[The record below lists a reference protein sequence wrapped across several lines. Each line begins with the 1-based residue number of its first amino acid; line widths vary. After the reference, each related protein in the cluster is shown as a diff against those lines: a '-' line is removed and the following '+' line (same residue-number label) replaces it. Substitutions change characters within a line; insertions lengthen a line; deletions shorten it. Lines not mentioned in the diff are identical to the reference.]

1 MKKFFGKLGKKK
13 GEPGRPTPPP
23 SPNLGAV
30 TEWLY
35 VGYEV
40 REKDLP
46 KLHKA
51 VWNDDLVKVKSLVKK
66 DVNGLDKENRTP
78 LHLACVKGSKPI
90 VQELLEWHA
99 KPNIGDNE
107 GKTPL
112 LKAVE
117 CKKEDCVMLLLQHTA
132 DVDTRDRLG
141 DTAVHVAVKN
151 SFTNILRLLIKS
163 GADINIRNKS
173 GFAPLHL
180 AVMNKKDEVT
190 KILLQNKAD
199 FDVMDGDGRTPLMYA
214 CYEGAITQV
223 KDLITV
229 GADTQIKDTKGFN
242 AEDIAN
248 QKGQHACSHLLIE
261 HNNKQ
266 SGSVASTPRMPSIS
280 SRTTTPR
287 QESSDLMFG
296 LPATNMA
303 NDYDSD
309 EDGTFSKSAG
319 DDSWKS
325 DADMSLSL
333 HGKRSG
339 GLKLPSPTLDDT
351 DEEVEMP
358 REEGATPKVNL
369 AKALNRITTGSD
381 ASDNEAL
388 RSCLRKNS
396 SFSDKEGD
404 SEGHEIPVK
413 RLSAKSI
420 QSVTSAEIEWSDE
433 DENSPVNTPR
443 KSSSSKVSFIDK
455 DVSEIHEITAT
466 ESETD
471 DGGEYQ
477 GSEAKRPKYDH
488 TFQQQQN
495 SGYTPTGLT
504 GVAND
509 ELSQQKLKVENE
521 YANSTDFMKDIG
533 LEDDDVDDF
542 TSTPDI
548 SEMSEPIETA
558 PKPPENPPAQSK
570 HHDSDWDSTEPGVT
584 PRTQKSIL
592 KTSNRQYEGEAQ
604 QQIQQKKP
612 LSPRSDEETSEWDS
626 DVEDMLDPKKKKD
639 INEGMNI
646 DQESPRH
653 LGKRFEVRGDG
664 SVSGIGDSPIVIRE
678 TQDLTEDNIPKT
690 PVTLEKETP
699 KAVIEE
705 SEDEQQN
712 IIDFD
717 RTDSWD
723 SDTDGFNTGDE
734 QVDGNK
740 MFEIGED
747 GSIQGVGMSPIE
759 LHDDEDQE
767 VDSEV
772 AEVFKAEDEKS
783 LSYKEDIS
791 HSVKQILP
799 SPGEG
804 QDEGQPS
811 KEFNLVLDEGR
822 ESQGFDLDVH
832 DDDQDS
838 SSRKNQ
844 EEMESQR
851 PSFEER
857 QEAVEEF
864 AEQSIS
870 QNIGGHSEFT
880 LHSVLDTCLSLV
892 SGCFLFTLHSV
903 LDTCSSLVSGCFLF
917 TLHSVLDTCSSLVSG
932 CFLFTLHSVL
942 DTCLSLV
949 LDVVSS
955 HFTQHW
961 THAHHWFLDV
971 VCSHSAQYWT
981 HVHHW
986 FVDVFCSLSTQYWT
1000 HVHNWFL
1007 DVVCSHS
1014 AQYWTHVHHWF
1025 LDVVCSH
1032 FTQYWTHVHHWFLDV
1047 VCSHS
1052 AQYWTHVHHWFVDV
1066 FCSHF
1071 TQYWTHVHHW
1081 FVDVFCSHFT
1091 QYWTHVYH
1099 WFLDIAC
1106 SLSTQY
1112 WTHVHNWFLDVVCS
1126 HFTKYWT
1133 ESGGSNWDSSNDAAT
1148 PRGPPSRLT
1157 TSAIVVGVDEDEED
1171 EDFDEEA
1178 EVPVQVPV
1186 HQEIVEEP
1194 HQEVI
1199 EETVDALNHTGGSH
1213 ISYVTTDS
1221 HSSKN
1226 TVIQVTKDQDHDQP
1240 EDIEDEDSEWDSDED
1255 IDCVDNVSPP
1265 IGVSPIVRG
1274 SEFSVEEEEEED
1286 EESVSEW
1293 ELERLREKE
1302 HKQKLEEEA
1311 ERRREEEL
1319 ERQREAKRLAEQEEW
1334 EELHRQEQLRREE
1347 EEEALRQKLEK
1358 EEALKRQM
1366 EEDAQRQ
1373 RMEEE
1378 ARRQQ
1383 QEEAHRQQLEE
1394 EAHKQHLE
1402 EEAHRQQLEEE
1413 AHRQKEETQ
1422 KKEQIQKNGSDKL
1435 TKKSS
1440 FKDEE
1445 TSSPRRF
1452 EMRRVNL
1459 LSVTDFLKSTKSE
1472 IYKANVTINKT
1483 QQKEGTSSKP
1493 VVEESLEKAD
1503 DLMSFTA
1510 PVSAPVVKETAS
1522 AVQSS
1527 YSATP
1532 IVEETIQK
1540 EDKSRSYTSMKGQ
1553 VEEGVTSFSSR
1564 QPIKTTNTKRDVEKS
1579 IDPSKEQKRRP
1590 MSLESIDITADDDDE
1605 SVDMDHVG
1613 DPERQDMGSYLRTLP
1628 SSYSAYKY
1636 NGVFDDDLISL
1647 TSTEVDD
1654 SMTYQP
1660 NTPYGKDI
1668 LANMNLSDPGTVL
1681 KLQDH
1686 MHEQNKRLDHE
1697 RNARITMENKYKSL
1711 FKEKNEL
1718 QKKAEGLNQ
1727 QRSNLEQEKL
1737 DLETRIRNL
1746 DYKLSEES
1754 EMRKNAETLL
1764 SKTKDQLNKKEE
1776 QYTSEIEAKQAAEL
1790 QMRNLQMELRSAN
1803 NSIKQLEEEKE
1814 EYQQQAQHEKNARQ
1828 MQEQINEEQHRLHEQ
1843 LQFKQAE
1850 IASKQFDAENQLE
1863 VADEDRK
1870 HAHDSLSILRAEL
1883 TALKSELEKERDD
1896 VMKLLSCLV
1905 KVRNFRVGDLKNENK
1920 MTEDA
1925 LTKATMAH
1933 SLQLESLKTRLQ
1945 SSSWEVDKA
1954 EQARS
1959 EVERRLQYEKEE
1971 WTKQLENS
1979 QKDNTLLKDQQQT
1992 LLHRLSS
1999 LEAKLNSVENELHVA
2014 NTSLLERTNQLQQ
2027 CQKDLE
2033 YYKSAQDNYD
2043 QNYKLEKEHNS
2054 KLQTKV
2060 EGLQEKVTGFQHENL
2075 TLKQQLESLQHVLSD
2090 RSGEDAHEKFTSML
2104 ASLKTENEKARLN
2117 LEERNSSLSEQ
2128 VTKLKDENRSLEGRR
2143 SNLEQDNQRLNR
2155 EYTDMFKK
2163 LSVAEASHEVSS
2175 KAKEHLDSEKHKLAM
2190 DLERTQQKYETAQQ
2204 KCLELQTRVTEIT
2217 EHVKKAENVR
2227 DQARAELM
2235 NTSLNQDEGNK
2246 IRQDLEGTLHHIQI
2260 DNARLDA
2267 ELKHE
2272 RQRVE
2277 QLQKDLQDS
2286 QKVRSSLEALCSNL
2300 KSTNNMLEDKRE
2312 HVQSDNSMDVSQYE
2326 KQRQEALS
2334 HLEEERRK
2342 ARKATEKVKI
2352 AETKLE
2358 AEQEKNVELQK
2369 ELATMKG
2376 YLKMAKRKLKV
2387 LDTSDSRVNTII
2399 TEFDKERLTMEGT
2412 LSEARQQIA
2421 SLQQTLESE
2430 VDEKEKLHSKNVDL
2444 QTKIASLK
2452 HLEKNVD
2459 KLEKSKYKLEE
2470 DYKMYKAKIEN
2481 GYVNKDELNQK
2492 EKELE
2497 AHYRLQLNRK
2507 LDEINNY
2514 LEQQARARERLDN
2527 SRDETEYKIKD
2538 ARRKLE
2544 DENTSLKIQNEQ
2556 IKAQKDSKEMEAK
2569 RFRDLY
2575 DSEMQWRM
2583 RLSEQLVR
2591 TTDKAYGYKS
2601 KLVAERQ
2608 RGRIQN
2614 NLSFSSPV
2622 NGNALDYSRLSMNG
2636 DDILSNRLRVELDRS
2651 IAKHLEAAPHDNIQP
2666 AIRTHDDSIMNSSF
2680 AKSSAE
2686 YLELLKRKYCV

>member
-23 SPNLGAV
+23 SPNLSNLGAIGAAGGF
-30 TEWLY
+30 Y

-78 LHLACVKGSKPI
+78 LHLACVKGNKPV

-163 GADINIRNKS
+163 GADITIRNKN

-180 AVMNKKDEVT
+180 AVKNKKDEVT
-190 KILLQNKAD
+190 KILLQNRAD
-199 FDVMDGDGRTPLMYA
+199 FDVMDADGRTPLMYA

-287 QESSDLMFG
+287 QDNTSDLMFG

-333 HGKRSG
+333 HGKRTG
-339 GLKLPSPTLDDT
+339 GLKLPSPTL
-351 DEEVEMP
+351 
-358 REEGATPKVNL
+358 GATPKVNL
-369 AKALNRITTGSD
+369 AKALNRLSTGSD
-381 ASDNEAL
+381 ASDNEAR

-404 SEGHEIPVK
+404 SHSEGHDIPVK

-443 KSSSSKVSFIDK
+443 KSSASKVSFIDK

-495 SGYTPTGLT
+495 TGYTPTVLT

-509 ELSQQKLKVENE
+509 ELSQQKMKVENE
-521 YANSTDFMKDIG
+521 YANGTDFMKDIG
-533 LEDDDVDDF
+533 LDDDDDF

-558 PKPPENPPAQSK
+558 PKPPENQRAQSK
-570 HHDSDWDSTEPGVT
+570 QHDSDWDSTEPGVT

-592 KTSNRQYEGEAQ
+592 KTSNRLNEGEAQ
-604 QQIQQKKP
+604 QQIQQKKQP

-639 INEGMNI
+639 KNESMDI
-646 DQESPRH
+646 EQESPRH
-653 LGKRFEVRGDG
+653 LGKRYEVHGDG

-678 TQDLTEDNIPKT
+678 TQDLTDNNIPKT

-699 KAVIEE
+699 EAMIED
-705 SEDEQQN
+705 SEEEQQSIAKLN
-712 IIDFD
+712 KEQQSLARQNMMDSPFD

-723 SDTDGFNTGDE
+723 SDTEGGITEDE

-740 MFEIGED
+740 MFEIGDD

-759 LHDDEDQE
+759 LHEDEDQE

-772 AEVFKAEDEKS
+772 AEVFKAEDDKS

-799 SPGEG
+799 SPGEDG
-804 QDEGQPS
+804 GGCQMPQESDLG
-811 KEFNLVLDEGR
+811 LDEGR
-822 ESQGFDLDVH
+822 ESQGFDLDV
-832 DDDQDS
+832 DDDDGQDS
-838 SSRKNQ
+838 SSRKDQ
-844 EEMESQR
+844 GGIEGQK
-851 PSFEER
+851 PSIVER
-857 QEAVEEF
+857 HEVVEEF
-864 AEQSIS
+864 VEQSIS
-870 QNIGGHSEFT
+870 QNIGGHS
-880 LHSVLDTCLSLV
+880 
-892 SGCFLFTLHSV
+892 
-903 LDTCSSLVSGCFLF
+903 
-917 TLHSVLDTCSSLVSG
+917 
-932 CFLFTLHSVL
+932 
-942 DTCLSLV
+942 
-949 LDVVSS
+949 
-955 HFTQHW
+955 
-961 THAHHWFLDV
+961 
-971 VCSHSAQYWT
+971 
-981 HVHHW
+981 
-986 FVDVFCSLSTQYWT
+986 
-1000 HVHNWFL
+1000 
-1007 DVVCSHS
+1007 
-1014 AQYWTHVHHWF
+1014 
-1025 LDVVCSH
+1025 
-1032 FTQYWTHVHHWFLDV
+1032 
-1047 VCSHS
+1047 
-1052 AQYWTHVHHWFVDV
+1052 
-1066 FCSHF
+1066 
-1071 TQYWTHVHHW
+1071 
-1081 FVDVFCSHFT
+1081 
-1091 QYWTHVYH
+1091 
-1099 WFLDIAC
+1099 
-1106 SLSTQY
+1106 
-1112 WTHVHNWFLDVVCS
+1112 
-1126 HFTKYWT
+1126 

-1157 TSAIVVGVDEDEED
+1157 TSAIVVGIDEDED
-1171 EDFDEEA
+1171 DDDFDEEA
-1178 EVPVQVPV
+1178 EVPVQ
-1186 HQEIVEEP
+1186 
-1194 HQEVI
+1194 QEVI
-1199 EETVDALNHTGGSH
+1199 EKQQQEVIEQTVDALNHTGGSH
-1213 ISYVTTDS
+1213 ISYVTTES

-1226 TVIQVTKDQDHDQP
+1226 TVIQATKDQDQDQP
-1240 EDIEDEDSEWDSDED
+1240 EDVDDEDSEWDSDED

-1274 SEFSVEEEEEED
+1274 SEFSVEEEEDEDD

-1302 HKQKLEEEA
+1302 RKQKLEEEA

-1319 ERQREAKRLAEQEEW
+1319 ERQREAERLVEQEEW
-1334 EELHRQEQLRREE
+1334 EELQRLEQLRRKE
-1347 EEEALRQKLEK
+1347 EEEALKQKLEE
-1358 EEALKRQM
+1358 EEALKRQK

-1378 ARRQQ
+1378 AQRQHLEEAHRQQ
-1383 QEEAHRQQLEE
+1383 LEQEAHRQQLEQEAHRKQLEQEAHRQQLEE
-1394 EAHKQHLE
+1394 EAQRQE
-1402 EEAHRQQLEEE
+1402 EE
-1413 AHRQKEETQ
+1413 KQ
-1422 KKEQIQKNGSDKL
+1422 KKEQILKNGSDKL
-1435 TKKSS
+1435 TKKNS

-1445 TSSPRRF
+1445 NSSPRRF

-1459 LSVTDFLKSTKSE
+1459 LSVTDFLKSSKSE
-1472 IYKANVTINKT
+1472 IYKANVTLNKT
-1483 QQKEGTSSKP
+1483 QQKEGTNAKP
-1493 VVEESLEKAD
+1493 VVEESLEKTD

-1527 YSATP
+1527 YSAPP

-1540 EDKSRSYTSMKGQ
+1540 EDKSRSYTQMKGQ

-1564 QPIKTTNTKRDVEKS
+1564 QPVKTTNTKRDVEKS
-1579 IDPSKEQKRRP
+1579 LDPSKEQKRRP
-1590 MSLESIDITADDDDE
+1590 MSVESIDITADDDDE

-1636 NGVFDDDLISL
+1636 NGIFDDDLISL

-1654 SMTYQP
+1654 SMAYP
-1660 NTPYGKDI
+1660 SNTPYGKDI

-1697 RNARITMENKYKSL
+1697 RNARITTENKYKSL
-1711 FKEKNEL
+1711 LKEKNEL
-1718 QKKAEGLNQ
+1718 QKKSDGLNQ
-1727 QRSNLEQEKL
+1727 QRANLEQEKL

-1764 SKTKDQLNKKEE
+1764 SKTKEQLNKKEE

-1803 NSIKQLEEEKE
+1803 NSIKQLEEEKD
-1814 EYQQQAQHEKNARQ
+1814 EYQQQVQHEKNARQ

-1843 LQFKQAE
+1843 LTFKQAE

-1883 TALKSELEKERDD
+1883 TALKSELEKERKRRRDEAS
-1896 VMKLLSCLV
+1896 MMSGESEELQG
-1905 KVRNFRVGDLKNENK
+1905 RIEDLKNENK

-1933 SLQLESLKTRLQ
+1933 SLQVSNLNTEITIINSQYEKERASKEKVDAELESLKTRLQ

-1971 WTKQLENS
+1971 WTKQLESS

-1999 LEAKLNSVENELHVA
+1999 LESKLNSVENELHVV

-2043 QNYKLEKEHNS
+2043 QNYKLEKELNS

-2060 EGLQEKVTGFQHENL
+2060 ESLQEKVTGFQHENL

-2104 ASLKTENEKARLN
+2104 ASLKSENEKARLN

-2128 VTKLKDENRSLEGRR
+2128 VTRLKDENRSLEGRR
-2143 SNLEQDNQRLNR
+2143 GNLEQDNQRLNR

-2175 KAKEHLDSEKHKLAM
+2175 K
-2190 DLERTQQKYETAQQ
+2190 
-2204 KCLELQTRVTEIT
+2204 
-2217 EHVKKAENVR
+2217 
-2227 DQARAELM
+2227 
-2235 NTSLNQDEGNK
+2235 
-2246 IRQDLEGTLHHIQI
+2246 QDLEGTLHHIQI

-2286 QKVRSSLEALCSNL
+2286 QKVRNSLESLCSNL
-2300 KSTNNMLEDKRE
+2300 KSANNMLEDKRE

-2358 AEQEKNVELQK
+2358 AEQEKNIELQK

-2387 LDTSDSRVNTII
+2387 LDTSDSRVNTIT

-2412 LSEARQQIA
+2412 LSEARQQA
-2421 SLQQTLESE
+2421 R
-2430 VDEKEKLHSKNVDL
+2430 
-2444 QTKIASLK
+2444 
-2452 HLEKNVD
+2452 
-2459 KLEKSKYKLEE
+2459 
-2470 DYKMYKAKIEN
+2470 MEN

-2614 NLSFSSPV
+2614 NLSFSTPV
-2622 NGNALDYSRLSMNG
+2622 NGNAMDYSRLSMNG

-2666 AIRTHDDSIMNSSF
+2666 VIRTHDDSFMNSSF

>member
-23 SPNLGAV
+23 SPNLSNLGAIGAAGGF
-30 TEWLY
+30 Y

-78 LHLACVKGSKPI
+78 LHLACVKGNKPV

-163 GADINIRNKS
+163 GADINIKNKN

-180 AVMNKKDEVT
+180 AVKNKKDEVT
-190 KILLQNKAD
+190 KILLQNRAD
-199 FDVMDGDGRTPLMYA
+199 FDVMDADGRTPLMYA

-287 QESSDLMFG
+287 QENNSDLMFG

-333 HGKRSG
+333 HGKRTG
-339 GLKLPSPTLDDT
+339 GFKLPSPTLDDT

-358 REEGATPKVNL
+358 RDEGATPKVNL
-369 AKALNRITTGSD
+369 AKALNRLSTGSD

-404 SEGHEIPVK
+404 SHSEGHDIPVK

-477 GSEAKRPKYDH
+477 GSEAKRPKYDN

-495 SGYTPTGLT
+495 TGYTPTGLT

-509 ELSQQKLKVENE
+509 ELSQQKMKVENE
-521 YANSTDFMKDIG
+521 YANGTDFMKDIG
-533 LEDDDVDDF
+533 LDDDDVDDF

-558 PKPPENPPAQSK
+558 PKPPENQRAQSK
-570 HHDSDWDSTEPGVT
+570 QHDSDWDSTEPGVT

-592 KTSNRQYEGEAQ
+592 KTSNRQNEGEAQ
-604 QQIQQKKP
+604 QQIQQKKQP

-626 DVEDMLDPKKKKD
+626 DVEDMLDPKKKKEKIESMD
-639 INEGMNI
+639 IE
-646 DQESPRH
+646 QESPRH
-653 LGKRFEVRGDG
+653 LGKRYEVHGDG

-678 TQDLTEDNIPKT
+678 TQDLTDDNIPET

-699 KAVIEE
+699 EAMIED
-705 SEDEQQN
+705 SEEEQQSIAKQN
-712 IIDFD
+712 KEQQSLARQNVIDSPFD

-723 SDTDGFNTGDE
+723 SDTDGGLTEDE

-740 MFEIGED
+740 MFEIGDD
-747 GSIQGVGMSPIE
+747 GSIQGVGMSPIQ
-759 LHDDEDQE
+759 LHEDDEDQE

-772 AEVFKAEDEKS
+772 AEVFKAEDDKS
-783 LSYKEDIS
+783 MSYKEDIS

-799 SPGEG
+799 SPGEDVG
-804 QDEGQPS
+804 EGQLPQES
-811 KEFNLVLDEGR
+811 DLGLDEGR
-822 ESQGFDLDVH
+822 QSQGFDLDVQ
-832 DDDQDS
+832 DDDQDTS
-838 SSRKNQ
+838 SKTDQ
-844 EEMESQR
+844 EGIEGQR
-851 PSFEER
+851 PSIVER
-857 QEAVEEF
+857 HEAVEEF
-864 AEQSIS
+864 VEQSIS
-870 QNIGGHSEFT
+870 QNIGGHS
-880 LHSVLDTCLSLV
+880 
-892 SGCFLFTLHSV
+892 
-903 LDTCSSLVSGCFLF
+903 
-917 TLHSVLDTCSSLVSG
+917 
-932 CFLFTLHSVL
+932 
-942 DTCLSLV
+942 
-949 LDVVSS
+949 
-955 HFTQHW
+955 
-961 THAHHWFLDV
+961 
-971 VCSHSAQYWT
+971 
-981 HVHHW
+981 
-986 FVDVFCSLSTQYWT
+986 
-1000 HVHNWFL
+1000 
-1007 DVVCSHS
+1007 
-1014 AQYWTHVHHWF
+1014 
-1025 LDVVCSH
+1025 
-1032 FTQYWTHVHHWFLDV
+1032 
-1047 VCSHS
+1047 
-1052 AQYWTHVHHWFVDV
+1052 
-1066 FCSHF
+1066 
-1071 TQYWTHVHHW
+1071 
-1081 FVDVFCSHFT
+1081 
-1091 QYWTHVYH
+1091 
-1099 WFLDIAC
+1099 
-1106 SLSTQY
+1106 
-1112 WTHVHNWFLDVVCS
+1112 
-1126 HFTKYWT
+1126 

-1157 TSAIVVGVDEDEED
+1157 TSAIVVGIDEDEDD

-1178 EVPVQVPV
+1178 EVPEQVPV
-1186 HQEIVEEP
+1186 QQEVVEKQQ
-1194 HQEVI
+1194 QEVI
-1199 EETVDALNHTGGSH
+1199 EQTVDALNHTGGSH
-1213 ISYVTTDS
+1213 ISYVTTES

-1226 TVIQVTKDQDHDQP
+1226 TVIKVTKEQAQDQP
-1240 EDIEDEDSEWDSDED
+1240 EDVDDEDSEWDSDED

-1274 SEFSVEEEEEED
+1274 SEFSVEEEEDEED

-1293 ELERLREKE
+1293 EVERLREKE
-1302 HKQKLEEEA
+1302 RKQKLEEEA

-1319 ERQREAKRLAEQEEW
+1319 ERQREAERLVEQEEW
-1334 EELHRQEQLRREE
+1334 EELQRQEQLRREE
-1347 EEEALRQKLEK
+1347 EEEALRQKLEE
-1358 EEALKRQM
+1358 EEALKRKK

-1378 ARRQQ
+1378 AQRQQ
-1383 QEEAHRQQLEE
+1383 LEEAHRQQVEQEAHRQQLEQE
-1394 EAHKQHLE
+1394 SHRKQLEQEAHK
-1402 EEAHRQQLEEE
+1402 QQLEEE
-1413 AHRQKEETQ
+1413 AQRQEEEKQ
-1422 KKEQIQKNGSDKL
+1422 KKEQMQKNGSDKL
-1435 TKKSS
+1435 TKKNS

-1445 TSSPRRF
+1445 NSSPRR
-1452 EMRRVNL
+1452 
-1459 LSVTDFLKSTKSE
+1459 
-1472 IYKANVTINKT
+1472 IYKANVTLNKT
-1483 QQKEGTSSKP
+1483 QQKEGINAKP
-1493 VVEESLEKAD
+1493 VVEESLEKTD

-1527 YSATP
+1527 YTAPP

-1540 EDKSRSYTSMKGQ
+1540 EDKSRSYTQMKGQ
-1553 VEEGVTSFSSR
+1553 VEEGITSFSSR
-1564 QPIKTTNTKRDVEKS
+1564 QPVKTTNTKRDVEKS
-1579 IDPSKEQKRRP
+1579 LDPSKEQKRRP
-1590 MSLESIDITADDDDE
+1590 MSVESIDITADDDDE

-1636 NGVFDDDLISL
+1636 NGIFDDDLISL

-1654 SMTYQP
+1654 SMAYP
-1660 NTPYGKDI
+1660 SNTPYGKDI

-1697 RNARITMENKYKSL
+1697 RNARITTENKYKSL
-1711 FKEKNEL
+1711 LKEKNVL
-1718 QKKAEGLNQ
+1718 QKKSDGLNQ
-1727 QRSNLEQEKL
+1727 QRANLEQEKL

-1764 SKTKDQLNKKEE
+1764 SKTKEQLNKKEE
-1776 QYTSEIEAKQAAEL
+1776 QYTCEIEAKQAAEL

-1803 NSIKQLEEEKE
+1803 NSIKQLEEEKD
-1814 EYQQQAQHEKNARQ
+1814 EYQQQVQHEKNARQ

-1843 LQFKQAE
+1843 LTFKQAE

-1883 TALKSELEKERDD
+1883 TALKTELEKERKRRRDEAS
-1896 VMKLLSCLV
+1896 MMSGESEELQG
-1905 KVRNFRVGDLKNENK
+1905 RIEDLKNENK

-1933 SLQLESLKTRLQ
+1933 SLQVSNLNTEITIINSQYEKERASKEKVDAELESLKTRLQ

-1971 WTKQLENS
+1971 WTKQLESS

-1999 LEAKLNSVENELHVA
+1999 LESKLNSVENELHVV

-2043 QNYKLEKEHNS
+2043 QNYKLEKELNS

-2060 EGLQEKVTGFQHENL
+2060 ESLQEKVTGFQHENL

-2104 ASLKTENEKARLN
+2104 ASLKSENEKARLN
-2117 LEERNSSLSEQ
+2117 MEERNSSLSEQ
-2128 VTKLKDENRSLEGRR
+2128 VTRLKDENRSLEGRR
-2143 SNLEQDNQRLNR
+2143 GNLEQDNQRLNR

-2175 KAKEHLDSEKHKLAM
+2175 KAKEHLESEKHKLAM

-2204 KCLELQTRVTEIT
+2204 KCLELQTRVTEVT

-2227 DQARAELM
+2227 DQARAELL
-2235 NTSLNQDEGNK
+2235 NTSVNQDEGNK

-2286 QKVRSSLEALCSNL
+2286 QKVRNSLESLCSNL
-2300 KSTNNMLEDKRE
+2300 KSANNMLEDKRE
-2312 HVQSDNSMDVSQYE
+2312 HVQSDNSMDDEVSTRVLLTQEAEENKELWEKEVISRSKLGLRVSQYE

-2342 ARKATEKVKI
+2342 ARKATEKVKV

-2358 AEQEKNVELQK
+2358 VEQEKNIELQK

-2387 LDTSDSRVNTII
+2387 LDSSDSRVNTIT

-2412 LSEARQQIA
+2412 LSEARQQQA
-2421 SLQQTLESE
+2421 
-2430 VDEKEKLHSKNVDL
+2430 
-2444 QTKIASLK
+2444 
-2452 HLEKNVD
+2452 
-2459 KLEKSKYKLEE
+2459 
-2470 DYKMYKAKIEN
+2470 KMEN

-2614 NLSFSSPV
+2614 NLSFSTPV
-2622 NGNALDYSRLSMNG
+2622 NGNAMDYSRLSMNG

>member
-23 SPNLGAV
+23 SPNLGAIGATGGV
-30 TEWLY
+30 Y

-51 VWNDDLVKVKSLVKK
+51 VWNDDLAKVKSLVKK
-66 DVNGLDKENRTP
+66 DANGLDKENRTP

-117 CKKEDCVMLLLQHTA
+117 CKNEDCVMLLLQHTA

-151 SFTNILRLLIKS
+151 SYTNILRLLIKS
-163 GADINIRNKS
+163 GAEINIRNKS

-180 AVMNKKDEVT
+180 AVKNKKDEVT

-280 SRTTTPR
+280 SRTNTPR

-333 HGKRSG
+333 HGKRTG

-404 SEGHEIPVK
+404 SEGHDIPVK

-509 ELSQQKLKVENE
+509 ELSQQKLRVENE
-521 YANSTDFMKDIG
+521 YANGTDFMKDIG

-558 PKPPENPPAQSK
+558 PKPPENPPTQSK
-570 HHDSDWDSTEPGVT
+570 QHDSDWDSTEPGIT

-592 KTSNRQYEGEAQ
+592 KTSNRQYEGETQ
-604 QQIQQKKP
+604 QQIQPKKQP

-639 INEGMNI
+639 IKEGMNI

-653 LGKRFEVRGDG
+653 LGKRYEVHGDG

-690 PVTLEKETP
+690 PVSLEKETP
-699 KAVIEE
+699 KAMIEE

-723 SDTDGFNTGDE
+723 SDTDGFNTADE

-772 AEVFKAEDEKS
+772 AEVFKAEDDKS

-832 DDDQDS
+832 DEDHDS
-838 SSRKNQ
+838 SSIKNQ
-844 EEMESQR
+844 EELESQR
-851 PSFEER
+851 PSFIGR

-864 AEQSIS
+864 VEQSIS
-870 QNIGGHSEFT
+870 QNIGGHS
-880 LHSVLDTCLSLV
+880 
-892 SGCFLFTLHSV
+892 
-903 LDTCSSLVSGCFLF
+903 
-917 TLHSVLDTCSSLVSG
+917 
-932 CFLFTLHSVL
+932 
-942 DTCLSLV
+942 
-949 LDVVSS
+949 
-955 HFTQHW
+955 
-961 THAHHWFLDV
+961 
-971 VCSHSAQYWT
+971 
-981 HVHHW
+981 
-986 FVDVFCSLSTQYWT
+986 
-1000 HVHNWFL
+1000 
-1007 DVVCSHS
+1007 
-1014 AQYWTHVHHWF
+1014 
-1025 LDVVCSH
+1025 
-1032 FTQYWTHVHHWFLDV
+1032 
-1047 VCSHS
+1047 
-1052 AQYWTHVHHWFVDV
+1052 
-1066 FCSHF
+1066 
-1071 TQYWTHVHHW
+1071 
-1081 FVDVFCSHFT
+1081 
-1091 QYWTHVYH
+1091 
-1099 WFLDIAC
+1099 
-1106 SLSTQY
+1106 
-1112 WTHVHNWFLDVVCS
+1112 
-1126 HFTKYWT
+1126 

-1171 EDFDEEA
+1171 DDFDEEA

-1186 HQEIVEEP
+1186 HKEVVEEP
-1194 HQEVI
+1194 QQEVM

-1226 TVIQVTKDQDHDQP
+1226 TVIQVTKDQDQDQP
-1240 EDIEDEDSEWDSDED
+1240 EDEEDEDSEWDSDED

-1274 SEFSVEEEEEED
+1274 SEFSVEEEEDED

-1319 ERQREAKRLAEQEEW
+1319 ERQREAERLAEQEEW
-1334 EELHRQEQLRREE
+1334 EELQRQEQLKREE
-1347 EEEALRQKLEK
+1347 EEEALRQKLEE

-1383 QEEAHRQQLEE
+1383 LEEAHRQQLEE

-1413 AHRQKEETQ
+1413 AHRQEEERQ

-1435 TKKSS
+1435 TKKNS

-1472 IYKANVTINKT
+1472 IYKANVTMNKA

-1553 VEEGVTSFSSR
+1553 VEESVTSFSSR

-1579 IDPSKEQKRRP
+1579 IDSSKEQKRRP

-1605 SVDMDHVG
+1605 SVDMDHVA

-1636 NGVFDDDLISL
+1636 NGFFDDDLISL

-1718 QKKAEGLNQ
+1718 QKKADGLNQ

-1883 TALKSELEKERDD
+1883 TALKSELEKERKRRRDEAS
-1896 VMKLLSCLV
+1896 MMSGESEELQG
-1905 KVRNFRVGDLKNENK
+1905 RIEDLKNENK

-1933 SLQLESLKTRLQ
+1933 SLQVSNLNTEITIINSQYEKERASKEKVDAELESLKTRLQ

-2143 SNLEQDNQRLNR
+2143 GNLEQDNQRLNR

-2286 QKVRSSLEALCSNL
+2286 QKVRSSMEALCSNL
-2300 KSTNNMLEDKRE
+2300 KSANNMLEDKRE
-2312 HVQSDNSMDVSQYE
+2312 HVQSDNSMDDEVTTRVLLTQEAEENKELWEKEVISRSKLGLRVSQYE

-2376 YLKMAKRKLKV
+2376 YLKMAKRKLKDPESV

-2430 VDEKEKLHSKNVDL
+2430 ADEKEKLHSKNVHL

-2459 KLEKSKYKLEE
+2459 KLENSKYKLEE

-2481 GYVNKDELNQK
+2481 SYVNKDELNQK

-2601 KLVAERQ
+2601 KLVSAERQ

>member
-23 SPNLGAV
+23 SPNLSNLGAIGAAGGF
-30 TEWLY
+30 Y

-78 LHLACVKGSKPI
+78 LHLACVKGNKPV

-163 GADINIRNKS
+163 GADINIRNKN

-180 AVMNKKDEVT
+180 AVKNKKDEVT
-190 KILLQNKAD
+190 KILLQNRAD
-199 FDVMDGDGRTPLMYA
+199 FDVMDADGRTPLMYA

-287 QESSDLMFG
+287 QDNTSDLMFG

-333 HGKRSG
+333 HGK
-339 GLKLPSPTLDDT
+339 
-351 DEEVEMP
+351 
-358 REEGATPKVNL
+358 GATPKVNL
-369 AKALNRITTGSD
+369 AKALNRLSTGSD
-381 ASDNEAL
+381 ASDNE
-388 RSCLRKNS
+388 
-396 SFSDKEGD
+396 DKEGD
-404 SEGHEIPVK
+404 SHSEGHDIPVK

-443 KSSSSKVSFIDK
+443 KSSASKVSFIDK

-495 SGYTPTGLT
+495 TGYTPTGLT

-509 ELSQQKLKVENE
+509 ELSQQKMKVENE
-521 YANSTDFMKDIG
+521 YANGTDFMKDIG
-533 LEDDDVDDF
+533 LDDDDDF

-558 PKPPENPPAQSK
+558 PKPPENQRAQGK
-570 HHDSDWDSTEPGVT
+570 QHDSDWDSTEPGVT

-592 KTSNRQYEGEAQ
+592 KTSNRQNEGEAQ
-604 QQIQQKKP
+604 QQIQQKKQP

-639 INEGMNI
+639 KNESMDI
-646 DQESPRH
+646 EQESPRH
-653 LGKRFEVRGDG
+653 LGKRYEVHGDG

-678 TQDLTEDNIPKT
+678 TQDLTDNNIPKT

-699 KAVIEE
+699 EAMIED
-705 SEDEQQN
+705 SEEEQQSIAKLN
-712 IIDFD
+712 KEQQSLARQNMIDSPFD

-723 SDTDGFNTGDE
+723 SDTEGGITEDE

-740 MFEIGED
+740 MFEIGDD

-759 LHDDEDQE
+759 LHEDEDQE

-772 AEVFKAEDEKS
+772 AEVFKAEDDKS

-799 SPGEG
+799 SPGEDG
-804 QDEGQPS
+804 GECQMPQESDLG
-811 KEFNLVLDEGR
+811 LDEGR
-822 ESQGFDLDVH
+822 ESQGFDLD

-838 SSRKNQ
+838 SSRKDQ
-844 EEMESQR
+844 GGMEGQK
-851 PSFEER
+851 PSIVER
-857 QEAVEEF
+857 HEVVEEF
-864 AEQSIS
+864 VEQSIS
-870 QNIGGHSEFT
+870 QNIGGHS
-880 LHSVLDTCLSLV
+880 
-892 SGCFLFTLHSV
+892 
-903 LDTCSSLVSGCFLF
+903 
-917 TLHSVLDTCSSLVSG
+917 
-932 CFLFTLHSVL
+932 
-942 DTCLSLV
+942 
-949 LDVVSS
+949 
-955 HFTQHW
+955 
-961 THAHHWFLDV
+961 
-971 VCSHSAQYWT
+971 
-981 HVHHW
+981 
-986 FVDVFCSLSTQYWT
+986 
-1000 HVHNWFL
+1000 
-1007 DVVCSHS
+1007 
-1014 AQYWTHVHHWF
+1014 
-1025 LDVVCSH
+1025 
-1032 FTQYWTHVHHWFLDV
+1032 
-1047 VCSHS
+1047 
-1052 AQYWTHVHHWFVDV
+1052 
-1066 FCSHF
+1066 
-1071 TQYWTHVHHW
+1071 
-1081 FVDVFCSHFT
+1081 
-1091 QYWTHVYH
+1091 
-1099 WFLDIAC
+1099 
-1106 SLSTQY
+1106 
-1112 WTHVHNWFLDVVCS
+1112 
-1126 HFTKYWT
+1126 

-1157 TSAIVVGVDEDEED
+1157 TSAIVVGIDEDED
-1171 EDFDEEA
+1171 DDDFDEEA
-1178 EVPVQVPV
+1178 EVPEQVPV
-1186 HQEIVEEP
+1186 Q
-1194 HQEVI
+1194 QEVI
-1199 EETVDALNHTGGSH
+1199 EKQQQEVIEQTVDALNHTGGSH
-1213 ISYVTTDS
+1213 ISYVTTES

-1226 TVIQVTKDQDHDQP
+1226 TVIQATKDQDQDQP
-1240 EDIEDEDSEWDSDED
+1240 EDVDDEDSEWDSDED

-1274 SEFSVEEEEEED
+1274 SEFSVEEEEDEDD

-1302 HKQKLEEEA
+1302 RKQKLEEEA

-1319 ERQREAKRLAEQEEW
+1319 ERQREAERLVEQEEW
-1334 EELHRQEQLRREE
+1334 EELQRLEQLRRREE
-1347 EEEALRQKLEK
+1347 EEALKQKLEE
-1358 EEALKRQM
+1358 EEALKRQK

-1378 ARRQQ
+1378 AHRQQ
-1383 QEEAHRQQLEE
+1383 LEQEAHRQQLEQ
-1394 EAHKQHLE
+1394 EAHRKQLEQEAHRQQLE

-1413 AHRQKEETQ
+1413 AQRQEEEKQ
-1422 KKEQIQKNGSDKL
+1422 KKEQILKNGSDKL
-1435 TKKSS
+1435 TKKNS

-1445 TSSPRRF
+1445 NSSPRR
-1452 EMRRVNL
+1452 
-1459 LSVTDFLKSTKSE
+1459 
-1472 IYKANVTINKT
+1472 IYKANVTLNKT
-1483 QQKEGTSSKP
+1483 QQKEGTNAKP
-1493 VVEESLEKAD
+1493 VVEESLEKTD

-1527 YSATP
+1527 YSAPP

-1540 EDKSRSYTSMKGQ
+1540 EDKSRSYTQMKGQ

-1564 QPIKTTNTKRDVEKS
+1564 QPVKTTNTKRDVEKS
-1579 IDPSKEQKRRP
+1579 LDPSKEQKRRP
-1590 MSLESIDITADDDDE
+1590 MSVESIDITADDDDE

-1636 NGVFDDDLISL
+1636 NGIFDDDLISL

-1654 SMTYQP
+1654 SMAYP
-1660 NTPYGKDI
+1660 SNTPYGKDI

-1697 RNARITMENKYKSL
+1697 RNARITTENKYKSL
-1711 FKEKNEL
+1711 LKEKNEL
-1718 QKKAEGLNQ
+1718 QKKSDGLNQ
-1727 QRSNLEQEKL
+1727 QRANLEQEKL

-1764 SKTKDQLNKKEE
+1764 SKTKEQLNKKEE

-1803 NSIKQLEEEKE
+1803 NSIKQLEEEKD
-1814 EYQQQAQHEKNARQ
+1814 EYQQQVQHEKNARQ

-1843 LQFKQAE
+1843 LTFKQAE

-1883 TALKSELEKERDD
+1883 TALKSELEKERKRRRDEAS
-1896 VMKLLSCLV
+1896 MMSGESEELQG
-1905 KVRNFRVGDLKNENK
+1905 RIEDLKNENK

-1933 SLQLESLKTRLQ
+1933 SLQVSNLNTEITIINSQYEKERASKEKVDAELESLKTRLQ

-1971 WTKQLENS
+1971 WTKQLESS

-1999 LEAKLNSVENELHVA
+1999 LESKLNSVENELHVV

-2043 QNYKLEKEHNS
+2043 QNYKLEKELNS

-2060 EGLQEKVTGFQHENL
+2060 ESLQEKVTGFQHENL

-2104 ASLKTENEKARLN
+2104 ASLKSENEKARLN

-2128 VTKLKDENRSLEGRR
+2128 VTRLKDENRSLEGRR
-2143 SNLEQDNQRLNR
+2143 GNLEQDNQRLNR

-2227 DQARAELM
+2227 DQARAELL
-2235 NTSLNQDEGNK
+2235 NTSVNQDEGNK

-2286 QKVRSSLEALCSNL
+2286 QKVRNSLESLCSNL
-2300 KSTNNMLEDKRE
+2300 KSANNMLEDKRE

-2358 AEQEKNVELQK
+2358 VEQEKNVELQK

-2387 LDTSDSRVNTII
+2387 LDTSDSRVNTIT

-2412 LSEARQQIA
+2412 LSEARQQA
-2421 SLQQTLESE
+2421 
-2430 VDEKEKLHSKNVDL
+2430 
-2444 QTKIASLK
+2444 
-2452 HLEKNVD
+2452 
-2459 KLEKSKYKLEE
+2459 
-2470 DYKMYKAKIEN
+2470 KMEN

-2601 KLVAERQ
+2601 NAERQ

-2614 NLSFSSPV
+2614 NLSFSTPV
-2622 NGNALDYSRLSMNG
+2622 NGNAMDYSRLSMNG

-2666 AIRTHDDSIMNSSF
+2666 VIRTHDDSIMNSSF

>member
-23 SPNLGAV
+23 SPNLSNLGAIGAAGGF
-30 TEWLY
+30 Y

-78 LHLACVKGSKPI
+78 LHLACVKGNKPV

-163 GADINIRNKS
+163 GADITIRNKN

-180 AVMNKKDEVT
+180 AVKNKKDEVT
-190 KILLQNKAD
+190 KILLQNRAD
-199 FDVMDGDGRTPLMYA
+199 FDVMDADGRTPLMYA

-287 QESSDLMFG
+287 QDNTSDLMFG

-333 HGKRSG
+333 HGKRTG
-339 GLKLPSPTLDDT
+339 GLKLPSPTL
-351 DEEVEMP
+351 
-358 REEGATPKVNL
+358 GATPKVNL
-369 AKALNRITTGSD
+369 AKALNRLSTGSD
-381 ASDNEAL
+381 ASDNE
-388 RSCLRKNS
+388 
-396 SFSDKEGD
+396 DKEGD
-404 SEGHEIPVK
+404 SHSEGHDIPVK

-443 KSSSSKVSFIDK
+443 KSSASKVSFIDK

-495 SGYTPTGLT
+495 TGYTPTVLT

-509 ELSQQKLKVENE
+509 ELSQQKMKVENE
-521 YANSTDFMKDIG
+521 YANGTDFMKDIG
-533 LEDDDVDDF
+533 LDDDDDF

-558 PKPPENPPAQSK
+558 PKPPENQRAQSK
-570 HHDSDWDSTEPGVT
+570 QHDSDWDSTEPGVT

-592 KTSNRQYEGEAQ
+592 KTSNRLNEGEAQ
-604 QQIQQKKP
+604 QQIQQKKQP

-626 DVEDMLDPKKKKD
+626 DVEDMLDPKK
-639 INEGMNI
+639 
-646 DQESPRH
+646 
-653 LGKRFEVRGDG
+653 
-664 SVSGIGDSPIVIRE
+664 
-678 TQDLTEDNIPKT
+678 
-690 PVTLEKETP
+690 
-699 KAVIEE
+699 
-705 SEDEQQN
+705 
-712 IIDFD
+712 
-717 RTDSWD
+717 
-723 SDTDGFNTGDE
+723 
-734 QVDGNK
+734 
-740 MFEIGED
+740 
-747 GSIQGVGMSPIE
+747 
-759 LHDDEDQE
+759 
-767 VDSEV
+767 
-772 AEVFKAEDEKS
+772 
-783 LSYKEDIS
+783 
-791 HSVKQILP
+791 
-799 SPGEG
+799 
-804 QDEGQPS
+804 
-811 KEFNLVLDEGR
+811 
-822 ESQGFDLDVH
+822 
-832 DDDQDS
+832 
-838 SSRKNQ
+838 
-844 EEMESQR
+844 
-851 PSFEER
+851 
-857 QEAVEEF
+857 
-864 AEQSIS
+864 
-870 QNIGGHSEFT
+870 
-880 LHSVLDTCLSLV
+880 
-892 SGCFLFTLHSV
+892 
-903 LDTCSSLVSGCFLF
+903 
-917 TLHSVLDTCSSLVSG
+917 
-932 CFLFTLHSVL
+932 
-942 DTCLSLV
+942 
-949 LDVVSS
+949 
-955 HFTQHW
+955 
-961 THAHHWFLDV
+961 
-971 VCSHSAQYWT
+971 
-981 HVHHW
+981 
-986 FVDVFCSLSTQYWT
+986 
-1000 HVHNWFL
+1000 
-1007 DVVCSHS
+1007 
-1014 AQYWTHVHHWF
+1014 
-1025 LDVVCSH
+1025 
-1032 FTQYWTHVHHWFLDV
+1032 
-1047 VCSHS
+1047 
-1052 AQYWTHVHHWFVDV
+1052 
-1066 FCSHF
+1066 
-1071 TQYWTHVHHW
+1071 
-1081 FVDVFCSHFT
+1081 
-1091 QYWTHVYH
+1091 
-1099 WFLDIAC
+1099 
-1106 SLSTQY
+1106 
-1112 WTHVHNWFLDVVCS
+1112 
-1126 HFTKYWT
+1126 
-1133 ESGGSNWDSSNDAAT
+1133 SGGSNWDSSNDAAT

-1157 TSAIVVGVDEDEED
+1157 TSAIVVGIDEDED
-1171 EDFDEEA
+1171 DDDFDEEA
-1178 EVPVQVPV
+1178 EVPVQ
-1186 HQEIVEEP
+1186 
-1194 HQEVI
+1194 QEVI
-1199 EETVDALNHTGGSH
+1199 EKQQQEVIEQTVDALNHTGGSH
-1213 ISYVTTDS
+1213 ISYVTTES

-1226 TVIQVTKDQDHDQP
+1226 TVIQATKDQDQDQP
-1240 EDIEDEDSEWDSDED
+1240 EDVDDEDSEWDSDED

-1274 SEFSVEEEEEED
+1274 SEFSVEEEEDEDD

-1302 HKQKLEEEA
+1302 RKQKLEEEA

-1319 ERQREAKRLAEQEEW
+1319 ERQREAERLVEQEEW
-1334 EELHRQEQLRREE
+1334 EELQRLEQLRRKE
-1347 EEEALRQKLEK
+1347 EEEALKQKLEE
-1358 EEALKRQM
+1358 EEALKRQK

-1378 ARRQQ
+1378 AQRQHLEEAHRQQ
-1383 QEEAHRQQLEE
+1383 LEQEAHRQQLEQEAHRKQLEQEAHRQQLEE
-1394 EAHKQHLE
+1394 EAQRQE
-1402 EEAHRQQLEEE
+1402 EE
-1413 AHRQKEETQ
+1413 KQ
-1422 KKEQIQKNGSDKL
+1422 KKEQILKNGSDKL
-1435 TKKSS
+1435 TKKNS

-1445 TSSPRRF
+1445 NSSPRRF

-1459 LSVTDFLKSTKSE
+1459 LSVTDFLKSSKSE
-1472 IYKANVTINKT
+1472 IYKANVTLNKT
-1483 QQKEGTSSKP
+1483 QQKEGTNAKP
-1493 VVEESLEKAD
+1493 VVEESLEKTD

-1527 YSATP
+1527 YSAPP

-1540 EDKSRSYTSMKGQ
+1540 EDKSRSYTQMKGQ

-1564 QPIKTTNTKRDVEKS
+1564 QPVKTTNTKRDVEKS
-1579 IDPSKEQKRRP
+1579 LDPSKEQKRRP
-1590 MSLESIDITADDDDE
+1590 MSVESIDITADDDDE

-1636 NGVFDDDLISL
+1636 NGIFDDDLISL

-1654 SMTYQP
+1654 SMAYP
-1660 NTPYGKDI
+1660 SNTPYGKDI

-1697 RNARITMENKYKSL
+1697 RNARITTENKYKSL
-1711 FKEKNEL
+1711 LKEKNEL
-1718 QKKAEGLNQ
+1718 QKKSDGLNQ
-1727 QRSNLEQEKL
+1727 QRANLEQEKL

-1764 SKTKDQLNKKEE
+1764 SKTKEQLNKKEE

-1803 NSIKQLEEEKE
+1803 NSIKQLEEEKD
-1814 EYQQQAQHEKNARQ
+1814 EYQQQVQHEKNARQ

-1843 LQFKQAE
+1843 LTFKQAE

-1883 TALKSELEKERDD
+1883 TALKSELEKERKRRRDEAS
-1896 VMKLLSCLV
+1896 MMSGESEELQG
-1905 KVRNFRVGDLKNENK
+1905 RIEDLKNENK

-1933 SLQLESLKTRLQ
+1933 SLQVSNLNTEITIINSQYEKERASKEKVDAELESLKTRLQ

-1971 WTKQLENS
+1971 WTKQLESS

-1999 LEAKLNSVENELHVA
+1999 LESKLNSVENELHVV

-2043 QNYKLEKEHNS
+2043 QNYKLEKELNS

-2060 EGLQEKVTGFQHENL
+2060 ESLQEKVTGFQHENL

-2104 ASLKTENEKARLN
+2104 ASLKSENEKARLN

-2128 VTKLKDENRSLEGRR
+2128 VTRLKDENRSLEGRR
-2143 SNLEQDNQRLNR
+2143 GNLEQDNQRLNR

-2227 DQARAELM
+2227 DQARAELL
-2235 NTSLNQDEGNK
+2235 NTSVNQDEGNK

-2286 QKVRSSLEALCSNL
+2286 QKVRNSLESLCSNL
-2300 KSTNNMLEDKRE
+2300 KSANNMLEDKRE
-2312 HVQSDNSMDVSQYE
+2312 HVQSDNSMDDEVSTRVLLTQEAEENKELWEKEVISRSKLGLRVSQYE

-2358 AEQEKNVELQK
+2358 AEQEKNIELQK

-2376 YLKMAKRKLKV
+2376 YLKMAKRKLKDPESV
-2387 LDTSDSRVNTII
+2387 LDTSDSRVNTIT

-2421 SLQQTLESE
+2421 SLQQTVESE
-2430 VDEKEKLHSKNVDL
+2430 VDEKEKLHSKNVLL

-2459 KLEKSKYKLEE
+2459 KLEKSKYRLEE
-2470 DYKMYKAKIEN
+2470 DYKMYKQARMEN

-2614 NLSFSSPV
+2614 NLSFSTPV
-2622 NGNALDYSRLSMNG
+2622 NGNAMDYSRLSMNG

-2666 AIRTHDDSIMNSSF
+2666 VIRTHDDSFMNSSF

>member
-23 SPNLGAV
+23 SPNLSNLGAIGAAGGF
-30 TEWLY
+30 Y

-78 LHLACVKGSKPI
+78 LHLACVKGNKPV

-163 GADINIRNKS
+163 GADINIRNKN

-180 AVMNKKDEVT
+180 AVKNKKDEVT
-190 KILLQNKAD
+190 KILLQNRAD
-199 FDVMDGDGRTPLMYA
+199 FDVMDADGRTPLMYA

-287 QESSDLMFG
+287 QDNTSDLMFG

-333 HGKRSG
+333 HGKRTG

-358 REEGATPKVNL
+358 RDEGATPKVNL
-369 AKALNRITTGSD
+369 AKALNRLSTGSD
-381 ASDNEAL
+381 ASDNEAR

-404 SEGHEIPVK
+404 SHSEGHDIPVK

-443 KSSSSKVSFIDK
+443 KSSASKVSFIDK

-495 SGYTPTGLT
+495 TGYTPTGLT

-509 ELSQQKLKVENE
+509 ELSQQKMKVENE
-521 YANSTDFMKDIG
+521 YANGTDFMKDIG
-533 LEDDDVDDF
+533 LDDDDVDDF

-558 PKPPENPPAQSK
+558 PKPPENQRAQGK
-570 HHDSDWDSTEPGVT
+570 QHDSDWDSTEPGVT

-592 KTSNRQYEGEAQ
+592 KTSNRQNEGEAQ
-604 QQIQQKKP
+604 QQIQQKKQP

-626 DVEDMLDPKKKKD
+626 DVEDMLDPKK
-639 INEGMNI
+639 
-646 DQESPRH
+646 
-653 LGKRFEVRGDG
+653 
-664 SVSGIGDSPIVIRE
+664 
-678 TQDLTEDNIPKT
+678 
-690 PVTLEKETP
+690 
-699 KAVIEE
+699 
-705 SEDEQQN
+705 
-712 IIDFD
+712 
-717 RTDSWD
+717 
-723 SDTDGFNTGDE
+723 
-734 QVDGNK
+734 
-740 MFEIGED
+740 
-747 GSIQGVGMSPIE
+747 
-759 LHDDEDQE
+759 
-767 VDSEV
+767 
-772 AEVFKAEDEKS
+772 
-783 LSYKEDIS
+783 
-791 HSVKQILP
+791 
-799 SPGEG
+799 
-804 QDEGQPS
+804 
-811 KEFNLVLDEGR
+811 
-822 ESQGFDLDVH
+822 
-832 DDDQDS
+832 
-838 SSRKNQ
+838 
-844 EEMESQR
+844 
-851 PSFEER
+851 
-857 QEAVEEF
+857 
-864 AEQSIS
+864 
-870 QNIGGHSEFT
+870 
-880 LHSVLDTCLSLV
+880 
-892 SGCFLFTLHSV
+892 
-903 LDTCSSLVSGCFLF
+903 
-917 TLHSVLDTCSSLVSG
+917 
-932 CFLFTLHSVL
+932 
-942 DTCLSLV
+942 
-949 LDVVSS
+949 
-955 HFTQHW
+955 
-961 THAHHWFLDV
+961 
-971 VCSHSAQYWT
+971 
-981 HVHHW
+981 
-986 FVDVFCSLSTQYWT
+986 
-1000 HVHNWFL
+1000 
-1007 DVVCSHS
+1007 
-1014 AQYWTHVHHWF
+1014 
-1025 LDVVCSH
+1025 
-1032 FTQYWTHVHHWFLDV
+1032 
-1047 VCSHS
+1047 
-1052 AQYWTHVHHWFVDV
+1052 
-1066 FCSHF
+1066 
-1071 TQYWTHVHHW
+1071 
-1081 FVDVFCSHFT
+1081 
-1091 QYWTHVYH
+1091 
-1099 WFLDIAC
+1099 
-1106 SLSTQY
+1106 
-1112 WTHVHNWFLDVVCS
+1112 
-1126 HFTKYWT
+1126 
-1133 ESGGSNWDSSNDAAT
+1133 SGGSNWDSSNDAAT

-1157 TSAIVVGVDEDEED
+1157 TSAIVVGIDEDED
-1171 EDFDEEA
+1171 DDDFDEEA
-1178 EVPVQVPV
+1178 EVPEQVPV
-1186 HQEIVEEP
+1186 Q
-1194 HQEVI
+1194 QEVI
-1199 EETVDALNHTGGSH
+1199 EKQQQEVIEQTVDALNHTGGSH
-1213 ISYVTTDS
+1213 ISYVTTES

-1226 TVIQVTKDQDHDQP
+1226 TVIQATKDQDQDQP
-1240 EDIEDEDSEWDSDED
+1240 EDVDDEDSEWDSDED

-1274 SEFSVEEEEEED
+1274 SEFSVEEEEDEDD

-1302 HKQKLEEEA
+1302 RKQKLEEEA

-1319 ERQREAKRLAEQEEW
+1319 ERQREAERLVEQEEW
-1334 EELHRQEQLRREE
+1334 EELQRLEQLRRKE
-1347 EEEALRQKLEK
+1347 EEEALKQKLEE
-1358 EEALKRQM
+1358 EEALKRQK

-1378 ARRQQ
+1378 AQRQHLEEAHRQQ
-1383 QEEAHRQQLEE
+1383 LEQEAHRQQLEQEAHRKQLEQEAHRQQLEEAHRQQLEE
-1394 EAHKQHLE
+1394 EAQRQE
-1402 EEAHRQQLEEE
+1402 EE
-1413 AHRQKEETQ
+1413 KQ
-1422 KKEQIQKNGSDKL
+1422 KKEQILKNGSDKL
-1435 TKKSS
+1435 TKKNS

-1445 TSSPRRF
+1445 NSSPRRF

-1459 LSVTDFLKSTKSE
+1459 LSVTDFLKSSKSE
-1472 IYKANVTINKT
+1472 IYKANVTLNKT
-1483 QQKEGTSSKP
+1483 QQKEGTNAKP
-1493 VVEESLEKAD
+1493 VVEESLEKTD

-1527 YSATP
+1527 YSAPP

-1540 EDKSRSYTSMKGQ
+1540 EDKSRSYTQMKGQ

-1564 QPIKTTNTKRDVEKS
+1564 QPVKTTNTKRDVEKS
-1579 IDPSKEQKRRP
+1579 LDPSKEQKRRP
-1590 MSLESIDITADDDDE
+1590 MSVESIDITADDDDE

-1636 NGVFDDDLISL
+1636 NGIFDDDLISL

-1654 SMTYQP
+1654 SMAYP
-1660 NTPYGKDI
+1660 SNTPYGKDI

-1697 RNARITMENKYKSL
+1697 RNARITTENKYKSL
-1711 FKEKNEL
+1711 LKEKNEL
-1718 QKKAEGLNQ
+1718 QKKSDGLNQ
-1727 QRSNLEQEKL
+1727 QRANLEQEKL

-1764 SKTKDQLNKKEE
+1764 SKTKEQLNKKEE

-1803 NSIKQLEEEKE
+1803 NSIKQITEIKKKLEEEKD
-1814 EYQQQAQHEKNARQ
+1814 EYQQQVQHEKNARQ

-1843 LQFKQAE
+1843 LTFKQAE

-1883 TALKSELEKERDD
+1883 TALKSELEKERKRRRDEAS
-1896 VMKLLSCLV
+1896 MMSGESEELQG
-1905 KVRNFRVGDLKNENK
+1905 RIEDLKNENK

-1933 SLQLESLKTRLQ
+1933 SLQVSNLNTEITIINSQYEKERASKEKVDAELESLKTRLQ

-1971 WTKQLENS
+1971 WTKQLESS

-1999 LEAKLNSVENELHVA
+1999 LESKLNSVENELHVV

-2043 QNYKLEKEHNS
+2043 QNYKLEKELNS

-2060 EGLQEKVTGFQHENL
+2060 ESLQEKVTGFQHENL

-2104 ASLKTENEKARLN
+2104 ASLKSENEKARLN

-2128 VTKLKDENRSLEGRR
+2128 VTRLKDENRSLEGRR
-2143 SNLEQDNQRLNR
+2143 GNLEQDNQRLNR

-2227 DQARAELM
+2227 DQARAELL
-2235 NTSLNQDEGNK
+2235 NTSVNQDEGNK

-2286 QKVRSSLEALCSNL
+2286 QKVRNSLESLCSNL
-2300 KSTNNMLEDKRE
+2300 KSANNMLEDKRE
-2312 HVQSDNSMDVSQYE
+2312 HVQSDNSMDDEVSTRVLLTQEAEENKELWEKEVISRSKLGLRVSQYE

-2358 AEQEKNVELQK
+2358 AEQEKNIELQK

-2376 YLKMAKRKLKV
+2376 YLKMAKRKLKDPESV
-2387 LDTSDSRVNTII
+2387 LDTSDSRVNTIT

-2421 SLQQTLESE
+2421 SLQQTVESE
-2430 VDEKEKLHSKNVDL
+2430 VDEKEKLHSKNVLL

-2452 HLEKNVD
+2452 HLEKNID
-2459 KLEKSKYKLEE
+2459 KLEKSKYRLEE
-2470 DYKMYKAKIEN
+2470 DYKMYKAKMEN

-2614 NLSFSSPV
+2614 NLSFSTPV
-2622 NGNALDYSRLSMNG
+2622 NGNAMDYSRLSMNG

-2666 AIRTHDDSIMNSSF
+2666 VIRTHDDSIMNSSF

>member
-23 SPNLGAV
+23 SPNLSNLGAIGAAGGF
-30 TEWLY
+30 Y

-78 LHLACVKGSKPI
+78 LHLACVKGNKPV

-163 GADINIRNKS
+163 GADINIRNKN

-180 AVMNKKDEVT
+180 AVKNKKDEVT
-190 KILLQNKAD
+190 KILLQNRAD
-199 FDVMDGDGRTPLMYA
+199 FDVMDADGRTPLMYA

-287 QESSDLMFG
+287 QDNTSDLMFG

-333 HGKRSG
+333 HGKRTG

-358 REEGATPKVNL
+358 RDEGATPKVNL
-369 AKALNRITTGSD
+369 AKALNRLSTGSD
-381 ASDNEAL
+381 ASDNEAR

-404 SEGHEIPVK
+404 SHSEGHDIPVK

-443 KSSSSKVSFIDK
+443 KSSASKVSFIDK

-495 SGYTPTGLT
+495 TGYTPTGLT

-509 ELSQQKLKVENE
+509 ELSQQKMK
-521 YANSTDFMKDIG
+521 DFMKDIG
-533 LEDDDVDDF
+533 LDDDDVDDF

-558 PKPPENPPAQSK
+558 PKPPENQRAQGK
-570 HHDSDWDSTEPGVT
+570 QHDSDWDSTEPGVT

-592 KTSNRQYEGEAQ
+592 KTSNRQNEGEAQ
-604 QQIQQKKP
+604 QQIQQKKQP

-626 DVEDMLDPKKKKD
+626 DVEDMLDPKK
-639 INEGMNI
+639 
-646 DQESPRH
+646 
-653 LGKRFEVRGDG
+653 
-664 SVSGIGDSPIVIRE
+664 
-678 TQDLTEDNIPKT
+678 
-690 PVTLEKETP
+690 
-699 KAVIEE
+699 
-705 SEDEQQN
+705 
-712 IIDFD
+712 
-717 RTDSWD
+717 
-723 SDTDGFNTGDE
+723 
-734 QVDGNK
+734 
-740 MFEIGED
+740 
-747 GSIQGVGMSPIE
+747 
-759 LHDDEDQE
+759 
-767 VDSEV
+767 
-772 AEVFKAEDEKS
+772 
-783 LSYKEDIS
+783 
-791 HSVKQILP
+791 
-799 SPGEG
+799 
-804 QDEGQPS
+804 
-811 KEFNLVLDEGR
+811 
-822 ESQGFDLDVH
+822 
-832 DDDQDS
+832 
-838 SSRKNQ
+838 
-844 EEMESQR
+844 
-851 PSFEER
+851 
-857 QEAVEEF
+857 
-864 AEQSIS
+864 
-870 QNIGGHSEFT
+870 
-880 LHSVLDTCLSLV
+880 
-892 SGCFLFTLHSV
+892 
-903 LDTCSSLVSGCFLF
+903 
-917 TLHSVLDTCSSLVSG
+917 
-932 CFLFTLHSVL
+932 
-942 DTCLSLV
+942 
-949 LDVVSS
+949 
-955 HFTQHW
+955 
-961 THAHHWFLDV
+961 
-971 VCSHSAQYWT
+971 
-981 HVHHW
+981 
-986 FVDVFCSLSTQYWT
+986 
-1000 HVHNWFL
+1000 
-1007 DVVCSHS
+1007 
-1014 AQYWTHVHHWF
+1014 
-1025 LDVVCSH
+1025 
-1032 FTQYWTHVHHWFLDV
+1032 
-1047 VCSHS
+1047 
-1052 AQYWTHVHHWFVDV
+1052 
-1066 FCSHF
+1066 
-1071 TQYWTHVHHW
+1071 
-1081 FVDVFCSHFT
+1081 
-1091 QYWTHVYH
+1091 
-1099 WFLDIAC
+1099 
-1106 SLSTQY
+1106 
-1112 WTHVHNWFLDVVCS
+1112 
-1126 HFTKYWT
+1126 
-1133 ESGGSNWDSSNDAAT
+1133 SGGSNWDSSNDAAT

-1157 TSAIVVGVDEDEED
+1157 TSAIVVGIDEDED
-1171 EDFDEEA
+1171 DDDFDEEA
-1178 EVPVQVPV
+1178 EVPEQVPV
-1186 HQEIVEEP
+1186 Q
-1194 HQEVI
+1194 QEVI
-1199 EETVDALNHTGGSH
+1199 EKQQQEVIEQTVDALNHTGGSH
-1213 ISYVTTDS
+1213 ISYVTTES

-1226 TVIQVTKDQDHDQP
+1226 TVIQATKDQDQDQP
-1240 EDIEDEDSEWDSDED
+1240 EDVDDEDSEWDSDED

-1274 SEFSVEEEEEED
+1274 SEFSVEEEEDEDD

-1302 HKQKLEEEA
+1302 RKQKLEEEA

-1319 ERQREAKRLAEQEEW
+1319 ERQREAERLVEQEEW
-1334 EELHRQEQLRREE
+1334 EELQRLEQLRRKE
-1347 EEEALRQKLEK
+1347 EEEALKQKLEE
-1358 EEALKRQM
+1358 EEALKRQK

-1378 ARRQQ
+1378 AQRQHLEEAHRQQ
-1383 QEEAHRQQLEE
+1383 LEQEAHRQQLEQEAHRKQLEQEAHRQQLEEAHRQQLEE
-1394 EAHKQHLE
+1394 EAQRQE
-1402 EEAHRQQLEEE
+1402 EE
-1413 AHRQKEETQ
+1413 KQ
-1422 KKEQIQKNGSDKL
+1422 KKEQILKNGSDKL
-1435 TKKSS
+1435 TKKNS

-1445 TSSPRRF
+1445 NSSPRRF

-1459 LSVTDFLKSTKSE
+1459 LSVTDFLKSSKSE
-1472 IYKANVTINKT
+1472 IYKANVTLNKT
-1483 QQKEGTSSKP
+1483 QQKEGTNAKP
-1493 VVEESLEKAD
+1493 VVEESLEKTD

-1527 YSATP
+1527 YSAPP

-1540 EDKSRSYTSMKGQ
+1540 EDKSRSYTQMKGQ

-1564 QPIKTTNTKRDVEKS
+1564 QPVKTTNTKRDVEKS
-1579 IDPSKEQKRRP
+1579 LDPSKEQKRRP
-1590 MSLESIDITADDDDE
+1590 MSVESIDITADDDDE

-1636 NGVFDDDLISL
+1636 NGIFDDDLISL

-1654 SMTYQP
+1654 SMAYP
-1660 NTPYGKDI
+1660 SNTPYGKDI

-1697 RNARITMENKYKSL
+1697 RNARITTENKYKSL
-1711 FKEKNEL
+1711 LKEKNEL
-1718 QKKAEGLNQ
+1718 QKKSDGLNQ
-1727 QRSNLEQEKL
+1727 QRANLEQEKL

-1764 SKTKDQLNKKEE
+1764 SKTKEQLNKKEE

-1803 NSIKQLEEEKE
+1803 NSIKQITEIKKKLEEEKD
-1814 EYQQQAQHEKNARQ
+1814 EYQQQVQHEKNARQ

-1843 LQFKQAE
+1843 LTFKQAE

-1883 TALKSELEKERDD
+1883 TALKSELEKERKRRRDEAS
-1896 VMKLLSCLV
+1896 MMSGESEELQG
-1905 KVRNFRVGDLKNENK
+1905 RIEDLKNENK

-1933 SLQLESLKTRLQ
+1933 SLQVSNLNTEITIINSQYEKERASKEKVDAELESLKTRLQ

-1971 WTKQLENS
+1971 WTKQLESS

-1999 LEAKLNSVENELHVA
+1999 LESKLNSVENELHVV

-2043 QNYKLEKEHNS
+2043 QNYKLEKELNS

-2060 EGLQEKVTGFQHENL
+2060 ESLQEKVTGFQHENL

-2104 ASLKTENEKARLN
+2104 ASLKSENEKARLN

-2128 VTKLKDENRSLEGRR
+2128 VTRLKDENRSLEGRR
-2143 SNLEQDNQRLNR
+2143 GNLEQDNQRLNR

-2227 DQARAELM
+2227 DQARAELL
-2235 NTSLNQDEGNK
+2235 NTSVNQDEGNK

-2286 QKVRSSLEALCSNL
+2286 QKVRNSLESLCSNL
-2300 KSTNNMLEDKRE
+2300 KSANNMLEDKRE
-2312 HVQSDNSMDVSQYE
+2312 HVQSDNSMDDEVSTRVLLTQEAEENKELWEKEVISRSKLGLRVSQYE

-2358 AEQEKNVELQK
+2358 AEQEKNIELQK

-2376 YLKMAKRKLKV
+2376 YLKMAKRKLKDPESV
-2387 LDTSDSRVNTII
+2387 LDTSDSRVNTIT

-2421 SLQQTLESE
+2421 SLQQTVESE
-2430 VDEKEKLHSKNVDL
+2430 VDEKEKLHSKNVLL

-2452 HLEKNVD
+2452 HLEKNID
-2459 KLEKSKYKLEE
+2459 KLEKSKYRLEE
-2470 DYKMYKAKIEN
+2470 DYKMYKAKMEN

-2614 NLSFSSPV
+2614 NLSFSTPV
-2622 NGNALDYSRLSMNG
+2622 NGNAMDYSRLSMNG

-2666 AIRTHDDSIMNSSF
+2666 VIRTHDDSIMNSSF

>member
-23 SPNLGAV
+23 SPNLGAIGATGGV
-30 TEWLY
+30 Y

-51 VWNDDLVKVKSLVKK
+51 VWNDDLAKVKSLVKK
-66 DVNGLDKENRTP
+66 DANGLDKENRTP

-117 CKKEDCVMLLLQHTA
+117 CKNEDCVMLLLQHTA

-151 SFTNILRLLIKS
+151 SYTNILRLLIKS
-163 GADINIRNKS
+163 GAEINIRNKS

-180 AVMNKKDEVT
+180 AVKNKKDEVT

-280 SRTTTPR
+280 SRTNTPR

-333 HGKRSG
+333 HGKRTG

-404 SEGHEIPVK
+404 SEGHDIPVK

-509 ELSQQKLKVENE
+509 ELSQQKLRVENE
-521 YANSTDFMKDIG
+521 YANGTDFMKDIG

-558 PKPPENPPAQSK
+558 PKPPENPPTQSK
-570 HHDSDWDSTEPGVT
+570 QHDSDWDSTEPGIT

-592 KTSNRQYEGEAQ
+592 KTSNRQYEGETQ
-604 QQIQQKKP
+604 QQIQPKKQP

-639 INEGMNI
+639 IKEGMNI

-653 LGKRFEVRGDG
+653 LGKRYEVHGDG

-690 PVTLEKETP
+690 PVSLEKETP
-699 KAVIEE
+699 KAMIEE

-723 SDTDGFNTGDE
+723 SDTDGFNTADE

-772 AEVFKAEDEKS
+772 AEVFKAEDDKS

-832 DDDQDS
+832 DEDHDS
-838 SSRKNQ
+838 SSIKNQ
-844 EEMESQR
+844 EELESQR
-851 PSFEER
+851 PSFIGR

-864 AEQSIS
+864 VEQSIS
-870 QNIGGHSEFT
+870 QNIGGHS
-880 LHSVLDTCLSLV
+880 
-892 SGCFLFTLHSV
+892 
-903 LDTCSSLVSGCFLF
+903 
-917 TLHSVLDTCSSLVSG
+917 
-932 CFLFTLHSVL
+932 
-942 DTCLSLV
+942 
-949 LDVVSS
+949 
-955 HFTQHW
+955 
-961 THAHHWFLDV
+961 
-971 VCSHSAQYWT
+971 
-981 HVHHW
+981 
-986 FVDVFCSLSTQYWT
+986 
-1000 HVHNWFL
+1000 
-1007 DVVCSHS
+1007 
-1014 AQYWTHVHHWF
+1014 
-1025 LDVVCSH
+1025 
-1032 FTQYWTHVHHWFLDV
+1032 
-1047 VCSHS
+1047 
-1052 AQYWTHVHHWFVDV
+1052 
-1066 FCSHF
+1066 
-1071 TQYWTHVHHW
+1071 
-1081 FVDVFCSHFT
+1081 
-1091 QYWTHVYH
+1091 
-1099 WFLDIAC
+1099 
-1106 SLSTQY
+1106 
-1112 WTHVHNWFLDVVCS
+1112 
-1126 HFTKYWT
+1126 

-1171 EDFDEEA
+1171 DDFDEEA

-1186 HQEIVEEP
+1186 HKEVVEEP
-1194 HQEVI
+1194 QQEVM

-1226 TVIQVTKDQDHDQP
+1226 TVIQVTKDQDQDQP
-1240 EDIEDEDSEWDSDED
+1240 EDEEDEDSEWDSDED

-1274 SEFSVEEEEEED
+1274 SEFSVEEEEDED

-1319 ERQREAKRLAEQEEW
+1319 ERQREAERLAEQEEW
-1334 EELHRQEQLRREE
+1334 EELQRQEQLKREE
-1347 EEEALRQKLEK
+1347 EEEALRQKLEE

-1383 QEEAHRQQLEE
+1383 LEEAHRQQLEE

-1413 AHRQKEETQ
+1413 AHRQEEERQ

-1435 TKKSS
+1435 TKKNS

-1472 IYKANVTINKT
+1472 IYKANVTMNKA

-1553 VEEGVTSFSSR
+1553 VEESVTSFSSR

-1579 IDPSKEQKRRP
+1579 IDSSKEQKRRP

-1605 SVDMDHVG
+1605 SVDMDHVA

-1636 NGVFDDDLISL
+1636 NGFFDDDLISL

-1718 QKKAEGLNQ
+1718 QKKADGLNQ

-1883 TALKSELEKERDD
+1883 TALKSELEKERKRRRDEAS
-1896 VMKLLSCLV
+1896 MMSGESEELQG
-1905 KVRNFRVGDLKNENK
+1905 RIEDLKNENK

-1933 SLQLESLKTRLQ
+1933 SLQVSNLNTEITIINSQYEKERASKEKVDAELESLKTRLQ

-2143 SNLEQDNQRLNR
+2143 GNLEQDNQRLNR

-2286 QKVRSSLEALCSNL
+2286 QKVRSSMEALCSNL
-2300 KSTNNMLEDKRE
+2300 KSANNMLEDKRE
-2312 HVQSDNSMDVSQYE
+2312 HVQSDNSMDDEVTTRVLLTQEAEENKELWEKEVISRSKLGLRVSQYE

-2430 VDEKEKLHSKNVDL
+2430 ADEKEKLHSKNVHL

-2459 KLEKSKYKLEE
+2459 KLENSKYKLEE

-2481 GYVNKDELNQK
+2481 SYVNKDELNQK

>member
-23 SPNLGAV
+23 SPNLGAIGATGGV
-30 TEWLY
+30 Y

-51 VWNDDLVKVKSLVKK
+51 VWNDDLAKVKSLVKK
-66 DVNGLDKENRTP
+66 DANGLDKENRTP

-117 CKKEDCVMLLLQHTA
+117 CKNEDCVMLLLQHTA

-151 SFTNILRLLIKS
+151 SYTNILRLLIKS
-163 GADINIRNKS
+163 GAEINIRNKS

-180 AVMNKKDEVT
+180 AVKNKKDEVT

-280 SRTTTPR
+280 SRTNTPR

-333 HGKRSG
+333 HGKRTG

-404 SEGHEIPVK
+404 SEGHDIPVK

-509 ELSQQKLKVENE
+509 ELSQQKLRVENE
-521 YANSTDFMKDIG
+521 YANGTDFMKDIG

-558 PKPPENPPAQSK
+558 PKPPENPPTQSK
-570 HHDSDWDSTEPGVT
+570 QHDSDWDSTEPGIT

-592 KTSNRQYEGEAQ
+592 KTSNRQYEGETQ
-604 QQIQQKKP
+604 QQIQPKKQP

-639 INEGMNI
+639 IKEGMNI

-653 LGKRFEVRGDG
+653 LGKRYEVHGDG

-690 PVTLEKETP
+690 PVSLEKETP
-699 KAVIEE
+699 KAMIEE

-723 SDTDGFNTGDE
+723 SDTDGFNTADE

-772 AEVFKAEDEKS
+772 AEVFKAEDDKS

-832 DDDQDS
+832 DEDHDS
-838 SSRKNQ
+838 SSIKNQ
-844 EEMESQR
+844 EELESQR
-851 PSFEER
+851 PSFIGR

-864 AEQSIS
+864 VEQSIS
-870 QNIGGHSEFT
+870 QNIGGHS
-880 LHSVLDTCLSLV
+880 
-892 SGCFLFTLHSV
+892 
-903 LDTCSSLVSGCFLF
+903 
-917 TLHSVLDTCSSLVSG
+917 
-932 CFLFTLHSVL
+932 
-942 DTCLSLV
+942 
-949 LDVVSS
+949 
-955 HFTQHW
+955 
-961 THAHHWFLDV
+961 
-971 VCSHSAQYWT
+971 
-981 HVHHW
+981 
-986 FVDVFCSLSTQYWT
+986 
-1000 HVHNWFL
+1000 
-1007 DVVCSHS
+1007 
-1014 AQYWTHVHHWF
+1014 
-1025 LDVVCSH
+1025 
-1032 FTQYWTHVHHWFLDV
+1032 
-1047 VCSHS
+1047 
-1052 AQYWTHVHHWFVDV
+1052 
-1066 FCSHF
+1066 
-1071 TQYWTHVHHW
+1071 
-1081 FVDVFCSHFT
+1081 
-1091 QYWTHVYH
+1091 
-1099 WFLDIAC
+1099 
-1106 SLSTQY
+1106 
-1112 WTHVHNWFLDVVCS
+1112 
-1126 HFTKYWT
+1126 

-1171 EDFDEEA
+1171 DDFDEEA

-1186 HQEIVEEP
+1186 HKEVVEEP
-1194 HQEVI
+1194 QQEVM

-1226 TVIQVTKDQDHDQP
+1226 TVIQVTKDQDQDQP
-1240 EDIEDEDSEWDSDED
+1240 EDEEDEDSEWDSDED

-1274 SEFSVEEEEEED
+1274 SEFSVEEEEDED

-1319 ERQREAKRLAEQEEW
+1319 ERQREAERLAEQEEW
-1334 EELHRQEQLRREE
+1334 EELQRQEQLKREE
-1347 EEEALRQKLEK
+1347 EEEALRQKLEE

-1383 QEEAHRQQLEE
+1383 LEEAHRQQLEE

-1413 AHRQKEETQ
+1413 AHRQEEERQ

-1435 TKKSS
+1435 TKKNS

-1472 IYKANVTINKT
+1472 IYKANVTMNKA

-1553 VEEGVTSFSSR
+1553 VEESVTSFSSR

-1579 IDPSKEQKRRP
+1579 IDSSKEQKRRP

-1605 SVDMDHVG
+1605 SVDMDHVA

-1636 NGVFDDDLISL
+1636 NGFFDDDLISL

-1718 QKKAEGLNQ
+1718 QKKADGLNQ

-1803 NSIKQLEEEKE
+1803 NSIKQMRDSIEKKKKLEEEKE

-1850 IASKQFDAENQLE
+1850 IASKQESVPFDAENQLE

-1883 TALKSELEKERDD
+1883 TALKSELEKERKRRRDEAS
-1896 VMKLLSCLV
+1896 MMSGESEELQG
-1905 KVRNFRVGDLKNENK
+1905 RIEDLKNENK

-1933 SLQLESLKTRLQ
+1933 SLQVSNLNTEITIINSQYEKERASKEKVDAELESLKTRLQ

-2143 SNLEQDNQRLNR
+2143 GNLEQDNQRLNR

-2286 QKVRSSLEALCSNL
+2286 QKVRSSMEALCSNL
-2300 KSTNNMLEDKRE
+2300 KSANNMLEDKRE
-2312 HVQSDNSMDVSQYE
+2312 HVQSDNSMDDEVTTRVLLTQEAEENKELWEKEVISRSKLGLRVSQYE

-2430 VDEKEKLHSKNVDL
+2430 ADEKEKLHSKNVHL

-2459 KLEKSKYKLEE
+2459 KLENSKYKLEE

-2481 GYVNKDELNQK
+2481 SYVNKDELNQK

>member
-23 SPNLGAV
+23 SPNLSNLGAIGAAGGF
-30 TEWLY
+30 Y

-78 LHLACVKGSKPI
+78 LHLACVKGNKPV

-163 GADINIRNKS
+163 GADINIKNKN

-180 AVMNKKDEVT
+180 AVKNKKDEVT
-190 KILLQNKAD
+190 KILLQNRAD
-199 FDVMDGDGRTPLMYA
+199 FDVMDADGRTPLMYA

-287 QESSDLMFG
+287 QENNSDLMFG

-333 HGKRSG
+333 HGKRTG
-339 GLKLPSPTLDDT
+339 GFKLPSPTLDDT

-358 REEGATPKVNL
+358 RDEGATPKVNL
-369 AKALNRITTGSD
+369 AKALNRLSTGSD

-404 SEGHEIPVK
+404 SHSEGHDIPVK

-477 GSEAKRPKYDH
+477 GSEAKRPKYDN

-495 SGYTPTGLT
+495 TGYTPTGLT

-509 ELSQQKLKVENE
+509 ELSQQKMKVENE
-521 YANSTDFMKDIG
+521 YANGTDFMKDIG
-533 LEDDDVDDF
+533 LDDDDVDDF

-558 PKPPENPPAQSK
+558 PKPPENQRAQSK
-570 HHDSDWDSTEPGVT
+570 QHDSDWDSTEPGVT

-592 KTSNRQYEGEAQ
+592 KTSNRQNEGEAQ
-604 QQIQQKKP
+604 QQIQQKKQP

-626 DVEDMLDPKKKKD
+626 DVEDMLDPKKKKEKIESMD
-639 INEGMNI
+639 IE
-646 DQESPRH
+646 QESPRH
-653 LGKRFEVRGDG
+653 LGKRYEVHGDG

-678 TQDLTEDNIPKT
+678 TQDLTDDNIPET

-699 KAVIEE
+699 EAMIED
-705 SEDEQQN
+705 SEEEQQSIAKQN
-712 IIDFD
+712 KEQQSLARQNVIDSPFD

-723 SDTDGFNTGDE
+723 SDTDGGLTEDE

-740 MFEIGED
+740 MFEIGDD
-747 GSIQGVGMSPIE
+747 GSIQGVGMSPIQ
-759 LHDDEDQE
+759 LHEDDEDQE

-772 AEVFKAEDEKS
+772 AEVFKAEDDKS
-783 LSYKEDIS
+783 MSYKEDIS

-799 SPGEG
+799 SPGEDVG
-804 QDEGQPS
+804 EGQLPQES
-811 KEFNLVLDEGR
+811 DLGLDEGR
-822 ESQGFDLDVH
+822 QSQGFDLDVQ
-832 DDDQDS
+832 DDDQDTS
-838 SSRKNQ
+838 SKTDQ
-844 EEMESQR
+844 EGIEGQR
-851 PSFEER
+851 PSIVER
-857 QEAVEEF
+857 HEAVEEF
-864 AEQSIS
+864 VEQSIS
-870 QNIGGHSEFT
+870 QNIGGHS
-880 LHSVLDTCLSLV
+880 
-892 SGCFLFTLHSV
+892 
-903 LDTCSSLVSGCFLF
+903 
-917 TLHSVLDTCSSLVSG
+917 
-932 CFLFTLHSVL
+932 
-942 DTCLSLV
+942 
-949 LDVVSS
+949 
-955 HFTQHW
+955 
-961 THAHHWFLDV
+961 
-971 VCSHSAQYWT
+971 
-981 HVHHW
+981 
-986 FVDVFCSLSTQYWT
+986 
-1000 HVHNWFL
+1000 
-1007 DVVCSHS
+1007 
-1014 AQYWTHVHHWF
+1014 
-1025 LDVVCSH
+1025 
-1032 FTQYWTHVHHWFLDV
+1032 
-1047 VCSHS
+1047 
-1052 AQYWTHVHHWFVDV
+1052 
-1066 FCSHF
+1066 
-1071 TQYWTHVHHW
+1071 
-1081 FVDVFCSHFT
+1081 
-1091 QYWTHVYH
+1091 
-1099 WFLDIAC
+1099 
-1106 SLSTQY
+1106 
-1112 WTHVHNWFLDVVCS
+1112 
-1126 HFTKYWT
+1126 

-1157 TSAIVVGVDEDEED
+1157 TSAIVVGIDEDEDD

-1178 EVPVQVPV
+1178 EVPEQVPV
-1186 HQEIVEEP
+1186 QQEVVEKQQ
-1194 HQEVI
+1194 QEVI
-1199 EETVDALNHTGGSH
+1199 EQTVDALNHTGGSH
-1213 ISYVTTDS
+1213 ISYVTTES

-1226 TVIQVTKDQDHDQP
+1226 TVIKVTKEQAQDQP
-1240 EDIEDEDSEWDSDED
+1240 EDVDDEDSEWDSDED

-1274 SEFSVEEEEEED
+1274 SEFSVEEEEDEED

-1293 ELERLREKE
+1293 EVERLREKE
-1302 HKQKLEEEA
+1302 RKQKLEEEA

-1319 ERQREAKRLAEQEEW
+1319 ERQREAERLVEQEEW
-1334 EELHRQEQLRREE
+1334 EELQRQEQLRREE
-1347 EEEALRQKLEK
+1347 EEEALRQKLEE
-1358 EEALKRQM
+1358 EEALKRKK

-1378 ARRQQ
+1378 AQRQQ
-1383 QEEAHRQQLEE
+1383 LEEAHRQQVEQEAHRQQLEQE
-1394 EAHKQHLE
+1394 SHRKQLEQEAHK
-1402 EEAHRQQLEEE
+1402 QQLEEE
-1413 AHRQKEETQ
+1413 AQRQEEEKQ
-1422 KKEQIQKNGSDKL
+1422 KKEQMQKNGSDKL
-1435 TKKSS
+1435 TKKNS

-1445 TSSPRRF
+1445 NSSPRR
-1452 EMRRVNL
+1452 
-1459 LSVTDFLKSTKSE
+1459 
-1472 IYKANVTINKT
+1472 IYKANVTLNKT
-1483 QQKEGTSSKP
+1483 QQKEGINAKP
-1493 VVEESLEKAD
+1493 VVEESLEKTD

-1527 YSATP
+1527 YTAPP

-1540 EDKSRSYTSMKGQ
+1540 EDKSRSYTQMKGQ
-1553 VEEGVTSFSSR
+1553 VEEGITSFSSR
-1564 QPIKTTNTKRDVEKS
+1564 QPVKTTNTKRDVEKS
-1579 IDPSKEQKRRP
+1579 LDPSKEQKRRP
-1590 MSLESIDITADDDDE
+1590 MSVESIDITADDDDE

-1636 NGVFDDDLISL
+1636 NGIFDDDLISL

-1654 SMTYQP
+1654 SMAYP
-1660 NTPYGKDI
+1660 SNTPYGKDI

-1697 RNARITMENKYKSL
+1697 RNARITTENKYKSL
-1711 FKEKNEL
+1711 LKEKNVL
-1718 QKKAEGLNQ
+1718 QKKSDGLNQ
-1727 QRSNLEQEKL
+1727 QRANLEQEKL

-1764 SKTKDQLNKKEE
+1764 SKTKEQLNKKEE
-1776 QYTSEIEAKQAAEL
+1776 QYTCEIEAKQAAEL

-1803 NSIKQLEEEKE
+1803 NSIKQLEEEKD
-1814 EYQQQAQHEKNARQ
+1814 EYQQQVQHEKNARQ

-1843 LQFKQAE
+1843 LTFKQAE

-1883 TALKSELEKERDD
+1883 TALKTELEKERKRRRDEAS
-1896 VMKLLSCLV
+1896 MMSGESEELQG
-1905 KVRNFRVGDLKNENK
+1905 RIEDLKNENK

-1933 SLQLESLKTRLQ
+1933 SLQVSNLNTEITIINSQYEKERASKEKVDAELESLKTRLQ

-1971 WTKQLENS
+1971 WTKQLESS

-1999 LEAKLNSVENELHVA
+1999 LESKLNSVENELHVV

-2043 QNYKLEKEHNS
+2043 QNYKLEKELNS

-2060 EGLQEKVTGFQHENL
+2060 ESLQEKVTGFQHENL

-2104 ASLKTENEKARLN
+2104 ASLKSENEKARLN
-2117 LEERNSSLSEQ
+2117 MEERNSSLSEQ
-2128 VTKLKDENRSLEGRR
+2128 VTRLKDENRSLEGRR
-2143 SNLEQDNQRLNR
+2143 GNLEQDNQRLNR

-2175 KAKEHLDSEKHKLAM
+2175 KAKEHLESEKHKLAM

-2204 KCLELQTRVTEIT
+2204 KCLELQTRVTEVT

-2227 DQARAELM
+2227 DQARAELL
-2235 NTSLNQDEGNK
+2235 NTSVNQDEGNK

-2286 QKVRSSLEALCSNL
+2286 QKVRNSLESLCSNL
-2300 KSTNNMLEDKRE
+2300 KSANNMLEDKRE
-2312 HVQSDNSMDVSQYE
+2312 HVQSDNSMDDEVSTRVLLTQEAEENKELWEKEVISRSKLGLRVSQYE

-2342 ARKATEKVKI
+2342 ARKATEKVKV

-2358 AEQEKNVELQK
+2358 VEQEKNIELQK

-2376 YLKMAKRKLKV
+2376 YLKMAKRKLK
-2387 LDTSDSRVNTII
+2387 
-2399 TEFDKERLTMEGT
+2399 
-2412 LSEARQQIA
+2412 A
-2421 SLQQTLESE
+2421 
-2430 VDEKEKLHSKNVDL
+2430 
-2444 QTKIASLK
+2444 
-2452 HLEKNVD
+2452 
-2459 KLEKSKYKLEE
+2459 
-2470 DYKMYKAKIEN
+2470 KMEN

-2614 NLSFSSPV
+2614 NLSFSTPV
-2622 NGNALDYSRLSMNG
+2622 NGNAMDYSRLSMNG

>member
-23 SPNLGAV
+23 SPNLSNLGAIGAAGGF
-30 TEWLY
+30 Y

-78 LHLACVKGSKPI
+78 LHLACVKGNKPV

-163 GADINIRNKS
+163 GADINIRNKN

-180 AVMNKKDEVT
+180 AVKNKKDEVT
-190 KILLQNKAD
+190 KILLQNRAD
-199 FDVMDGDGRTPLMYA
+199 FDVMDADGRTPLMYA

-287 QESSDLMFG
+287 QDNTSDLMFG

-333 HGKRSG
+333 HGK
-339 GLKLPSPTLDDT
+339 
-351 DEEVEMP
+351 
-358 REEGATPKVNL
+358 GATPKVNL
-369 AKALNRITTGSD
+369 AKALNRLSTGSD
-381 ASDNEAL
+381 ASDNE
-388 RSCLRKNS
+388 
-396 SFSDKEGD
+396 DKEGD
-404 SEGHEIPVK
+404 SHSEGHDIPVK

-443 KSSSSKVSFIDK
+443 KSSASKVSFIDK

-495 SGYTPTGLT
+495 TGYTPTGLT

-509 ELSQQKLKVENE
+509 ELSQQKMKVENE
-521 YANSTDFMKDIG
+521 YANGTDFMKDIG
-533 LEDDDVDDF
+533 LDDDDDF

-558 PKPPENPPAQSK
+558 PKPPENQRAQGK
-570 HHDSDWDSTEPGVT
+570 QHDSDWDSTEPGVT

-592 KTSNRQYEGEAQ
+592 KTSNRQNEGEAQ
-604 QQIQQKKP
+604 QQIQQKKQP

-639 INEGMNI
+639 KNESMDI
-646 DQESPRH
+646 EQESPRH
-653 LGKRFEVRGDG
+653 LGKRYEVHGDG

-678 TQDLTEDNIPKT
+678 TQDLTDNNIPKT

-699 KAVIEE
+699 EAMIED
-705 SEDEQQN
+705 SEEEQQSIAKLN
-712 IIDFD
+712 KEQQSLARQNMIDSPFD

-723 SDTDGFNTGDE
+723 SDTEGGITEDE

-740 MFEIGED
+740 MFEIGDD

-759 LHDDEDQE
+759 LHEDEDQE

-772 AEVFKAEDEKS
+772 AEVFKAEDDKS

-799 SPGEG
+799 SPGEDG
-804 QDEGQPS
+804 GECQMPQESDLG
-811 KEFNLVLDEGR
+811 LDEGR
-822 ESQGFDLDVH
+822 ESQGFDLD

-838 SSRKNQ
+838 SSRKDQ
-844 EEMESQR
+844 GGMEGQK
-851 PSFEER
+851 PSIVER
-857 QEAVEEF
+857 HEVVEEF
-864 AEQSIS
+864 VEQSIS
-870 QNIGGHSEFT
+870 QNIGGHS
-880 LHSVLDTCLSLV
+880 
-892 SGCFLFTLHSV
+892 
-903 LDTCSSLVSGCFLF
+903 
-917 TLHSVLDTCSSLVSG
+917 
-932 CFLFTLHSVL
+932 
-942 DTCLSLV
+942 
-949 LDVVSS
+949 
-955 HFTQHW
+955 
-961 THAHHWFLDV
+961 
-971 VCSHSAQYWT
+971 
-981 HVHHW
+981 
-986 FVDVFCSLSTQYWT
+986 
-1000 HVHNWFL
+1000 
-1007 DVVCSHS
+1007 
-1014 AQYWTHVHHWF
+1014 
-1025 LDVVCSH
+1025 
-1032 FTQYWTHVHHWFLDV
+1032 
-1047 VCSHS
+1047 
-1052 AQYWTHVHHWFVDV
+1052 
-1066 FCSHF
+1066 
-1071 TQYWTHVHHW
+1071 
-1081 FVDVFCSHFT
+1081 
-1091 QYWTHVYH
+1091 
-1099 WFLDIAC
+1099 
-1106 SLSTQY
+1106 
-1112 WTHVHNWFLDVVCS
+1112 
-1126 HFTKYWT
+1126 

-1157 TSAIVVGVDEDEED
+1157 TSAIVVGIDEDED
-1171 EDFDEEA
+1171 DDDFDEEA
-1178 EVPVQVPV
+1178 EVPEQVPV
-1186 HQEIVEEP
+1186 Q
-1194 HQEVI
+1194 QEVI
-1199 EETVDALNHTGGSH
+1199 EKQQQEVIEQTVDALNHTGGSH
-1213 ISYVTTDS
+1213 ISYVTTES

-1226 TVIQVTKDQDHDQP
+1226 TVIQATKDQDQDQP
-1240 EDIEDEDSEWDSDED
+1240 EDVDDEDSEWDSDED

-1274 SEFSVEEEEEED
+1274 SEFSVEEEEDEDD

-1302 HKQKLEEEA
+1302 RKQKLEEEA

-1319 ERQREAKRLAEQEEW
+1319 ERQREAERLVEQEEW
-1334 EELHRQEQLRREE
+1334 EELQRLEQLRRREE
-1347 EEEALRQKLEK
+1347 EEALKQKLEE
-1358 EEALKRQM
+1358 EEALKRQK

-1378 ARRQQ
+1378 AHRQQ
-1383 QEEAHRQQLEE
+1383 LEQEAHRQQLEQ
-1394 EAHKQHLE
+1394 EAHRKQLEQEAHRQQLE

-1413 AHRQKEETQ
+1413 AQRQEEEKQ
-1422 KKEQIQKNGSDKL
+1422 KKEQILKNGSDKL
-1435 TKKSS
+1435 TKKNS

-1445 TSSPRRF
+1445 NSSPRRF

-1459 LSVTDFLKSTKSE
+1459 LSVTDFLKSSKSE
-1472 IYKANVTINKT
+1472 IYKANVTLNKT
-1483 QQKEGTSSKP
+1483 QQKEGTNAKP
-1493 VVEESLEKAD
+1493 VVEESLEKTD

-1527 YSATP
+1527 YSAPP

-1540 EDKSRSYTSMKGQ
+1540 EDKSRSYTQMKGQ

-1564 QPIKTTNTKRDVEKS
+1564 QPVKTTNTKRDVEKS
-1579 IDPSKEQKRRP
+1579 LDPSKEQKRRP
-1590 MSLESIDITADDDDE
+1590 MSVESIDITADDDDE

-1636 NGVFDDDLISL
+1636 NGIFDDDLISL

-1654 SMTYQP
+1654 SMAYP
-1660 NTPYGKDI
+1660 SNTPYGKDI

-1697 RNARITMENKYKSL
+1697 RNARITTENKYKSL
-1711 FKEKNEL
+1711 LKEKNEL
-1718 QKKAEGLNQ
+1718 QKKSDGLNQ
-1727 QRSNLEQEKL
+1727 QRANLEQEKL

-1764 SKTKDQLNKKEE
+1764 SKTKEQLNKKEE

-1803 NSIKQLEEEKE
+1803 NSIKQLEEEKD
-1814 EYQQQAQHEKNARQ
+1814 EYQQQVQHEKNARQ

-1843 LQFKQAE
+1843 LTFKQAE

-1883 TALKSELEKERDD
+1883 TALKSELEKERKRRRDEAS
-1896 VMKLLSCLV
+1896 MMSGESEELQG
-1905 KVRNFRVGDLKNENK
+1905 RIEDLKNENK

-1933 SLQLESLKTRLQ
+1933 SLQVSNLNTEITIINSQYEKERASKEKVDAELESLKTRLQ

-1971 WTKQLENS
+1971 WTKQLESS

-1999 LEAKLNSVENELHVA
+1999 LESKLNSVENELHVV

-2043 QNYKLEKEHNS
+2043 QNYKLEKELNS

-2060 EGLQEKVTGFQHENL
+2060 ESLQEKVTGFQHENL

-2104 ASLKTENEKARLN
+2104 ASLKSENEKARLN

-2128 VTKLKDENRSLEGRR
+2128 VTRLKDENRSLEGRR
-2143 SNLEQDNQRLNR
+2143 GNLEQDNQRLNR

-2175 KAKEHLDSEKHKLAM
+2175 K
-2190 DLERTQQKYETAQQ
+2190 
-2204 KCLELQTRVTEIT
+2204 
-2217 EHVKKAENVR
+2217 
-2227 DQARAELM
+2227 
-2235 NTSLNQDEGNK
+2235 
-2246 IRQDLEGTLHHIQI
+2246 QDLEGTLHHIQI

-2286 QKVRSSLEALCSNL
+2286 QKVRNSLESLCSNL
-2300 KSTNNMLEDKRE
+2300 KSANNMLEDKRE

-2358 AEQEKNVELQK
+2358 VEQEKNVELQK

-2387 LDTSDSRVNTII
+2387 LDTSDSRVNTIT

-2412 LSEARQQIA
+2412 LSEARQQA
-2421 SLQQTLESE
+2421 
-2430 VDEKEKLHSKNVDL
+2430 
-2444 QTKIASLK
+2444 
-2452 HLEKNVD
+2452 
-2459 KLEKSKYKLEE
+2459 
-2470 DYKMYKAKIEN
+2470 KMEN

-2601 KLVAERQ
+2601 NAERQ

-2614 NLSFSSPV
+2614 NLSFSTPV
-2622 NGNALDYSRLSMNG
+2622 NGNAMDYSRLSMNG

-2666 AIRTHDDSIMNSSF
+2666 VIRTHDDSIMNSSF

>member
-23 SPNLGAV
+23 SPNLGAIGATGGV
-30 TEWLY
+30 Y

-51 VWNDDLVKVKSLVKK
+51 VWNDDLAKVKSLVKK
-66 DVNGLDKENRTP
+66 DANGLDKENRTP

-117 CKKEDCVMLLLQHTA
+117 CKNEDCVMLLLQHTA

-151 SFTNILRLLIKS
+151 SYTNILRLLIKS
-163 GADINIRNKS
+163 GAEINIRNKS

-180 AVMNKKDEVT
+180 AVKNKKDEVT

-280 SRTTTPR
+280 SRTNTPR

-333 HGKRSG
+333 HGKRTG

-404 SEGHEIPVK
+404 SEGHDIPVK

-509 ELSQQKLKVENE
+509 ELSQQKLRVENE
-521 YANSTDFMKDIG
+521 YANGTDFMKDIG

-558 PKPPENPPAQSK
+558 PKPPENPPTQSK
-570 HHDSDWDSTEPGVT
+570 QHDSDWDSTEPGIT

-592 KTSNRQYEGEAQ
+592 KTSNRQYEGETQ
-604 QQIQQKKP
+604 QQIQPKKQP

-639 INEGMNI
+639 IKEGMNI

-653 LGKRFEVRGDG
+653 LGKRYEVHGDG

-690 PVTLEKETP
+690 PVSLEKETP
-699 KAVIEE
+699 KAMIEE

-723 SDTDGFNTGDE
+723 SDTDGFNTADE

-772 AEVFKAEDEKS
+772 AEVFKAEDDKS

-832 DDDQDS
+832 DEDHDS
-838 SSRKNQ
+838 SSIKNQ
-844 EEMESQR
+844 EELESQR
-851 PSFEER
+851 PSFIGR

-864 AEQSIS
+864 VEQSIS
-870 QNIGGHSEFT
+870 QNIGGHS
-880 LHSVLDTCLSLV
+880 
-892 SGCFLFTLHSV
+892 
-903 LDTCSSLVSGCFLF
+903 
-917 TLHSVLDTCSSLVSG
+917 
-932 CFLFTLHSVL
+932 
-942 DTCLSLV
+942 
-949 LDVVSS
+949 
-955 HFTQHW
+955 
-961 THAHHWFLDV
+961 
-971 VCSHSAQYWT
+971 
-981 HVHHW
+981 
-986 FVDVFCSLSTQYWT
+986 
-1000 HVHNWFL
+1000 
-1007 DVVCSHS
+1007 
-1014 AQYWTHVHHWF
+1014 
-1025 LDVVCSH
+1025 
-1032 FTQYWTHVHHWFLDV
+1032 
-1047 VCSHS
+1047 
-1052 AQYWTHVHHWFVDV
+1052 
-1066 FCSHF
+1066 
-1071 TQYWTHVHHW
+1071 
-1081 FVDVFCSHFT
+1081 
-1091 QYWTHVYH
+1091 
-1099 WFLDIAC
+1099 
-1106 SLSTQY
+1106 
-1112 WTHVHNWFLDVVCS
+1112 
-1126 HFTKYWT
+1126 

-1171 EDFDEEA
+1171 DDFDEEA

-1186 HQEIVEEP
+1186 HKEVVEEP
-1194 HQEVI
+1194 QQEVM

-1226 TVIQVTKDQDHDQP
+1226 TVIQVTKDQDQDQP
-1240 EDIEDEDSEWDSDED
+1240 EDEEDEDSEWDSDED

-1274 SEFSVEEEEEED
+1274 SEFSVEEEEDED

-1319 ERQREAKRLAEQEEW
+1319 ERQREAERLAEQEEW
-1334 EELHRQEQLRREE
+1334 EELQRQEQLKREE
-1347 EEEALRQKLEK
+1347 EEEALRQKLEE

-1383 QEEAHRQQLEE
+1383 LEEAHRQQLEE

-1413 AHRQKEETQ
+1413 AHRQEEERQ

-1435 TKKSS
+1435 TKKNS

-1472 IYKANVTINKT
+1472 IYKANVTMNKA

-1553 VEEGVTSFSSR
+1553 VEESVTSFSSR

-1579 IDPSKEQKRRP
+1579 IDSSKEQKRRP

-1605 SVDMDHVG
+1605 SVDMDHVA

-1636 NGVFDDDLISL
+1636 NGFFDDDLISL

-1718 QKKAEGLNQ
+1718 QKKADGLNQ

-1803 NSIKQLEEEKE
+1803 NSIKQMRDSIEKKKKLEEEKE

-1850 IASKQFDAENQLE
+1850 IASKQESVPFDAENQLE

-1883 TALKSELEKERDD
+1883 TALKSELEKERKRRRDEAS
-1896 VMKLLSCLV
+1896 MMSGESEELQG
-1905 KVRNFRVGDLKNENK
+1905 RIEDLKNENK

-1933 SLQLESLKTRLQ
+1933 SLQVSNLNTEITIINSQYEKERASKEKVDAELESLKTRLQ

-2143 SNLEQDNQRLNR
+2143 GNLEQDNQRLNR

-2286 QKVRSSLEALCSNL
+2286 QKVRSSMEALCSNL
-2300 KSTNNMLEDKRE
+2300 KSANNMLEDKRE
-2312 HVQSDNSMDVSQYE
+2312 DEVTTRVLLTQEAEENKELWEKEVISRSKLGLRVSQYE

-2430 VDEKEKLHSKNVDL
+2430 ADEKEKLHSKNVHL

-2459 KLEKSKYKLEE
+2459 KLENSKYKLEE

-2481 GYVNKDELNQK
+2481 SYVNKDELNQK

>member
-23 SPNLGAV
+23 SPNLGAIGATGGV
-30 TEWLY
+30 Y

-51 VWNDDLVKVKSLVKK
+51 VWNDDLAKVKSLVKK
-66 DVNGLDKENRTP
+66 DANGLDKENRTP

-117 CKKEDCVMLLLQHTA
+117 CKNEDCVMLLLQHTA

-151 SFTNILRLLIKS
+151 SYTNILRLLIKS
-163 GADINIRNKS
+163 GAEINIRNKS

-180 AVMNKKDEVT
+180 AVKNKKDEVT

-280 SRTTTPR
+280 SRTNTPR

-333 HGKRSG
+333 HGKRTG

-404 SEGHEIPVK
+404 SEGHDIPVK

-509 ELSQQKLKVENE
+509 ELSQQKLRVENE
-521 YANSTDFMKDIG
+521 YANGTDFMKDIG

-558 PKPPENPPAQSK
+558 PKPPENPPTQSK
-570 HHDSDWDSTEPGVT
+570 QHDSDWDSTEPGIT

-592 KTSNRQYEGEAQ
+592 KTSNRQYEGETQ
-604 QQIQQKKP
+604 QQIQPKKQP

-639 INEGMNI
+639 IKEGMNI

-653 LGKRFEVRGDG
+653 LGKRYEVHGDG

-690 PVTLEKETP
+690 PVSLEKETP
-699 KAVIEE
+699 KAMIEE

-723 SDTDGFNTGDE
+723 SDTDGFNTADE

-772 AEVFKAEDEKS
+772 AEVFKAEDDKS

-832 DDDQDS
+832 DEDHDS
-838 SSRKNQ
+838 SSIKNQ
-844 EEMESQR
+844 EELESQR
-851 PSFEER
+851 PSFIGR

-864 AEQSIS
+864 VEQSIS
-870 QNIGGHSEFT
+870 QNIGGHS
-880 LHSVLDTCLSLV
+880 
-892 SGCFLFTLHSV
+892 
-903 LDTCSSLVSGCFLF
+903 
-917 TLHSVLDTCSSLVSG
+917 
-932 CFLFTLHSVL
+932 
-942 DTCLSLV
+942 
-949 LDVVSS
+949 
-955 HFTQHW
+955 
-961 THAHHWFLDV
+961 
-971 VCSHSAQYWT
+971 
-981 HVHHW
+981 
-986 FVDVFCSLSTQYWT
+986 
-1000 HVHNWFL
+1000 
-1007 DVVCSHS
+1007 
-1014 AQYWTHVHHWF
+1014 
-1025 LDVVCSH
+1025 
-1032 FTQYWTHVHHWFLDV
+1032 
-1047 VCSHS
+1047 
-1052 AQYWTHVHHWFVDV
+1052 
-1066 FCSHF
+1066 
-1071 TQYWTHVHHW
+1071 
-1081 FVDVFCSHFT
+1081 
-1091 QYWTHVYH
+1091 
-1099 WFLDIAC
+1099 
-1106 SLSTQY
+1106 
-1112 WTHVHNWFLDVVCS
+1112 
-1126 HFTKYWT
+1126 

-1171 EDFDEEA
+1171 DDFDEEA

-1186 HQEIVEEP
+1186 HKEVVEEP
-1194 HQEVI
+1194 QQEVM

-1226 TVIQVTKDQDHDQP
+1226 TVIQVTKDQDQDQP
-1240 EDIEDEDSEWDSDED
+1240 EDEEDEDSEWDSDED

-1274 SEFSVEEEEEED
+1274 SEFSVEEEEDED

-1319 ERQREAKRLAEQEEW
+1319 ERQREAERLAEQEEW
-1334 EELHRQEQLRREE
+1334 EELQRQEQLKREE
-1347 EEEALRQKLEK
+1347 EEEALRQKLEE

-1383 QEEAHRQQLEE
+1383 LEEAHRQQLEE

-1413 AHRQKEETQ
+1413 AHRQEEERQ

-1435 TKKSS
+1435 TKKNS

-1472 IYKANVTINKT
+1472 IYKANVTMNKA

-1553 VEEGVTSFSSR
+1553 VEESVTSFSSR

-1579 IDPSKEQKRRP
+1579 IDSSKEQKRRP

-1605 SVDMDHVG
+1605 SVDMDHVA

-1636 NGVFDDDLISL
+1636 NGFFDDDLISL

-1718 QKKAEGLNQ
+1718 QKKADGLNQ

-1803 NSIKQLEEEKE
+1803 NSIKQMRDSIEKKKKLEEEKE

-1850 IASKQFDAENQLE
+1850 IASKQESVPFDAENQLE

-1883 TALKSELEKERDD
+1883 TALKSELEKERKRRRDEAS
-1896 VMKLLSCLV
+1896 MMSGESEELQG
-1905 KVRNFRVGDLKNENK
+1905 RIEDLKNENK

-1933 SLQLESLKTRLQ
+1933 SLQVSNLNTEITIINSQYEKERASKEKVDAELESLKTRLQ

-2143 SNLEQDNQRLNR
+2143 GNLEQDNQRLNR

-2286 QKVRSSLEALCSNL
+2286 QKVRSSMEALCSNL
-2300 KSTNNMLEDKRE
+2300 KSANNMLEDKRE
-2312 HVQSDNSMDVSQYE
+2312 HVQSDNSMDDEVTTRVLLTQEAEENKELWEKEVISRSKLGLRVSQYE

-2412 LSEARQQIA
+2412 LSEARQQ
-2421 SLQQTLESE
+2421 
-2430 VDEKEKLHSKNVDL
+2430 
-2444 QTKIASLK
+2444 
-2452 HLEKNVD
+2452 
-2459 KLEKSKYKLEE
+2459 
-2470 DYKMYKAKIEN
+2470 AKIEN
-2481 GYVNKDELNQK
+2481 SYVNKDELNQK

-2601 KLVAERQ
+2601 KLVSAERQ

>member
-23 SPNLGAV
+23 SPNLGAIGATGGV
-30 TEWLY
+30 Y

-51 VWNDDLVKVKSLVKK
+51 VWNDDLAKVKSLVKK
-66 DVNGLDKENRTP
+66 DANGLDKENRTP

-117 CKKEDCVMLLLQHTA
+117 CKNEDCVMLLLQHTA

-151 SFTNILRLLIKS
+151 SYTNILRLLIKS
-163 GADINIRNKS
+163 GAEINIRNKS

-180 AVMNKKDEVT
+180 AVKNKKDEVT

-280 SRTTTPR
+280 SRTNTPR

-333 HGKRSG
+333 HGKRTG

-404 SEGHEIPVK
+404 SEGHDIPVK

-509 ELSQQKLKVENE
+509 ELSQQKLRVENE
-521 YANSTDFMKDIG
+521 YANGTDFMKDIG

-558 PKPPENPPAQSK
+558 PKPPENPPTQSK
-570 HHDSDWDSTEPGVT
+570 QHDSDWDSTEPGIT

-592 KTSNRQYEGEAQ
+592 KTSNRQYEGETQ
-604 QQIQQKKP
+604 QQIQPKKQP

-639 INEGMNI
+639 IKEGMNI

-653 LGKRFEVRGDG
+653 LGKRYEVHGDG

-690 PVTLEKETP
+690 PVSLEKETP
-699 KAVIEE
+699 KAMIEE

-723 SDTDGFNTGDE
+723 SDTDGFNTADE

-772 AEVFKAEDEKS
+772 AEVFKAEDDKS

-832 DDDQDS
+832 DEDHDS
-838 SSRKNQ
+838 SSIKNQ
-844 EEMESQR
+844 EELESQR
-851 PSFEER
+851 PSFIGR

-864 AEQSIS
+864 VEQSIS
-870 QNIGGHSEFT
+870 QNIGGHS
-880 LHSVLDTCLSLV
+880 
-892 SGCFLFTLHSV
+892 
-903 LDTCSSLVSGCFLF
+903 
-917 TLHSVLDTCSSLVSG
+917 
-932 CFLFTLHSVL
+932 
-942 DTCLSLV
+942 
-949 LDVVSS
+949 
-955 HFTQHW
+955 
-961 THAHHWFLDV
+961 
-971 VCSHSAQYWT
+971 
-981 HVHHW
+981 
-986 FVDVFCSLSTQYWT
+986 
-1000 HVHNWFL
+1000 
-1007 DVVCSHS
+1007 
-1014 AQYWTHVHHWF
+1014 
-1025 LDVVCSH
+1025 
-1032 FTQYWTHVHHWFLDV
+1032 
-1047 VCSHS
+1047 
-1052 AQYWTHVHHWFVDV
+1052 
-1066 FCSHF
+1066 
-1071 TQYWTHVHHW
+1071 
-1081 FVDVFCSHFT
+1081 
-1091 QYWTHVYH
+1091 
-1099 WFLDIAC
+1099 
-1106 SLSTQY
+1106 
-1112 WTHVHNWFLDVVCS
+1112 
-1126 HFTKYWT
+1126 

-1171 EDFDEEA
+1171 DDFDEEA

-1186 HQEIVEEP
+1186 HKEVVEEP
-1194 HQEVI
+1194 QQEVM

-1226 TVIQVTKDQDHDQP
+1226 TVIQVTKDQDQDQP
-1240 EDIEDEDSEWDSDED
+1240 EDEEDEDSEWDSDED

-1274 SEFSVEEEEEED
+1274 SEFSVEEEEDED

-1319 ERQREAKRLAEQEEW
+1319 ERQREAERLAEQEEW
-1334 EELHRQEQLRREE
+1334 EELQRQEQLKREE
-1347 EEEALRQKLEK
+1347 EEEALRQKLEE

-1383 QEEAHRQQLEE
+1383 LEEAHRQQLEE

-1413 AHRQKEETQ
+1413 AHRQEEERQ

-1435 TKKSS
+1435 TKKNS

-1472 IYKANVTINKT
+1472 IYKANVTMNKA

-1553 VEEGVTSFSSR
+1553 VEESVTSFSSR

-1579 IDPSKEQKRRP
+1579 IDSSKEQKRRP

-1605 SVDMDHVG
+1605 SVDMDHVA

-1636 NGVFDDDLISL
+1636 NGFFDDDLISL

-1718 QKKAEGLNQ
+1718 QKKADGLNQ

-1850 IASKQFDAENQLE
+1850 IASKQESVPFDAENQLE

-1883 TALKSELEKERDD
+1883 TALKSELEKERKRRRDEAS
-1896 VMKLLSCLV
+1896 MMSGESEELQG
-1905 KVRNFRVGDLKNENK
+1905 RIEDLKNENK

-1933 SLQLESLKTRLQ
+1933 SLQVSNLNTEITIINSQYEKERASKEKVDAELESLKTRLQ

-2143 SNLEQDNQRLNR
+2143 GNLEQDNQRLNR

-2286 QKVRSSLEALCSNL
+2286 QKVRSSMEALCSNL
-2300 KSTNNMLEDKRE
+2300 KSANNMLEDKRE
-2312 HVQSDNSMDVSQYE
+2312 HVQSDNSMDDEVTTRVLLTQEAEENKELWEKEVISRSKLGLRVSQYE

-2376 YLKMAKRKLKV
+2376 YLKMAKRKLKDPESV

-2430 VDEKEKLHSKNVDL
+2430 ADEKEKLHSKNVHL

-2459 KLEKSKYKLEE
+2459 KLENSKYKLEE

-2481 GYVNKDELNQK
+2481 SYVNKDELNQK

-2601 KLVAERQ
+2601 KLVSAERQ

>member
-23 SPNLGAV
+23 SPNLSNLGAIGAAGGF
-30 TEWLY
+30 Y

-78 LHLACVKGSKPI
+78 LHLACVKGNKPV

-163 GADINIRNKS
+163 GADITIRNKN

-180 AVMNKKDEVT
+180 AVKNKKDEVT
-190 KILLQNKAD
+190 KILLQNRAD
-199 FDVMDGDGRTPLMYA
+199 FDVMDADGRTPLMYA

-287 QESSDLMFG
+287 QDNTSDLMFG

-333 HGKRSG
+333 HGKRTG
-339 GLKLPSPTLDDT
+339 GLKLPSPTL
-351 DEEVEMP
+351 
-358 REEGATPKVNL
+358 GATPKVNL
-369 AKALNRITTGSD
+369 AKALNRLSTGSD
-381 ASDNEAL
+381 ASDNEAR

-404 SEGHEIPVK
+404 SHSEGHDIPVK

-443 KSSSSKVSFIDK
+443 KSSASKVSFIDK

-495 SGYTPTGLT
+495 TGYTPTVLT

-509 ELSQQKLKVENE
+509 ELSQQKMKVENE
-521 YANSTDFMKDIG
+521 YANGTDFMKDIG
-533 LEDDDVDDF
+533 LDDDDDF

-558 PKPPENPPAQSK
+558 PKPPENQRAQSK
-570 HHDSDWDSTEPGVT
+570 QHDSDWDSTEPGVT

-592 KTSNRQYEGEAQ
+592 KTSNRLNEGEAQ
-604 QQIQQKKP
+604 QQIQQKKQP

-639 INEGMNI
+639 KNESMDI
-646 DQESPRH
+646 EQESPRH
-653 LGKRFEVRGDG
+653 LGKRYEVHGDG

-678 TQDLTEDNIPKT
+678 TQDLTDNNIPKT

-699 KAVIEE
+699 EAMIED
-705 SEDEQQN
+705 SEEEQQSIAKLN
-712 IIDFD
+712 KEQQSLARQNMMDSPFD

-723 SDTDGFNTGDE
+723 SDTEGGITEDE

-740 MFEIGED
+740 MFEIGDD

-759 LHDDEDQE
+759 LHEDEDQE

-772 AEVFKAEDEKS
+772 AEVFKAEDDKS

-799 SPGEG
+799 SPGEDG
-804 QDEGQPS
+804 GGCQMPQESDLG
-811 KEFNLVLDEGR
+811 LDEGR
-822 ESQGFDLDVH
+822 ESQGFDLDV
-832 DDDQDS
+832 DDDDGQDS
-838 SSRKNQ
+838 SSRKDQ
-844 EEMESQR
+844 GGIEGQK
-851 PSFEER
+851 PSIVER
-857 QEAVEEF
+857 HEVVEEF
-864 AEQSIS
+864 VEQSIS
-870 QNIGGHSEFT
+870 QNIGGHS
-880 LHSVLDTCLSLV
+880 
-892 SGCFLFTLHSV
+892 
-903 LDTCSSLVSGCFLF
+903 
-917 TLHSVLDTCSSLVSG
+917 
-932 CFLFTLHSVL
+932 
-942 DTCLSLV
+942 
-949 LDVVSS
+949 
-955 HFTQHW
+955 
-961 THAHHWFLDV
+961 
-971 VCSHSAQYWT
+971 
-981 HVHHW
+981 
-986 FVDVFCSLSTQYWT
+986 
-1000 HVHNWFL
+1000 
-1007 DVVCSHS
+1007 
-1014 AQYWTHVHHWF
+1014 
-1025 LDVVCSH
+1025 
-1032 FTQYWTHVHHWFLDV
+1032 
-1047 VCSHS
+1047 
-1052 AQYWTHVHHWFVDV
+1052 
-1066 FCSHF
+1066 
-1071 TQYWTHVHHW
+1071 
-1081 FVDVFCSHFT
+1081 
-1091 QYWTHVYH
+1091 
-1099 WFLDIAC
+1099 
-1106 SLSTQY
+1106 
-1112 WTHVHNWFLDVVCS
+1112 
-1126 HFTKYWT
+1126 

-1157 TSAIVVGVDEDEED
+1157 TSAIVVGIDEDED
-1171 EDFDEEA
+1171 DDDFDEEA
-1178 EVPVQVPV
+1178 EVPVQ
-1186 HQEIVEEP
+1186 
-1194 HQEVI
+1194 QEVI
-1199 EETVDALNHTGGSH
+1199 EKQQQEVIEQTVDALNHTGGSH
-1213 ISYVTTDS
+1213 ISYVTTES

-1226 TVIQVTKDQDHDQP
+1226 TVIQATKDQDQDQP
-1240 EDIEDEDSEWDSDED
+1240 EDVDDEDSEWDSDED

-1274 SEFSVEEEEEED
+1274 SEFSVEEEEDEDD

-1302 HKQKLEEEA
+1302 RKQKLEEEA

-1319 ERQREAKRLAEQEEW
+1319 ERQREAERLVEQEEW
-1334 EELHRQEQLRREE
+1334 EELQRLEQLRRKE
-1347 EEEALRQKLEK
+1347 EEEALKQKLEE
-1358 EEALKRQM
+1358 EEALKRQK

-1378 ARRQQ
+1378 AQRQHLEEAHRQQ
-1383 QEEAHRQQLEE
+1383 LEQEAHRQQLEQEAHRKQLEQEAHRQQLEE
-1394 EAHKQHLE
+1394 EAQRQE
-1402 EEAHRQQLEEE
+1402 EE
-1413 AHRQKEETQ
+1413 KQ
-1422 KKEQIQKNGSDKL
+1422 KKEQILKNGSDKL
-1435 TKKSS
+1435 TKKNS

-1445 TSSPRRF
+1445 NSSPRRF

-1459 LSVTDFLKSTKSE
+1459 LSVTDFLKSSKSE
-1472 IYKANVTINKT
+1472 IYKANVTLNKT
-1483 QQKEGTSSKP
+1483 QQKEGTNAKP
-1493 VVEESLEKAD
+1493 VVEESLEKTD

-1527 YSATP
+1527 YSAPP

-1540 EDKSRSYTSMKGQ
+1540 EDKSRSYTQMKGQ

-1564 QPIKTTNTKRDVEKS
+1564 QPVKTTNTKRDVEKS
-1579 IDPSKEQKRRP
+1579 LDPSKEQKRRP
-1590 MSLESIDITADDDDE
+1590 MSVESIDITADDDDE

-1636 NGVFDDDLISL
+1636 NGIFDDDLISL

-1654 SMTYQP
+1654 SMAYP
-1660 NTPYGKDI
+1660 SNTPYGKDI

-1697 RNARITMENKYKSL
+1697 RNARITTENKYKSL
-1711 FKEKNEL
+1711 LKEKNEL
-1718 QKKAEGLNQ
+1718 QKKSDGLNQ
-1727 QRSNLEQEKL
+1727 QRANLEQEKL

-1764 SKTKDQLNKKEE
+1764 SKTKEQLNKKEE

-1803 NSIKQLEEEKE
+1803 NSIKQLEEEKD
-1814 EYQQQAQHEKNARQ
+1814 EYQQQVQHEKNARQ

-1843 LQFKQAE
+1843 LTFKQAE

-1883 TALKSELEKERDD
+1883 TALKSELEKERKRRRDEAS
-1896 VMKLLSCLV
+1896 MMSGESEELQG
-1905 KVRNFRVGDLKNENK
+1905 RIEDLKNENK

-1933 SLQLESLKTRLQ
+1933 SLQVSNLNTEITIINSQYEKERASKEKVDAELESLKTRLQ

-1971 WTKQLENS
+1971 WTKQLESS

-1999 LEAKLNSVENELHVA
+1999 LESKLNSVENELHVV

-2043 QNYKLEKEHNS
+2043 QNYKLEKELNS

-2060 EGLQEKVTGFQHENL
+2060 ESLQEKVTGFQHENL

-2104 ASLKTENEKARLN
+2104 ASLKSENEKARLN

-2128 VTKLKDENRSLEGRR
+2128 VTRLKDENRSLEGRR
-2143 SNLEQDNQRLNR
+2143 GNLEQDNQRLNR

-2227 DQARAELM
+2227 DQARAELL
-2235 NTSLNQDEGNK
+2235 NTSVNQDEGNK

-2286 QKVRSSLEALCSNL
+2286 QKVRNSLESLCSNL
-2300 KSTNNMLEDKRE
+2300 KSANNMLEDKRE
-2312 HVQSDNSMDVSQYE
+2312 HVQSDNSMDDEVSTRVLLTQEAEENKELWEKEVISRSKLGLRVSQYE

-2358 AEQEKNVELQK
+2358 AEQEKNIELQK

-2376 YLKMAKRKLKV
+2376 YLKMAKRKLKDPESV
-2387 LDTSDSRVNTII
+2387 LDTSDSRVNTIT

-2421 SLQQTLESE
+2421 SLQQTVESE
-2430 VDEKEKLHSKNVDL
+2430 VDEKEKLHSKNVLL

-2459 KLEKSKYKLEE
+2459 KLEKSKYRLEE
-2470 DYKMYKAKIEN
+2470 DYKMYKQARMEN

-2614 NLSFSSPV
+2614 NLSFSTPV
-2622 NGNALDYSRLSMNG
+2622 NGNAMDYSRLSMNG

-2666 AIRTHDDSIMNSSF
+2666 VIRTHDDSFMNSSF

>member
-23 SPNLGAV
+23 SPNLSNLGAIGAAGGF
-30 TEWLY
+30 Y

-78 LHLACVKGSKPI
+78 LHLACVKGNKPV

-163 GADINIRNKS
+163 GADINIRNKN

-180 AVMNKKDEVT
+180 AVKNKKDEVT
-190 KILLQNKAD
+190 KILLQNRAD
-199 FDVMDGDGRTPLMYA
+199 FDVMDADGRTPLMYA

-287 QESSDLMFG
+287 QDNTSDLMFG

-333 HGKRSG
+333 HGK
-339 GLKLPSPTLDDT
+339 
-351 DEEVEMP
+351 
-358 REEGATPKVNL
+358 GATPKVNL
-369 AKALNRITTGSD
+369 AKALNRLSTGSD
-381 ASDNEAL
+381 ASDNE
-388 RSCLRKNS
+388 
-396 SFSDKEGD
+396 DKEGD
-404 SEGHEIPVK
+404 SHSEGHDIPVK

-443 KSSSSKVSFIDK
+443 KSSASKVSFIDK

-495 SGYTPTGLT
+495 TGYTPTGLT

-509 ELSQQKLKVENE
+509 ELSQQKMKVENE
-521 YANSTDFMKDIG
+521 YANGTDFMKDIG
-533 LEDDDVDDF
+533 LDDDDDF

-558 PKPPENPPAQSK
+558 PKPPENQRAQGK
-570 HHDSDWDSTEPGVT
+570 QHDSDWDSTEPGVT

-592 KTSNRQYEGEAQ
+592 KTSNRQNEGEAQ
-604 QQIQQKKP
+604 QQIQQKKQP

-639 INEGMNI
+639 KNESMDI
-646 DQESPRH
+646 EQESPRH
-653 LGKRFEVRGDG
+653 LGKRYEVHGDG

-678 TQDLTEDNIPKT
+678 TQDLTDNNIPKT

-699 KAVIEE
+699 EAMIED
-705 SEDEQQN
+705 SEEEQQSIAKLN
-712 IIDFD
+712 KEQQSLARQNMIDSPFD

-723 SDTDGFNTGDE
+723 SDTEGGITEDE

-740 MFEIGED
+740 MFEIGDD

-759 LHDDEDQE
+759 LHEDEDQE

-772 AEVFKAEDEKS
+772 AEVFKAEDDKS

-799 SPGEG
+799 SPGEDG
-804 QDEGQPS
+804 GECQMPQESDLG
-811 KEFNLVLDEGR
+811 LDEGR
-822 ESQGFDLDVH
+822 ESQGFDLD

-838 SSRKNQ
+838 SSRKDQ
-844 EEMESQR
+844 GGMEGQK
-851 PSFEER
+851 PSIVER
-857 QEAVEEF
+857 HEVVEEF
-864 AEQSIS
+864 VEQSIS
-870 QNIGGHSEFT
+870 QNIGGHS
-880 LHSVLDTCLSLV
+880 
-892 SGCFLFTLHSV
+892 
-903 LDTCSSLVSGCFLF
+903 
-917 TLHSVLDTCSSLVSG
+917 
-932 CFLFTLHSVL
+932 
-942 DTCLSLV
+942 
-949 LDVVSS
+949 
-955 HFTQHW
+955 
-961 THAHHWFLDV
+961 
-971 VCSHSAQYWT
+971 
-981 HVHHW
+981 
-986 FVDVFCSLSTQYWT
+986 
-1000 HVHNWFL
+1000 
-1007 DVVCSHS
+1007 
-1014 AQYWTHVHHWF
+1014 
-1025 LDVVCSH
+1025 
-1032 FTQYWTHVHHWFLDV
+1032 
-1047 VCSHS
+1047 
-1052 AQYWTHVHHWFVDV
+1052 
-1066 FCSHF
+1066 
-1071 TQYWTHVHHW
+1071 
-1081 FVDVFCSHFT
+1081 
-1091 QYWTHVYH
+1091 
-1099 WFLDIAC
+1099 
-1106 SLSTQY
+1106 
-1112 WTHVHNWFLDVVCS
+1112 
-1126 HFTKYWT
+1126 

-1157 TSAIVVGVDEDEED
+1157 TSAIVVGIDEDED
-1171 EDFDEEA
+1171 DDDFDEEA
-1178 EVPVQVPV
+1178 EVPEQVPV
-1186 HQEIVEEP
+1186 Q
-1194 HQEVI
+1194 QEVI
-1199 EETVDALNHTGGSH
+1199 EKQQQEVIEQTVDALNHTGGSH
-1213 ISYVTTDS
+1213 ISYVTTES

-1226 TVIQVTKDQDHDQP
+1226 TVIQATKDQDQDQP
-1240 EDIEDEDSEWDSDED
+1240 EDVDDEDSEWDSDED

-1274 SEFSVEEEEEED
+1274 SEFSVEEEEDEDD

-1302 HKQKLEEEA
+1302 RKQKLEEEA

-1319 ERQREAKRLAEQEEW
+1319 ERQREAERLVEQEEW
-1334 EELHRQEQLRREE
+1334 EELQRLEQLRRREE
-1347 EEEALRQKLEK
+1347 EEALKQKLEE
-1358 EEALKRQM
+1358 EEALKRQK

-1378 ARRQQ
+1378 AHRQQ
-1383 QEEAHRQQLEE
+1383 LEQEAHRQQLEQ
-1394 EAHKQHLE
+1394 EAHRKQLEQEAHRQQLE

-1413 AHRQKEETQ
+1413 AQRQEEEKQ
-1422 KKEQIQKNGSDKL
+1422 KKEQILKNGSDKL
-1435 TKKSS
+1435 TKKNS

-1445 TSSPRRF
+1445 NSSPRRF

-1459 LSVTDFLKSTKSE
+1459 LSVTDFLKSSKSE
-1472 IYKANVTINKT
+1472 IYKANVTLNKT
-1483 QQKEGTSSKP
+1483 QQKEGTNAKP
-1493 VVEESLEKAD
+1493 VVEESLEKTD

-1527 YSATP
+1527 YSAPP

-1540 EDKSRSYTSMKGQ
+1540 EDKSRSYTQMKGQ

-1564 QPIKTTNTKRDVEKS
+1564 QPVKTTNTKRDVEKS
-1579 IDPSKEQKRRP
+1579 LDPSKEQKRRP
-1590 MSLESIDITADDDDE
+1590 MSVESIDITADDDDE

-1636 NGVFDDDLISL
+1636 NGIFDDDLISL

-1654 SMTYQP
+1654 SMAYP
-1660 NTPYGKDI
+1660 SNTPYGKDI

-1697 RNARITMENKYKSL
+1697 RNARITTENKYKSL
-1711 FKEKNEL
+1711 LKEKNEL
-1718 QKKAEGLNQ
+1718 QKKSDGLNQ
-1727 QRSNLEQEKL
+1727 QRANLEQEKL

-1764 SKTKDQLNKKEE
+1764 SKTKEQLNKKEE

-1803 NSIKQLEEEKE
+1803 NSIKQLEEEKD
-1814 EYQQQAQHEKNARQ
+1814 EYQQQVQHEKNARQ

-1843 LQFKQAE
+1843 LTFKQAE

-1883 TALKSELEKERDD
+1883 TALKSELEKERKRRRDEAS
-1896 VMKLLSCLV
+1896 MMSGESEELQG
-1905 KVRNFRVGDLKNENK
+1905 RIEDLKNENK

-1933 SLQLESLKTRLQ
+1933 SLQVSNLNTEITIINSQYEKERASKEKVDAELESLKTRLQ

-1971 WTKQLENS
+1971 WTKQLESS

-1999 LEAKLNSVENELHVA
+1999 LESKLNSVENELHVV

-2043 QNYKLEKEHNS
+2043 QNYKLEKELNS

-2060 EGLQEKVTGFQHENL
+2060 ESLQEKVTGFQHENL

-2104 ASLKTENEKARLN
+2104 ASLKSENEKARLN

-2128 VTKLKDENRSLEGRR
+2128 VTRLKDENRSLEGRR
-2143 SNLEQDNQRLNR
+2143 GNLEQDNQRLNR

-2227 DQARAELM
+2227 DQARAELL
-2235 NTSLNQDEGNK
+2235 NTSVNQDEGNK

-2286 QKVRSSLEALCSNL
+2286 QKVRNSLESLCSNL
-2300 KSTNNMLEDKRE
+2300 KSANNMLEDKRE

-2358 AEQEKNVELQK
+2358 VEQEKNVELQK

-2387 LDTSDSRVNTII
+2387 LDTSDSRVNTIT

-2412 LSEARQQIA
+2412 LSEARQQA
-2421 SLQQTLESE
+2421 
-2430 VDEKEKLHSKNVDL
+2430 
-2444 QTKIASLK
+2444 
-2452 HLEKNVD
+2452 
-2459 KLEKSKYKLEE
+2459 
-2470 DYKMYKAKIEN
+2470 KMEN

-2614 NLSFSSPV
+2614 NLSFSTPV
-2622 NGNALDYSRLSMNG
+2622 NGNAMDYSRLSMNG

-2666 AIRTHDDSIMNSSF
+2666 VIRTHDDSIMNSSF

>member
-23 SPNLGAV
+23 SPNLSNLGAIGAAGGF
-30 TEWLY
+30 Y

-78 LHLACVKGSKPI
+78 LHLACVKGNKPV

-163 GADINIRNKS
+163 GADINIKNKN

-180 AVMNKKDEVT
+180 AVKNKKDEVT
-190 KILLQNKAD
+190 KILLQNRAD
-199 FDVMDGDGRTPLMYA
+199 FDVMDADGRTPLMYA

-287 QESSDLMFG
+287 QENNSDLMFG

-333 HGKRSG
+333 HGKRTG
-339 GLKLPSPTLDDT
+339 GFKLPSPTLDDT

-358 REEGATPKVNL
+358 RDEGATPKVNL
-369 AKALNRITTGSD
+369 AKALNRLSTGSD

-404 SEGHEIPVK
+404 SHSEGHDIPVK

-477 GSEAKRPKYDH
+477 GSEAKRPKYDN

-495 SGYTPTGLT
+495 TGYTPTGLT

-509 ELSQQKLKVENE
+509 ELSQQKMKVENE
-521 YANSTDFMKDIG
+521 YANGTDFMKDIG
-533 LEDDDVDDF
+533 LDDDDVDDF

-558 PKPPENPPAQSK
+558 PKPPENQRAQSK
-570 HHDSDWDSTEPGVT
+570 QHDSDWDSTEPGVT

-592 KTSNRQYEGEAQ
+592 KTSNRQNEGEAQ
-604 QQIQQKKP
+604 QQIQQKKQP

-626 DVEDMLDPKKKKD
+626 DVEDMLDPKKKKEKIESMD
-639 INEGMNI
+639 IE
-646 DQESPRH
+646 QESPRH
-653 LGKRFEVRGDG
+653 LGKRYEVHGDG

-678 TQDLTEDNIPKT
+678 TQDLTDDNIPET

-699 KAVIEE
+699 EAMIED
-705 SEDEQQN
+705 SEEEQQSIAKQN
-712 IIDFD
+712 KEQQSLARQNVIDSPFD

-723 SDTDGFNTGDE
+723 SDTDGGLTEDE

-740 MFEIGED
+740 MFEIGDD
-747 GSIQGVGMSPIE
+747 GSIQGVGMSPIQ
-759 LHDDEDQE
+759 LHEDDEDQE

-772 AEVFKAEDEKS
+772 AEVFKAEDDKS
-783 LSYKEDIS
+783 MSYKEDIS

-799 SPGEG
+799 SPGEDVG
-804 QDEGQPS
+804 EGQLPQES
-811 KEFNLVLDEGR
+811 DLGLDEGR
-822 ESQGFDLDVH
+822 QSQGFDLDVQ
-832 DDDQDS
+832 DDDQDTS
-838 SSRKNQ
+838 SKTDQ
-844 EEMESQR
+844 EGIEGQR
-851 PSFEER
+851 PSIVER
-857 QEAVEEF
+857 HEAVEEF
-864 AEQSIS
+864 VEQSIS
-870 QNIGGHSEFT
+870 QNIGGHS
-880 LHSVLDTCLSLV
+880 
-892 SGCFLFTLHSV
+892 
-903 LDTCSSLVSGCFLF
+903 
-917 TLHSVLDTCSSLVSG
+917 
-932 CFLFTLHSVL
+932 
-942 DTCLSLV
+942 
-949 LDVVSS
+949 
-955 HFTQHW
+955 
-961 THAHHWFLDV
+961 
-971 VCSHSAQYWT
+971 
-981 HVHHW
+981 
-986 FVDVFCSLSTQYWT
+986 
-1000 HVHNWFL
+1000 
-1007 DVVCSHS
+1007 
-1014 AQYWTHVHHWF
+1014 
-1025 LDVVCSH
+1025 
-1032 FTQYWTHVHHWFLDV
+1032 
-1047 VCSHS
+1047 
-1052 AQYWTHVHHWFVDV
+1052 
-1066 FCSHF
+1066 
-1071 TQYWTHVHHW
+1071 
-1081 FVDVFCSHFT
+1081 
-1091 QYWTHVYH
+1091 
-1099 WFLDIAC
+1099 
-1106 SLSTQY
+1106 
-1112 WTHVHNWFLDVVCS
+1112 
-1126 HFTKYWT
+1126 

-1157 TSAIVVGVDEDEED
+1157 TSAIVVGIDEDEDD

-1178 EVPVQVPV
+1178 EVPEQVPV
-1186 HQEIVEEP
+1186 QQEVVEKQQ
-1194 HQEVI
+1194 QEVI
-1199 EETVDALNHTGGSH
+1199 EQTVDALNHTGGSH
-1213 ISYVTTDS
+1213 ISYVTTES

-1226 TVIQVTKDQDHDQP
+1226 TVIKVTKEQAQDQP
-1240 EDIEDEDSEWDSDED
+1240 EDVDDEDSEWDSDED

-1274 SEFSVEEEEEED
+1274 SEFSVEEEEDEED

-1293 ELERLREKE
+1293 EVERLREKE
-1302 HKQKLEEEA
+1302 RKQKLEEEA

-1319 ERQREAKRLAEQEEW
+1319 ERQREAERLVEQEEW
-1334 EELHRQEQLRREE
+1334 EELQRQEQLRREE
-1347 EEEALRQKLEK
+1347 EEEALRQKLEE
-1358 EEALKRQM
+1358 EEALKRKK

-1378 ARRQQ
+1378 AQRQQ
-1383 QEEAHRQQLEE
+1383 LEEAHRQQVEQEAHRQQLEQE
-1394 EAHKQHLE
+1394 SHRKQLEQEAHK
-1402 EEAHRQQLEEE
+1402 QQLEEE
-1413 AHRQKEETQ
+1413 AQRQEEEKQ
-1422 KKEQIQKNGSDKL
+1422 KKEQMQKNGSDKL
-1435 TKKSS
+1435 TKKNS

-1445 TSSPRRF
+1445 NSSPRR
-1452 EMRRVNL
+1452 
-1459 LSVTDFLKSTKSE
+1459 
-1472 IYKANVTINKT
+1472 IYKANVTLNKT
-1483 QQKEGTSSKP
+1483 QQKEGINAKP
-1493 VVEESLEKAD
+1493 VVEESLEKTD

-1527 YSATP
+1527 YTAPP

-1540 EDKSRSYTSMKGQ
+1540 EDKSRSYTQMKGQ
-1553 VEEGVTSFSSR
+1553 VEEGITSFSSR
-1564 QPIKTTNTKRDVEKS
+1564 QPVKTTNTKRDVEKS
-1579 IDPSKEQKRRP
+1579 LDPSKEQKRRP
-1590 MSLESIDITADDDDE
+1590 MSVESIDITADDDDE

-1636 NGVFDDDLISL
+1636 NGIFDDDLISL

-1654 SMTYQP
+1654 SMAYP
-1660 NTPYGKDI
+1660 SNTPYGKDI

-1697 RNARITMENKYKSL
+1697 RNARITTENKYKSL
-1711 FKEKNEL
+1711 LKEKNVL
-1718 QKKAEGLNQ
+1718 QKKSDGLNQ
-1727 QRSNLEQEKL
+1727 QRANLEQEKL

-1764 SKTKDQLNKKEE
+1764 SKTKEQLNKKEE
-1776 QYTSEIEAKQAAEL
+1776 QYTCEIEAKQAAEL

-1803 NSIKQLEEEKE
+1803 NSIKQLEEEKD
-1814 EYQQQAQHEKNARQ
+1814 EYQQQVQHEKNARQ

-1843 LQFKQAE
+1843 LTFKQAE

-1883 TALKSELEKERDD
+1883 TALKTELEKERKRRRDEAS
-1896 VMKLLSCLV
+1896 MMSGESEELQG
-1905 KVRNFRVGDLKNENK
+1905 RIEDLKNENK

-1933 SLQLESLKTRLQ
+1933 SLQVSNLNTEITIINSQYEKERASKEKVDAELESLKTRLQ

-1971 WTKQLENS
+1971 WTKQLESS

-1999 LEAKLNSVENELHVA
+1999 LESKLNSVENELHVV

-2043 QNYKLEKEHNS
+2043 QNYKLEKELNS

-2060 EGLQEKVTGFQHENL
+2060 ESLQEKVTGFQHENL

-2104 ASLKTENEKARLN
+2104 ASLKSENEKARLN
-2117 LEERNSSLSEQ
+2117 MEERNSSLSEQ
-2128 VTKLKDENRSLEGRR
+2128 VTRLKDENRSLEGRR
-2143 SNLEQDNQRLNR
+2143 GNLEQDNQRLNR

-2175 KAKEHLDSEKHKLAM
+2175 KAKEHLESEKHKLAM

-2204 KCLELQTRVTEIT
+2204 KCLELQTRVTEVT

-2227 DQARAELM
+2227 DQARAELL
-2235 NTSLNQDEGNK
+2235 NTSVNQDEGNK

-2286 QKVRSSLEALCSNL
+2286 QKVRNSLESLCSNL
-2300 KSTNNMLEDKRE
+2300 KSANNMLEDKRE
-2312 HVQSDNSMDVSQYE
+2312 HVQSDNSMDDEVSTRVLLTQEAEENKELWEKEVISRSKLGLRVSQYE

-2342 ARKATEKVKI
+2342 ARKATEKVKV

-2358 AEQEKNVELQK
+2358 VEQEKNIELQK

-2376 YLKMAKRKLKV
+2376 YLKMAKRKLKQ
-2387 LDTSDSRVNTII
+2387 
-2399 TEFDKERLTMEGT
+2399 
-2412 LSEARQQIA
+2412 A
-2421 SLQQTLESE
+2421 
-2430 VDEKEKLHSKNVDL
+2430 
-2444 QTKIASLK
+2444 
-2452 HLEKNVD
+2452 
-2459 KLEKSKYKLEE
+2459 
-2470 DYKMYKAKIEN
+2470 KMEN

-2614 NLSFSSPV
+2614 NLSFSTPV
-2622 NGNALDYSRLSMNG
+2622 NGNAMDYSRLSMNG

>member
-23 SPNLGAV
+23 SPNLSNLGAIGAAGGF
-30 TEWLY
+30 Y

-78 LHLACVKGSKPI
+78 LHLACVKGNKPV

-163 GADINIRNKS
+163 GADITIRNKN

-180 AVMNKKDEVT
+180 AVKNKKDEVT
-190 KILLQNKAD
+190 KILLQNRAD
-199 FDVMDGDGRTPLMYA
+199 FDVMDADGRTPLMYA

-287 QESSDLMFG
+287 QDNTSDLMFG

-333 HGKRSG
+333 HGKRTG
-339 GLKLPSPTLDDT
+339 GLKLPSPTL
-351 DEEVEMP
+351 
-358 REEGATPKVNL
+358 GATPKVNL
-369 AKALNRITTGSD
+369 AKALNRLSTGSD
-381 ASDNEAL
+381 ASDNEAR

-404 SEGHEIPVK
+404 SHSEGHDIPVK

-443 KSSSSKVSFIDK
+443 KSSASKVSFIDK

-495 SGYTPTGLT
+495 TGYTPTVLT

-509 ELSQQKLKVENE
+509 ELSQQKMKVENE
-521 YANSTDFMKDIG
+521 YANGTDFMKDIG
-533 LEDDDVDDF
+533 LDDDDDF

-558 PKPPENPPAQSK
+558 PKPPENQRAQSK
-570 HHDSDWDSTEPGVT
+570 QHDSDWDSTEPGVT

-592 KTSNRQYEGEAQ
+592 KTSNRLNEGEAQ
-604 QQIQQKKP
+604 QQIQQKKQP

-639 INEGMNI
+639 KNESMDI
-646 DQESPRH
+646 EQESPRH
-653 LGKRFEVRGDG
+653 LGKRYEVHGDG

-678 TQDLTEDNIPKT
+678 TQDLTDNNIPKT

-699 KAVIEE
+699 EAMIED
-705 SEDEQQN
+705 SEEEQQSIAKLN
-712 IIDFD
+712 KEQQSLARQNMMDSPFD

-723 SDTDGFNTGDE
+723 SDTEGGITEDE

-740 MFEIGED
+740 MFEIGDD

-759 LHDDEDQE
+759 LHEDEDQE

-772 AEVFKAEDEKS
+772 AEVFKAEDDKS

-799 SPGEG
+799 SPGEDG
-804 QDEGQPS
+804 GGCQMPQESDLG
-811 KEFNLVLDEGR
+811 LDEGR
-822 ESQGFDLDVH
+822 ESQGFDLDV
-832 DDDQDS
+832 DDDDGQDS
-838 SSRKNQ
+838 SSRKDQ
-844 EEMESQR
+844 GGIEGQK
-851 PSFEER
+851 PSIVER
-857 QEAVEEF
+857 HEVVEEF
-864 AEQSIS
+864 VEQSIS
-870 QNIGGHSEFT
+870 QNIGGHS
-880 LHSVLDTCLSLV
+880 
-892 SGCFLFTLHSV
+892 
-903 LDTCSSLVSGCFLF
+903 
-917 TLHSVLDTCSSLVSG
+917 
-932 CFLFTLHSVL
+932 
-942 DTCLSLV
+942 
-949 LDVVSS
+949 
-955 HFTQHW
+955 
-961 THAHHWFLDV
+961 
-971 VCSHSAQYWT
+971 
-981 HVHHW
+981 
-986 FVDVFCSLSTQYWT
+986 
-1000 HVHNWFL
+1000 
-1007 DVVCSHS
+1007 
-1014 AQYWTHVHHWF
+1014 
-1025 LDVVCSH
+1025 
-1032 FTQYWTHVHHWFLDV
+1032 
-1047 VCSHS
+1047 
-1052 AQYWTHVHHWFVDV
+1052 
-1066 FCSHF
+1066 
-1071 TQYWTHVHHW
+1071 
-1081 FVDVFCSHFT
+1081 
-1091 QYWTHVYH
+1091 
-1099 WFLDIAC
+1099 
-1106 SLSTQY
+1106 
-1112 WTHVHNWFLDVVCS
+1112 
-1126 HFTKYWT
+1126 

-1157 TSAIVVGVDEDEED
+1157 TSAIVVGIDEDED
-1171 EDFDEEA
+1171 DDDFDEEA
-1178 EVPVQVPV
+1178 EVPVQ
-1186 HQEIVEEP
+1186 
-1194 HQEVI
+1194 QEVI
-1199 EETVDALNHTGGSH
+1199 EKQQQEVIEQTVDALNHTGGSH
-1213 ISYVTTDS
+1213 ISYVTTES

-1226 TVIQVTKDQDHDQP
+1226 TVIQATKDQDQDQP
-1240 EDIEDEDSEWDSDED
+1240 EDVDDEDSEWDSDED

-1274 SEFSVEEEEEED
+1274 SEFSVEEEEDEDD

-1302 HKQKLEEEA
+1302 RKQKLEEEA

-1319 ERQREAKRLAEQEEW
+1319 ERQREAERLVEQEEW
-1334 EELHRQEQLRREE
+1334 EELQRLEQLRRKE
-1347 EEEALRQKLEK
+1347 EEEALKQKLEE
-1358 EEALKRQM
+1358 EEALKRQK

-1378 ARRQQ
+1378 AQRQHLEEAHRQQ
-1383 QEEAHRQQLEE
+1383 LEQEAHRQQLEQEAHRKQLEQEAHRQQLEE
-1394 EAHKQHLE
+1394 EAQRQE
-1402 EEAHRQQLEEE
+1402 EE
-1413 AHRQKEETQ
+1413 KQ
-1422 KKEQIQKNGSDKL
+1422 KKEQILKNGSDKL
-1435 TKKSS
+1435 TKKNS

-1445 TSSPRRF
+1445 NSSPRRF

-1459 LSVTDFLKSTKSE
+1459 LSVTDFLKSSKSE
-1472 IYKANVTINKT
+1472 IYKANVTLNKT
-1483 QQKEGTSSKP
+1483 QQKEGTNAKP
-1493 VVEESLEKAD
+1493 VVEESLEKTD

-1527 YSATP
+1527 YSAPP

-1540 EDKSRSYTSMKGQ
+1540 EDKSRSYTQMKGQ

-1564 QPIKTTNTKRDVEKS
+1564 QPVKTTNTKRDVEKS
-1579 IDPSKEQKRRP
+1579 LDPSKEQKRRP
-1590 MSLESIDITADDDDE
+1590 MSVESIDITADDDDE

-1636 NGVFDDDLISL
+1636 NGIFDDDLISL

-1654 SMTYQP
+1654 SMAYP
-1660 NTPYGKDI
+1660 SNTPYGKDI

-1697 RNARITMENKYKSL
+1697 RNARITTENKYKSL
-1711 FKEKNEL
+1711 LKEKNEL
-1718 QKKAEGLNQ
+1718 QKKSDGLNQ
-1727 QRSNLEQEKL
+1727 QRANLEQEKL

-1764 SKTKDQLNKKEE
+1764 SKTKEQLNKKEE

-1803 NSIKQLEEEKE
+1803 NSIKQLEEEKD
-1814 EYQQQAQHEKNARQ
+1814 EYQQQVQHEKNARQ

-1843 LQFKQAE
+1843 LTFKQAE

-1883 TALKSELEKERDD
+1883 TALKSELEKERKRRRDEAS
-1896 VMKLLSCLV
+1896 MMSGESEELQG
-1905 KVRNFRVGDLKNENK
+1905 RIEDLKNENK

-1933 SLQLESLKTRLQ
+1933 SLQVSNLNTEITIINSQYEKERASKEKVDAELESLKTRLQ

-1971 WTKQLENS
+1971 WTKQLESS

-1999 LEAKLNSVENELHVA
+1999 LESKLNSVENELHVV

-2043 QNYKLEKEHNS
+2043 QNYKLEKELNS

-2060 EGLQEKVTGFQHENL
+2060 ESLQEKVTGFQHENL

-2104 ASLKTENEKARLN
+2104 ASLKSENEKARLN

-2128 VTKLKDENRSLEGRR
+2128 VTRLKDENRSLEGRR
-2143 SNLEQDNQRLNR
+2143 GNLEQDNQRLNR

-2227 DQARAELM
+2227 DQARAELL
-2235 NTSLNQDEGNK
+2235 NTSVNQDEGNK
-2246 IRQDLEGTLHHIQI
+2246 IRDLEGTLHHIQI

-2286 QKVRSSLEALCSNL
+2286 QKVRNSLESLCSNL
-2300 KSTNNMLEDKRE
+2300 KSANNMLEDKRE

-2358 AEQEKNVELQK
+2358 AEQEKNIELQK

-2387 LDTSDSRVNTII
+2387 LDTSDSRVNTIT

-2412 LSEARQQIA
+2412 LSEARQQA
-2421 SLQQTLESE
+2421 R
-2430 VDEKEKLHSKNVDL
+2430 
-2444 QTKIASLK
+2444 
-2452 HLEKNVD
+2452 
-2459 KLEKSKYKLEE
+2459 
-2470 DYKMYKAKIEN
+2470 MEN

-2601 KLVAERQ
+2601 NAERQ

-2614 NLSFSSPV
+2614 NLSFSTPV
-2622 NGNALDYSRLSMNG
+2622 NGNAMDYSRLSMNG

-2666 AIRTHDDSIMNSSF
+2666 VIRTHDDSFMNSSF

>member
-23 SPNLGAV
+23 SPNLSNLGAIGAAGGF
-30 TEWLY
+30 Y

-78 LHLACVKGSKPI
+78 LHLACVKGNKPV

-163 GADINIRNKS
+163 GADINIRNKN

-180 AVMNKKDEVT
+180 AVKNKKDEVT
-190 KILLQNKAD
+190 KILLQNRAD
-199 FDVMDGDGRTPLMYA
+199 FDVMDADGRTPLMYA

-287 QESSDLMFG
+287 QDNTSDLMFG

-333 HGKRSG
+333 HGK
-339 GLKLPSPTLDDT
+339 
-351 DEEVEMP
+351 
-358 REEGATPKVNL
+358 GATPKVNL
-369 AKALNRITTGSD
+369 AKALNRLSTGSD
-381 ASDNEAL
+381 ASDNE
-388 RSCLRKNS
+388 
-396 SFSDKEGD
+396 DKEGD
-404 SEGHEIPVK
+404 SHSEGHDIPVK

-443 KSSSSKVSFIDK
+443 KSSASKVSFIDK

-495 SGYTPTGLT
+495 TGYTPTGLT

-509 ELSQQKLKVENE
+509 ELSQQKMKVENE
-521 YANSTDFMKDIG
+521 YANGTDFMKDIG
-533 LEDDDVDDF
+533 LDDDDDF

-558 PKPPENPPAQSK
+558 PKPPENQRAQGK
-570 HHDSDWDSTEPGVT
+570 QHDSDWDSTEPGVT

-592 KTSNRQYEGEAQ
+592 KTSNRQNEGEAQ
-604 QQIQQKKP
+604 QQIQQKKQP

-639 INEGMNI
+639 KNESMDI
-646 DQESPRH
+646 EQESPRH
-653 LGKRFEVRGDG
+653 LGKRYEVHGDG

-678 TQDLTEDNIPKT
+678 TQDLTDNNIPKT

-699 KAVIEE
+699 EAMIED
-705 SEDEQQN
+705 SEEEQQSIAKLN
-712 IIDFD
+712 KEQQSLARQNMIDSPFD

-723 SDTDGFNTGDE
+723 SDTEGGITEDE

-740 MFEIGED
+740 MFEIGDD

-759 LHDDEDQE
+759 LHEDEDQE

-772 AEVFKAEDEKS
+772 AEVFKAEDDKS

-799 SPGEG
+799 SPGEDG
-804 QDEGQPS
+804 GECQMPQESDLG
-811 KEFNLVLDEGR
+811 LDEGR
-822 ESQGFDLDVH
+822 ESQGFDLD

-838 SSRKNQ
+838 SSRKDQ
-844 EEMESQR
+844 GGMEGQK
-851 PSFEER
+851 PSIVER
-857 QEAVEEF
+857 HEVVEEF
-864 AEQSIS
+864 VEQSIS
-870 QNIGGHSEFT
+870 QNIGGHS
-880 LHSVLDTCLSLV
+880 
-892 SGCFLFTLHSV
+892 
-903 LDTCSSLVSGCFLF
+903 
-917 TLHSVLDTCSSLVSG
+917 
-932 CFLFTLHSVL
+932 
-942 DTCLSLV
+942 
-949 LDVVSS
+949 
-955 HFTQHW
+955 
-961 THAHHWFLDV
+961 
-971 VCSHSAQYWT
+971 
-981 HVHHW
+981 
-986 FVDVFCSLSTQYWT
+986 
-1000 HVHNWFL
+1000 
-1007 DVVCSHS
+1007 
-1014 AQYWTHVHHWF
+1014 
-1025 LDVVCSH
+1025 
-1032 FTQYWTHVHHWFLDV
+1032 
-1047 VCSHS
+1047 
-1052 AQYWTHVHHWFVDV
+1052 
-1066 FCSHF
+1066 
-1071 TQYWTHVHHW
+1071 
-1081 FVDVFCSHFT
+1081 
-1091 QYWTHVYH
+1091 
-1099 WFLDIAC
+1099 
-1106 SLSTQY
+1106 
-1112 WTHVHNWFLDVVCS
+1112 
-1126 HFTKYWT
+1126 

-1157 TSAIVVGVDEDEED
+1157 TSAIVVGIDEDED
-1171 EDFDEEA
+1171 DDDFDEEA
-1178 EVPVQVPV
+1178 EVPEQVPV
-1186 HQEIVEEP
+1186 Q
-1194 HQEVI
+1194 QEVI
-1199 EETVDALNHTGGSH
+1199 EKQQQEVIEQTVDALNHTGGSH
-1213 ISYVTTDS
+1213 ISYVTTES

-1226 TVIQVTKDQDHDQP
+1226 TVIQATKDQDQDQP
-1240 EDIEDEDSEWDSDED
+1240 EDVDDEDSEWDSDED

-1274 SEFSVEEEEEED
+1274 SEFSVEEEEDEDD

-1302 HKQKLEEEA
+1302 RKQKLEEEA

-1319 ERQREAKRLAEQEEW
+1319 ERQREAERLVEQEEW
-1334 EELHRQEQLRREE
+1334 EELQRLEQLRRREE
-1347 EEEALRQKLEK
+1347 EEALKQKLEE
-1358 EEALKRQM
+1358 EEALKRQK

-1378 ARRQQ
+1378 AHRQQ
-1383 QEEAHRQQLEE
+1383 LEQEAHRQQLEQ
-1394 EAHKQHLE
+1394 EAHRKQLEQEAHRQQLE

-1413 AHRQKEETQ
+1413 AQRQEEEKQ
-1422 KKEQIQKNGSDKL
+1422 KKEQILKNGSDKL
-1435 TKKSS
+1435 TKKNS

-1445 TSSPRRF
+1445 NSSPRRF

-1459 LSVTDFLKSTKSE
+1459 LSVTDFLKSSKSE
-1472 IYKANVTINKT
+1472 IYKANVTLNKT
-1483 QQKEGTSSKP
+1483 QQKEGTNAKP
-1493 VVEESLEKAD
+1493 VVEESLEKTD

-1527 YSATP
+1527 YSAPP

-1540 EDKSRSYTSMKGQ
+1540 EDKSRSYTQMKGQ

-1564 QPIKTTNTKRDVEKS
+1564 QPVKTTNTKRDVEKS
-1579 IDPSKEQKRRP
+1579 LDPSKEQKRRP
-1590 MSLESIDITADDDDE
+1590 MSVESIDITADDDDE

-1636 NGVFDDDLISL
+1636 NGIFDDDLISL

-1654 SMTYQP
+1654 SMAYP
-1660 NTPYGKDI
+1660 SNTPYGKDI

-1697 RNARITMENKYKSL
+1697 RNARITTENKYKSL
-1711 FKEKNEL
+1711 LKEKNEL
-1718 QKKAEGLNQ
+1718 QKKSDGLNQ
-1727 QRSNLEQEKL
+1727 QRANLEQEKL

-1764 SKTKDQLNKKEE
+1764 SKTKEQLNKKEE

-1803 NSIKQLEEEKE
+1803 NSIKQLEEEKD
-1814 EYQQQAQHEKNARQ
+1814 EYQQQVQHEKNARQ

-1843 LQFKQAE
+1843 LTFKQAE

-1883 TALKSELEKERDD
+1883 TALKSELEKERKRRRDEAS
-1896 VMKLLSCLV
+1896 MMSGESEELQG
-1905 KVRNFRVGDLKNENK
+1905 RIEDLKNENK

-1933 SLQLESLKTRLQ
+1933 SLQVSNLNTEITIINSQYEKERASKEKVDAELESLKTRLQ

-1971 WTKQLENS
+1971 WTKQLESS

-1999 LEAKLNSVENELHVA
+1999 LESKLNSVENELHVV

-2043 QNYKLEKEHNS
+2043 QNYKLEKELNS

-2060 EGLQEKVTGFQHENL
+2060 ESLQEKVTGFQHENL

-2104 ASLKTENEKARLN
+2104 ASLKSENEKARLN

-2128 VTKLKDENRSLEGRR
+2128 VTRLKDENRSLEGRR
-2143 SNLEQDNQRLNR
+2143 GNLEQDNQRLNR

-2227 DQARAELM
+2227 DQARAELL
-2235 NTSLNQDEGNK
+2235 NTSVNQDEGNK

-2286 QKVRSSLEALCSNL
+2286 QKVRNSLESLCSNL
-2300 KSTNNMLEDKRE
+2300 KSANNMLEDKRE

-2358 AEQEKNVELQK
+2358 VEQEKNVELQK

-2387 LDTSDSRVNTII
+2387 LDTSDSRVNTIT

-2412 LSEARQQIA
+2412 LSEARQQA
-2421 SLQQTLESE
+2421 
-2430 VDEKEKLHSKNVDL
+2430 
-2444 QTKIASLK
+2444 
-2452 HLEKNVD
+2452 
-2459 KLEKSKYKLEE
+2459 
-2470 DYKMYKAKIEN
+2470 KMEN

-2601 KLVAERQ
+2601 NAERQ

-2614 NLSFSSPV
+2614 NLSFSTPV
-2622 NGNALDYSRLSMNG
+2622 NGNAMDYSRLSMNG

-2666 AIRTHDDSIMNSSF
+2666 VIRTHDDSIMNSSF

>member
-23 SPNLGAV
+23 SPNLSNLGAIGAAGGF
-30 TEWLY
+30 Y

-78 LHLACVKGSKPI
+78 LHLACVKGNKPV

-163 GADINIRNKS
+163 GADINIKNKN

-180 AVMNKKDEVT
+180 AVKNKKDEVT
-190 KILLQNKAD
+190 KILLQNRAD
-199 FDVMDGDGRTPLMYA
+199 FDVMDADGRTPLMYA

-287 QESSDLMFG
+287 QENNSDLMFG

-333 HGKRSG
+333 HGKRTG
-339 GLKLPSPTLDDT
+339 GFKLPSPTLDDT

-358 REEGATPKVNL
+358 RDEGATPKVNL
-369 AKALNRITTGSD
+369 AKALNRLSTGSD

-404 SEGHEIPVK
+404 SHSEGHDIPVK

-477 GSEAKRPKYDH
+477 GSEAKRPKYDN

-495 SGYTPTGLT
+495 TGYTPTGLT

-509 ELSQQKLKVENE
+509 ELSQQKMKVENE
-521 YANSTDFMKDIG
+521 YANGTDFMKDIG
-533 LEDDDVDDF
+533 LDDDDVDDF

-558 PKPPENPPAQSK
+558 PKPPENQRAQSK
-570 HHDSDWDSTEPGVT
+570 QHDSDWDSTEPGVT

-592 KTSNRQYEGEAQ
+592 KTSNRQNEGEAQ
-604 QQIQQKKP
+604 QQIQQKKQP

-626 DVEDMLDPKKKKD
+626 DVEDMLDPKK
-639 INEGMNI
+639 
-646 DQESPRH
+646 
-653 LGKRFEVRGDG
+653 
-664 SVSGIGDSPIVIRE
+664 
-678 TQDLTEDNIPKT
+678 
-690 PVTLEKETP
+690 
-699 KAVIEE
+699 
-705 SEDEQQN
+705 
-712 IIDFD
+712 
-717 RTDSWD
+717 
-723 SDTDGFNTGDE
+723 
-734 QVDGNK
+734 
-740 MFEIGED
+740 
-747 GSIQGVGMSPIE
+747 
-759 LHDDEDQE
+759 
-767 VDSEV
+767 
-772 AEVFKAEDEKS
+772 
-783 LSYKEDIS
+783 
-791 HSVKQILP
+791 
-799 SPGEG
+799 
-804 QDEGQPS
+804 
-811 KEFNLVLDEGR
+811 
-822 ESQGFDLDVH
+822 
-832 DDDQDS
+832 
-838 SSRKNQ
+838 
-844 EEMESQR
+844 
-851 PSFEER
+851 
-857 QEAVEEF
+857 
-864 AEQSIS
+864 
-870 QNIGGHSEFT
+870 
-880 LHSVLDTCLSLV
+880 
-892 SGCFLFTLHSV
+892 
-903 LDTCSSLVSGCFLF
+903 
-917 TLHSVLDTCSSLVSG
+917 
-932 CFLFTLHSVL
+932 
-942 DTCLSLV
+942 
-949 LDVVSS
+949 
-955 HFTQHW
+955 
-961 THAHHWFLDV
+961 
-971 VCSHSAQYWT
+971 
-981 HVHHW
+981 
-986 FVDVFCSLSTQYWT
+986 
-1000 HVHNWFL
+1000 
-1007 DVVCSHS
+1007 
-1014 AQYWTHVHHWF
+1014 
-1025 LDVVCSH
+1025 
-1032 FTQYWTHVHHWFLDV
+1032 
-1047 VCSHS
+1047 
-1052 AQYWTHVHHWFVDV
+1052 
-1066 FCSHF
+1066 
-1071 TQYWTHVHHW
+1071 
-1081 FVDVFCSHFT
+1081 
-1091 QYWTHVYH
+1091 
-1099 WFLDIAC
+1099 
-1106 SLSTQY
+1106 
-1112 WTHVHNWFLDVVCS
+1112 
-1126 HFTKYWT
+1126 
-1133 ESGGSNWDSSNDAAT
+1133 SGGSNWDSSNDAAT

-1157 TSAIVVGVDEDEED
+1157 TSAIVVGIDEDEDD

-1178 EVPVQVPV
+1178 EVPEQVPV
-1186 HQEIVEEP
+1186 QQEVVEKQQ
-1194 HQEVI
+1194 QEVI
-1199 EETVDALNHTGGSH
+1199 EQTVDALNHTGGSH
-1213 ISYVTTDS
+1213 ISYVTTES

-1226 TVIQVTKDQDHDQP
+1226 TVIKVTKEQAQDQP
-1240 EDIEDEDSEWDSDED
+1240 EDVDDEDSEWDSDED

-1274 SEFSVEEEEEED
+1274 SEFSVEEEEDEED

-1293 ELERLREKE
+1293 EVERLREKE
-1302 HKQKLEEEA
+1302 RKQKLEEEA

-1319 ERQREAKRLAEQEEW
+1319 ERQREAERLVEQEEW
-1334 EELHRQEQLRREE
+1334 EELQRQEQLRREE
-1347 EEEALRQKLEK
+1347 EEEALRQKLEE
-1358 EEALKRQM
+1358 EEALKRKK

-1378 ARRQQ
+1378 AQRQQ
-1383 QEEAHRQQLEE
+1383 LEEAHRQQVEQEAHRQQLEQE
-1394 EAHKQHLE
+1394 SHRKQLEQEAHK
-1402 EEAHRQQLEEE
+1402 QQLEEE
-1413 AHRQKEETQ
+1413 AQRQEEEKQ
-1422 KKEQIQKNGSDKL
+1422 KKEQMQKNGSDKL
-1435 TKKSS
+1435 TKKNS

-1445 TSSPRRF
+1445 NSSPRR
-1452 EMRRVNL
+1452 
-1459 LSVTDFLKSTKSE
+1459 
-1472 IYKANVTINKT
+1472 IYKANVTLNKT
-1483 QQKEGTSSKP
+1483 QQKEGINAKP
-1493 VVEESLEKAD
+1493 VVEESLEKTD

-1527 YSATP
+1527 YTAPP

-1540 EDKSRSYTSMKGQ
+1540 EDKSRSYTQMKGQ
-1553 VEEGVTSFSSR
+1553 VEEGITSFSSR
-1564 QPIKTTNTKRDVEKS
+1564 QPVKTTNTKRDVEKS
-1579 IDPSKEQKRRP
+1579 LDPSKEQKRRP
-1590 MSLESIDITADDDDE
+1590 MSVESIDITADDDDE

-1636 NGVFDDDLISL
+1636 NGIFDDDLISL

-1654 SMTYQP
+1654 SMAYP
-1660 NTPYGKDI
+1660 SNTPYGKDI

-1697 RNARITMENKYKSL
+1697 RNARITTENKYKSL
-1711 FKEKNEL
+1711 LKEKNVL
-1718 QKKAEGLNQ
+1718 QKKSDGLNQ
-1727 QRSNLEQEKL
+1727 QRANLEQEKL

-1764 SKTKDQLNKKEE
+1764 SKTKEQLNKKEE
-1776 QYTSEIEAKQAAEL
+1776 QYTCEIEAKQAAEL

-1803 NSIKQLEEEKE
+1803 NSIKQLEEEKD
-1814 EYQQQAQHEKNARQ
+1814 EYQQQVQHEKNARQ

-1843 LQFKQAE
+1843 LTFKQAE

-1883 TALKSELEKERDD
+1883 TALKTELEKERKRRRDEAS
-1896 VMKLLSCLV
+1896 MMSGESEELQG
-1905 KVRNFRVGDLKNENK
+1905 RIEDLKNENK

-1933 SLQLESLKTRLQ
+1933 SLQVSNLNTEITIINSQYEKERASKEKVDAELESLKTRLQ

-1971 WTKQLENS
+1971 WTKQLESS

-1999 LEAKLNSVENELHVA
+1999 LESKLNSVENELHVV

-2043 QNYKLEKEHNS
+2043 QNYKLEKELNS

-2060 EGLQEKVTGFQHENL
+2060 ESLQEKVTGFQHENL

-2104 ASLKTENEKARLN
+2104 ASLKSENEKARLN
-2117 LEERNSSLSEQ
+2117 MEERNSSLSEQ
-2128 VTKLKDENRSLEGRR
+2128 VTRLKDENRSLEGRR
-2143 SNLEQDNQRLNR
+2143 GNLEQDNQRLNR

-2175 KAKEHLDSEKHKLAM
+2175 KAKEHLESEKHKLAM

-2204 KCLELQTRVTEIT
+2204 KCLELQTRVTEVT

-2227 DQARAELM
+2227 DQARAELL
-2235 NTSLNQDEGNK
+2235 NTSVNQDEGNK

-2286 QKVRSSLEALCSNL
+2286 QKVRNSLESLCSNL
-2300 KSTNNMLEDKRE
+2300 KSANNMLEDKRE
-2312 HVQSDNSMDVSQYE
+2312 HVQSDNSMDDEVSTRVLLTQEAEENKELWEKEVISRSKLGLRVSQYE

-2342 ARKATEKVKI
+2342 ARKATEKVKV

-2358 AEQEKNVELQK
+2358 VEQEKNIELQK

-2387 LDTSDSRVNTII
+2387 LDSSDSRVNTIT

-2421 SLQQTLESE
+2421 SLQQTVESE
-2430 VDEKEKLHSKNVDL
+2430 VDEKEKLHSKNVQL

-2459 KLEKSKYKLEE
+2459 KLEKSKYRLEE
-2470 DYKMYKAKIEN
+2470 DYKMYKAKMEN

-2614 NLSFSSPV
+2614 NLSFSTPV
-2622 NGNALDYSRLSMNG
+2622 NGNAMDYSRLSMNG

>member
-23 SPNLGAV
+23 SPNLSNLGAIGAAGGF
-30 TEWLY
+30 Y

-78 LHLACVKGSKPI
+78 LHLACVKGNKPV

-163 GADINIRNKS
+163 GADINIKNKN

-180 AVMNKKDEVT
+180 AVKNKKDEVT
-190 KILLQNKAD
+190 KILLQNRAD
-199 FDVMDGDGRTPLMYA
+199 FDVMDADGRTPLMYA

-287 QESSDLMFG
+287 QENNSDLMFG

-333 HGKRSG
+333 HGKRTG
-339 GLKLPSPTLDDT
+339 GFKLPSPTLDDT

-358 REEGATPKVNL
+358 RDEGATPKVNL
-369 AKALNRITTGSD
+369 AKALNRLSTGSD

-404 SEGHEIPVK
+404 SHSEGHDIPVK

-477 GSEAKRPKYDH
+477 GSEAKRPKYDN

-495 SGYTPTGLT
+495 TGYTPTGLT

-509 ELSQQKLKVENE
+509 ELSQQKMKVENE
-521 YANSTDFMKDIG
+521 YANGTDFMKDIG
-533 LEDDDVDDF
+533 LDDDDVDDF

-558 PKPPENPPAQSK
+558 PKPPENQRAQSK
-570 HHDSDWDSTEPGVT
+570 QHDSDWDSTEPGVT

-592 KTSNRQYEGEAQ
+592 KTSNRQNEGEAQ
-604 QQIQQKKP
+604 QQIQQKKQP

-626 DVEDMLDPKKKKD
+626 DVEDMLDPKKKKEKIESMD
-639 INEGMNI
+639 IE
-646 DQESPRH
+646 QESPRH
-653 LGKRFEVRGDG
+653 LGKRYEVHGDG

-678 TQDLTEDNIPKT
+678 TQDLTDDNIPET

-699 KAVIEE
+699 EAMIED
-705 SEDEQQN
+705 SEEEQQSIAKQN
-712 IIDFD
+712 KEQQSLARQNVIDSPFD

-723 SDTDGFNTGDE
+723 SDTDGGLTEDE

-740 MFEIGED
+740 MFEIGDD
-747 GSIQGVGMSPIE
+747 GSIQGVGMSPIQ
-759 LHDDEDQE
+759 LHEDDEDQE

-772 AEVFKAEDEKS
+772 AEVFKAEDDKS
-783 LSYKEDIS
+783 MSYKEDIS

-799 SPGEG
+799 SPGEDVG
-804 QDEGQPS
+804 EGQLPQES
-811 KEFNLVLDEGR
+811 DLGLDEGR
-822 ESQGFDLDVH
+822 QSQGFDLDVQ
-832 DDDQDS
+832 DDDQDTS
-838 SSRKNQ
+838 SKTDQ
-844 EEMESQR
+844 EGIEGQR
-851 PSFEER
+851 PSIVER
-857 QEAVEEF
+857 HEAVEEF
-864 AEQSIS
+864 VEQSIS
-870 QNIGGHSEFT
+870 QNIGGHS
-880 LHSVLDTCLSLV
+880 
-892 SGCFLFTLHSV
+892 
-903 LDTCSSLVSGCFLF
+903 
-917 TLHSVLDTCSSLVSG
+917 
-932 CFLFTLHSVL
+932 
-942 DTCLSLV
+942 
-949 LDVVSS
+949 
-955 HFTQHW
+955 
-961 THAHHWFLDV
+961 
-971 VCSHSAQYWT
+971 
-981 HVHHW
+981 
-986 FVDVFCSLSTQYWT
+986 
-1000 HVHNWFL
+1000 
-1007 DVVCSHS
+1007 
-1014 AQYWTHVHHWF
+1014 
-1025 LDVVCSH
+1025 
-1032 FTQYWTHVHHWFLDV
+1032 
-1047 VCSHS
+1047 
-1052 AQYWTHVHHWFVDV
+1052 
-1066 FCSHF
+1066 
-1071 TQYWTHVHHW
+1071 
-1081 FVDVFCSHFT
+1081 
-1091 QYWTHVYH
+1091 
-1099 WFLDIAC
+1099 
-1106 SLSTQY
+1106 
-1112 WTHVHNWFLDVVCS
+1112 
-1126 HFTKYWT
+1126 

-1157 TSAIVVGVDEDEED
+1157 TSAIVVGIDEDEDD

-1178 EVPVQVPV
+1178 EVPEQVPV
-1186 HQEIVEEP
+1186 QQEVVEKQQ
-1194 HQEVI
+1194 QEVI
-1199 EETVDALNHTGGSH
+1199 EQTVDALNHTGGSH
-1213 ISYVTTDS
+1213 ISYVTTES

-1226 TVIQVTKDQDHDQP
+1226 TVIKVTKEQAQDQP
-1240 EDIEDEDSEWDSDED
+1240 EDVDDEDSEWDSDED

-1274 SEFSVEEEEEED
+1274 SEFSVEEEEDEED

-1293 ELERLREKE
+1293 EVERLREKE
-1302 HKQKLEEEA
+1302 RKQKLEEEA

-1319 ERQREAKRLAEQEEW
+1319 ERQREAERLVEQEEW
-1334 EELHRQEQLRREE
+1334 EELQRQEQLRREE
-1347 EEEALRQKLEK
+1347 EEEALRQKLEE
-1358 EEALKRQM
+1358 EEALKRKK

-1378 ARRQQ
+1378 AQRQQ
-1383 QEEAHRQQLEE
+1383 LEEAHRQQVEQEAHRQQLEQE
-1394 EAHKQHLE
+1394 SHRKQLEQEAHK
-1402 EEAHRQQLEEE
+1402 QQLEEE
-1413 AHRQKEETQ
+1413 AQRQEEEKQ
-1422 KKEQIQKNGSDKL
+1422 KKEQMQKNGSDKL
-1435 TKKSS
+1435 TKKNS

-1445 TSSPRRF
+1445 NSSPRR
-1452 EMRRVNL
+1452 
-1459 LSVTDFLKSTKSE
+1459 
-1472 IYKANVTINKT
+1472 IYKANVTLNKT
-1483 QQKEGTSSKP
+1483 QQKEGINAKP
-1493 VVEESLEKAD
+1493 VVEESLEKTD

-1527 YSATP
+1527 YTAPP

-1540 EDKSRSYTSMKGQ
+1540 EDKSRSYTQMKGQ
-1553 VEEGVTSFSSR
+1553 VEEGITSFSSR
-1564 QPIKTTNTKRDVEKS
+1564 QPVKTTNTKRDVEKS
-1579 IDPSKEQKRRP
+1579 LDPSKEQKRRP
-1590 MSLESIDITADDDDE
+1590 MSVESIDITADDDDE

-1636 NGVFDDDLISL
+1636 NGIFDDDLISL

-1654 SMTYQP
+1654 SMAYP
-1660 NTPYGKDI
+1660 SNTPYGKDI

-1697 RNARITMENKYKSL
+1697 RNARITTENKYKSL
-1711 FKEKNEL
+1711 LKEKNVL
-1718 QKKAEGLNQ
+1718 QKKSDGLNQ
-1727 QRSNLEQEKL
+1727 QRANLEQEKL

-1764 SKTKDQLNKKEE
+1764 SKTKEQLNKKEE
-1776 QYTSEIEAKQAAEL
+1776 QYTCEIEAKQAAEL

-1803 NSIKQLEEEKE
+1803 NSIKQLEEEKD
-1814 EYQQQAQHEKNARQ
+1814 EYQQQVQHEKNARQ

-1843 LQFKQAE
+1843 LTFKQAE

-1883 TALKSELEKERDD
+1883 TALKTELEKERKRRRDEAS
-1896 VMKLLSCLV
+1896 MMSGESEELQG
-1905 KVRNFRVGDLKNENK
+1905 RIEDLKNENK

-1933 SLQLESLKTRLQ
+1933 SLQVSNLNTEITIINSQYEKERASKEKVDAELESLKTRLQ

-1971 WTKQLENS
+1971 WTKQLESS

-1999 LEAKLNSVENELHVA
+1999 LESKLNSVENELHVV

-2043 QNYKLEKEHNS
+2043 QNYKLEKELNS

-2060 EGLQEKVTGFQHENL
+2060 ESLQEKVTGFQHENL

-2104 ASLKTENEKARLN
+2104 ASLKSENEKARLN
-2117 LEERNSSLSEQ
+2117 MEERNSSLSEQ
-2128 VTKLKDENRSLEGRR
+2128 VTRLKDENRSLEGRR
-2143 SNLEQDNQRLNR
+2143 GNLEQDNQRLNR

-2175 KAKEHLDSEKHKLAM
+2175 K
-2190 DLERTQQKYETAQQ
+2190 
-2204 KCLELQTRVTEIT
+2204 
-2217 EHVKKAENVR
+2217 
-2227 DQARAELM
+2227 
-2235 NTSLNQDEGNK
+2235 
-2246 IRQDLEGTLHHIQI
+2246 QDLEGTLHHIQI

-2286 QKVRSSLEALCSNL
+2286 QKVRNSLESLCSNL
-2300 KSTNNMLEDKRE
+2300 KSANNMLEDKRE
-2312 HVQSDNSMDVSQYE
+2312 HVQSDNSMDDEVSTRVLLTQEAEENKELWEKEVISRSKLGLRVSQYE

-2342 ARKATEKVKI
+2342 ARKATEKVKV

-2358 AEQEKNVELQK
+2358 VEQEKNIELQK

-2387 LDTSDSRVNTII
+2387 LDSSDSRVNTIT

-2421 SLQQTLESE
+2421 SLQQTVESE
-2430 VDEKEKLHSKNVDL
+2430 VDEKEKLHSKNVQL

-2459 KLEKSKYKLEE
+2459 KLEKSKYRLEE
-2470 DYKMYKAKIEN
+2470 DYKMYKAKMEN

-2614 NLSFSSPV
+2614 NLSFSTPV
-2622 NGNALDYSRLSMNG
+2622 NGNAMDYSRLSMNG

>member
-23 SPNLGAV
+23 SPNLSNLGAIGAAGGF
-30 TEWLY
+30 Y

-78 LHLACVKGSKPI
+78 LHLACVKGNKPV

-163 GADINIRNKS
+163 GADITIRNKN

-180 AVMNKKDEVT
+180 AVKNKKDEVT
-190 KILLQNKAD
+190 KILLQNRAD
-199 FDVMDGDGRTPLMYA
+199 FDVMDADGRTPLMYA

-287 QESSDLMFG
+287 QDNTSDLMFG

-333 HGKRSG
+333 HGK
-339 GLKLPSPTLDDT
+339 
-351 DEEVEMP
+351 
-358 REEGATPKVNL
+358 GATPKVNL
-369 AKALNRITTGSD
+369 AKALNRLSTGSD
-381 ASDNEAL
+381 ASDNE
-388 RSCLRKNS
+388 
-396 SFSDKEGD
+396 DKEGD
-404 SEGHEIPVK
+404 SHSEGHDIPVK

-443 KSSSSKVSFIDK
+443 KSSASKVSFIDK

-495 SGYTPTGLT
+495 TGYTPTVLT

-509 ELSQQKLKVENE
+509 ELSQQKMK
-521 YANSTDFMKDIG
+521 DFMKDIG
-533 LEDDDVDDF
+533 LDDDDDF

-558 PKPPENPPAQSK
+558 PKPPENQRAQSK
-570 HHDSDWDSTEPGVT
+570 QHDSDWDSTEPGVT

-592 KTSNRQYEGEAQ
+592 KTSNRLNEGEAQ
-604 QQIQQKKP
+604 QQIQQKKQP

-626 DVEDMLDPKKKKD
+626 DVEDMLDPKK
-639 INEGMNI
+639 
-646 DQESPRH
+646 
-653 LGKRFEVRGDG
+653 
-664 SVSGIGDSPIVIRE
+664 
-678 TQDLTEDNIPKT
+678 
-690 PVTLEKETP
+690 
-699 KAVIEE
+699 
-705 SEDEQQN
+705 
-712 IIDFD
+712 
-717 RTDSWD
+717 
-723 SDTDGFNTGDE
+723 
-734 QVDGNK
+734 
-740 MFEIGED
+740 
-747 GSIQGVGMSPIE
+747 
-759 LHDDEDQE
+759 
-767 VDSEV
+767 
-772 AEVFKAEDEKS
+772 
-783 LSYKEDIS
+783 
-791 HSVKQILP
+791 
-799 SPGEG
+799 
-804 QDEGQPS
+804 
-811 KEFNLVLDEGR
+811 
-822 ESQGFDLDVH
+822 
-832 DDDQDS
+832 
-838 SSRKNQ
+838 
-844 EEMESQR
+844 
-851 PSFEER
+851 
-857 QEAVEEF
+857 
-864 AEQSIS
+864 
-870 QNIGGHSEFT
+870 
-880 LHSVLDTCLSLV
+880 
-892 SGCFLFTLHSV
+892 
-903 LDTCSSLVSGCFLF
+903 
-917 TLHSVLDTCSSLVSG
+917 
-932 CFLFTLHSVL
+932 
-942 DTCLSLV
+942 
-949 LDVVSS
+949 
-955 HFTQHW
+955 
-961 THAHHWFLDV
+961 
-971 VCSHSAQYWT
+971 
-981 HVHHW
+981 
-986 FVDVFCSLSTQYWT
+986 
-1000 HVHNWFL
+1000 
-1007 DVVCSHS
+1007 
-1014 AQYWTHVHHWF
+1014 
-1025 LDVVCSH
+1025 
-1032 FTQYWTHVHHWFLDV
+1032 
-1047 VCSHS
+1047 
-1052 AQYWTHVHHWFVDV
+1052 
-1066 FCSHF
+1066 
-1071 TQYWTHVHHW
+1071 
-1081 FVDVFCSHFT
+1081 
-1091 QYWTHVYH
+1091 
-1099 WFLDIAC
+1099 
-1106 SLSTQY
+1106 
-1112 WTHVHNWFLDVVCS
+1112 
-1126 HFTKYWT
+1126 
-1133 ESGGSNWDSSNDAAT
+1133 SGGSNWDSSNDAAT

-1157 TSAIVVGVDEDEED
+1157 TSAIVVGIDEDED
-1171 EDFDEEA
+1171 DDDFDEEA
-1178 EVPVQVPV
+1178 EVPVQ
-1186 HQEIVEEP
+1186 
-1194 HQEVI
+1194 QEVI
-1199 EETVDALNHTGGSH
+1199 EKQQQEVIEQTVDALNHTGGSH
-1213 ISYVTTDS
+1213 ISYVTTES

-1226 TVIQVTKDQDHDQP
+1226 TVIQATKDQDQDQP
-1240 EDIEDEDSEWDSDED
+1240 EDVDDEDSEWDSDED

-1274 SEFSVEEEEEED
+1274 SEFSVEEEEDEDD

-1302 HKQKLEEEA
+1302 RKQKLEEEA

-1319 ERQREAKRLAEQEEW
+1319 ERQREAERLVEQEEW
-1334 EELHRQEQLRREE
+1334 EELQRLEQLRRKE
-1347 EEEALRQKLEK
+1347 EEEALKQKLEE
-1358 EEALKRQM
+1358 EEALKRQK

-1378 ARRQQ
+1378 AQRQHLEEAHRQQ
-1383 QEEAHRQQLEE
+1383 LEQEAHRQQLEQEAHRKQLEQEAHRQQLEE
-1394 EAHKQHLE
+1394 EAQRQE
-1402 EEAHRQQLEEE
+1402 EE
-1413 AHRQKEETQ
+1413 KQ
-1422 KKEQIQKNGSDKL
+1422 KKEQILKNGSDKL
-1435 TKKSS
+1435 TKKNS

-1445 TSSPRRF
+1445 NSSPRR
-1452 EMRRVNL
+1452 
-1459 LSVTDFLKSTKSE
+1459 
-1472 IYKANVTINKT
+1472 IYKANVTLNKT
-1483 QQKEGTSSKP
+1483 QQKEGTNAKP
-1493 VVEESLEKAD
+1493 VVEESLEKTD

-1527 YSATP
+1527 YSAPP

-1540 EDKSRSYTSMKGQ
+1540 EDKSRSYTQMKGQ

-1564 QPIKTTNTKRDVEKS
+1564 QPVKTTNTKRDVEKS
-1579 IDPSKEQKRRP
+1579 LDPSKEQKRRP
-1590 MSLESIDITADDDDE
+1590 MSVESIDITADDDDE

-1636 NGVFDDDLISL
+1636 NGIFDDDLISL

-1654 SMTYQP
+1654 SMAYP
-1660 NTPYGKDI
+1660 SNTPYGKDI

-1697 RNARITMENKYKSL
+1697 RNARITTENKYKSL
-1711 FKEKNEL
+1711 LKEKNEL
-1718 QKKAEGLNQ
+1718 QKKSDGLNQ
-1727 QRSNLEQEKL
+1727 QRANLEQEKL

-1764 SKTKDQLNKKEE
+1764 SKTKEQLNKKEE

-1803 NSIKQLEEEKE
+1803 NSIKQLEEEKD
-1814 EYQQQAQHEKNARQ
+1814 EYQQQVQHEKNARQ

-1843 LQFKQAE
+1843 LTFKQAE

-1883 TALKSELEKERDD
+1883 TALKSELEKERKRRRDEAS
-1896 VMKLLSCLV
+1896 MMSGESEELQG
-1905 KVRNFRVGDLKNENK
+1905 RIEDLKNENK

-1933 SLQLESLKTRLQ
+1933 SLQVSNLNTEITIINSQYEKERASKEKVDAELESLKTRLQ

-1971 WTKQLENS
+1971 WTKQLESS

-1999 LEAKLNSVENELHVA
+1999 LESKLNSVENELHVV

-2043 QNYKLEKEHNS
+2043 QNYKLEKELNS

-2060 EGLQEKVTGFQHENL
+2060 ESLQEKVTGFQHENL

-2104 ASLKTENEKARLN
+2104 ASLKSENEKARLN

-2128 VTKLKDENRSLEGRR
+2128 VTRLKDENRSLEGRR
-2143 SNLEQDNQRLNR
+2143 GNLEQDNQRLNR

-2175 KAKEHLDSEKHKLAM
+2175 K
-2190 DLERTQQKYETAQQ
+2190 
-2204 KCLELQTRVTEIT
+2204 
-2217 EHVKKAENVR
+2217 
-2227 DQARAELM
+2227 
-2235 NTSLNQDEGNK
+2235 
-2246 IRQDLEGTLHHIQI
+2246 QDLEGTLHHIQI

-2286 QKVRSSLEALCSNL
+2286 QKVRNSLESLCSNL
-2300 KSTNNMLEDKRE
+2300 KSANNMLEDKRE
-2312 HVQSDNSMDVSQYE
+2312 HVQSDNSMDDEVSTRVLLTQEAEENKELWEKEVISRSKLGLRVSQYE

-2358 AEQEKNVELQK
+2358 AEQEKNIELQK

-2387 LDTSDSRVNTII
+2387 LDTSDSRVNTIT

-2412 LSEARQQIA
+2412 LSEARQQA
-2421 SLQQTLESE
+2421 R
-2430 VDEKEKLHSKNVDL
+2430 
-2444 QTKIASLK
+2444 
-2452 HLEKNVD
+2452 
-2459 KLEKSKYKLEE
+2459 
-2470 DYKMYKAKIEN
+2470 MEN

-2614 NLSFSSPV
+2614 NLSFSTPV
-2622 NGNALDYSRLSMNG
+2622 NGNAMDYSRLSMNG

-2666 AIRTHDDSIMNSSF
+2666 VIRTHDDSFMNSSF

>member
-23 SPNLGAV
+23 SPNLSNLGAIGAAGGF
-30 TEWLY
+30 Y

-78 LHLACVKGSKPI
+78 LHLACVKGNKPV

-163 GADINIRNKS
+163 GADINIKNKN

-180 AVMNKKDEVT
+180 AVKNKKDEVT
-190 KILLQNKAD
+190 KILLQNRAD
-199 FDVMDGDGRTPLMYA
+199 FDVMDADGRTPLMYA

-287 QESSDLMFG
+287 QENNSDLMFG

-333 HGKRSG
+333 HGKRTG
-339 GLKLPSPTLDDT
+339 GFKLPSPTLDDT

-358 REEGATPKVNL
+358 RDEGATPKVNL
-369 AKALNRITTGSD
+369 AKALNRLSTGSD

-404 SEGHEIPVK
+404 SHSEGHDIPVK

-477 GSEAKRPKYDH
+477 GSEAKRPKYDN

-495 SGYTPTGLT
+495 TGYTPTGLT

-509 ELSQQKLKVENE
+509 ELSQQKMKVENE
-521 YANSTDFMKDIG
+521 YANGTDFMKDIG
-533 LEDDDVDDF
+533 LDDDDVDDF

-558 PKPPENPPAQSK
+558 PKPPENQRAQSK
-570 HHDSDWDSTEPGVT
+570 QHDSDWDSTEPGVT

-592 KTSNRQYEGEAQ
+592 KTSNRQNEGEAQ
-604 QQIQQKKP
+604 QQIQQKKQP

-626 DVEDMLDPKKKKD
+626 DVEDMLDPKKKKEKIESMD
-639 INEGMNI
+639 IE
-646 DQESPRH
+646 QESPRH
-653 LGKRFEVRGDG
+653 LGKRYEVHGDG

-678 TQDLTEDNIPKT
+678 TQDLTDDNIPET

-699 KAVIEE
+699 EAMIED
-705 SEDEQQN
+705 SEEEQQSIAKQN
-712 IIDFD
+712 KEQQSLARQNVIDSPFD

-723 SDTDGFNTGDE
+723 SDTDGGLTEDE

-740 MFEIGED
+740 MFEIGDD
-747 GSIQGVGMSPIE
+747 GSIQGVGMSPIQ
-759 LHDDEDQE
+759 LHEDDEDQE

-772 AEVFKAEDEKS
+772 AEVFKAEDDKS
-783 LSYKEDIS
+783 MSYKEDIS

-799 SPGEG
+799 SPGEDVG
-804 QDEGQPS
+804 EGQLPQES
-811 KEFNLVLDEGR
+811 DLGLDEGR
-822 ESQGFDLDVH
+822 QSQGFDLDVQ
-832 DDDQDS
+832 DDDQDTS
-838 SSRKNQ
+838 SKTDQ
-844 EEMESQR
+844 EGIEGQR
-851 PSFEER
+851 PSIVER
-857 QEAVEEF
+857 HEAVEEF
-864 AEQSIS
+864 VEQSIS
-870 QNIGGHSEFT
+870 QNIGGHS
-880 LHSVLDTCLSLV
+880 
-892 SGCFLFTLHSV
+892 
-903 LDTCSSLVSGCFLF
+903 
-917 TLHSVLDTCSSLVSG
+917 
-932 CFLFTLHSVL
+932 
-942 DTCLSLV
+942 
-949 LDVVSS
+949 
-955 HFTQHW
+955 
-961 THAHHWFLDV
+961 
-971 VCSHSAQYWT
+971 
-981 HVHHW
+981 
-986 FVDVFCSLSTQYWT
+986 
-1000 HVHNWFL
+1000 
-1007 DVVCSHS
+1007 
-1014 AQYWTHVHHWF
+1014 
-1025 LDVVCSH
+1025 
-1032 FTQYWTHVHHWFLDV
+1032 
-1047 VCSHS
+1047 
-1052 AQYWTHVHHWFVDV
+1052 
-1066 FCSHF
+1066 
-1071 TQYWTHVHHW
+1071 
-1081 FVDVFCSHFT
+1081 
-1091 QYWTHVYH
+1091 
-1099 WFLDIAC
+1099 
-1106 SLSTQY
+1106 
-1112 WTHVHNWFLDVVCS
+1112 
-1126 HFTKYWT
+1126 

-1157 TSAIVVGVDEDEED
+1157 TSAIVVGIDEDEDD

-1178 EVPVQVPV
+1178 EVPEQVPV
-1186 HQEIVEEP
+1186 QQEVVEKQQ
-1194 HQEVI
+1194 QEVI
-1199 EETVDALNHTGGSH
+1199 EQTVDALNHTGGSH
-1213 ISYVTTDS
+1213 ISYVTTES

-1226 TVIQVTKDQDHDQP
+1226 TVIKVTKEQAQDQP
-1240 EDIEDEDSEWDSDED
+1240 EDVDDEDSEWDSDED

-1274 SEFSVEEEEEED
+1274 SEFSVEEEEDEED

-1293 ELERLREKE
+1293 EVERLREKE
-1302 HKQKLEEEA
+1302 RKQKLEEEA

-1319 ERQREAKRLAEQEEW
+1319 ERQREAERLVEQEEW
-1334 EELHRQEQLRREE
+1334 EELQRQEQLRREE
-1347 EEEALRQKLEK
+1347 EEEALRQKLEE
-1358 EEALKRQM
+1358 EEALKRKK

-1378 ARRQQ
+1378 AQRQQ
-1383 QEEAHRQQLEE
+1383 LEEAHRQQVEQEAHRQQLEQE
-1394 EAHKQHLE
+1394 SHRKQLEQEAHK
-1402 EEAHRQQLEEE
+1402 QQLEEE
-1413 AHRQKEETQ
+1413 AQRQEEEKQ
-1422 KKEQIQKNGSDKL
+1422 KKEQMQKNGSDKL
-1435 TKKSS
+1435 TKKNS

-1445 TSSPRRF
+1445 NSSPRR
-1452 EMRRVNL
+1452 
-1459 LSVTDFLKSTKSE
+1459 
-1472 IYKANVTINKT
+1472 IYKANVTLNKT
-1483 QQKEGTSSKP
+1483 QQKEGINAKP
-1493 VVEESLEKAD
+1493 VVEESLEKTD

-1527 YSATP
+1527 YTAPP

-1540 EDKSRSYTSMKGQ
+1540 EDKSRSYTQMKGQ
-1553 VEEGVTSFSSR
+1553 VEEGITSFSSR
-1564 QPIKTTNTKRDVEKS
+1564 QPVKTTNTKRDVEKS
-1579 IDPSKEQKRRP
+1579 LDPSKEQKRRP
-1590 MSLESIDITADDDDE
+1590 MSVESIDITADDDDE

-1636 NGVFDDDLISL
+1636 NGIFDDDLISL

-1654 SMTYQP
+1654 SMAYP
-1660 NTPYGKDI
+1660 SNTPYGKDI

-1697 RNARITMENKYKSL
+1697 RNARITTENKYKSL
-1711 FKEKNEL
+1711 LKEKNVL
-1718 QKKAEGLNQ
+1718 QKKSDGLNQ
-1727 QRSNLEQEKL
+1727 QRANLEQEKL

-1764 SKTKDQLNKKEE
+1764 SKTKEQLNKKEE
-1776 QYTSEIEAKQAAEL
+1776 QYTCEIEAKQAAEL

-1803 NSIKQLEEEKE
+1803 NSIKQLEEEKD
-1814 EYQQQAQHEKNARQ
+1814 EYQQQVQHEKNARQ

-1843 LQFKQAE
+1843 LTFKQAE

-1883 TALKSELEKERDD
+1883 TALKTELEKERKRRRDEAS
-1896 VMKLLSCLV
+1896 MMSGESEELQG
-1905 KVRNFRVGDLKNENK
+1905 RIEDLKNENK

-1933 SLQLESLKTRLQ
+1933 SLQVSNLNTEITIINSQYEKERASKEKVDAELESLKTRLQ

-1971 WTKQLENS
+1971 WTKQLESS

-1999 LEAKLNSVENELHVA
+1999 LESKLNSVENELHVV

-2043 QNYKLEKEHNS
+2043 QNYKLEKELNS

-2060 EGLQEKVTGFQHENL
+2060 ESLQEKVTGFQHENL

-2104 ASLKTENEKARLN
+2104 ASLKSENEKARLN
-2117 LEERNSSLSEQ
+2117 MEERNSSLSEQ
-2128 VTKLKDENRSLEGRR
+2128 VTRLKDENRSLEGRR
-2143 SNLEQDNQRLNR
+2143 GNLEQDNQRLNR

-2175 KAKEHLDSEKHKLAM
+2175 KAKEHLESEKHKLAM

-2204 KCLELQTRVTEIT
+2204 KCLELQTRVTEVT

-2227 DQARAELM
+2227 DQARAELL
-2235 NTSLNQDEGNK
+2235 NTSVNQDEGNK

-2286 QKVRSSLEALCSNL
+2286 QKVRNSLESLCSNL
-2300 KSTNNMLEDKRE
+2300 KSANNMLEDKRE
-2312 HVQSDNSMDVSQYE
+2312 HVQSDNSMDDEVSTRVLLTQEAEENKELWEKEVISRSKLGLRVSQYE

-2342 ARKATEKVKI
+2342 ARKATEKVKV

-2358 AEQEKNVELQK
+2358 VEQEKNIELQK

-2387 LDTSDSRVNTII
+2387 LDSSDSRVNTIT

-2412 LSEARQQIA
+2412 LSEARQQA
-2421 SLQQTLESE
+2421 
-2430 VDEKEKLHSKNVDL
+2430 
-2444 QTKIASLK
+2444 
-2452 HLEKNVD
+2452 
-2459 KLEKSKYKLEE
+2459 
-2470 DYKMYKAKIEN
+2470 KMEN

-2614 NLSFSSPV
+2614 NLSFSTPV
-2622 NGNALDYSRLSMNG
+2622 NGNAMDYSRLSMNG

>member
-23 SPNLGAV
+23 SPNLSNLGAIGAAGGF
-30 TEWLY
+30 Y

-78 LHLACVKGSKPI
+78 LHLACVKGNKPV

-163 GADINIRNKS
+163 GADINIKNKN

-180 AVMNKKDEVT
+180 AVKNKKDEVT
-190 KILLQNKAD
+190 KILLQNRAD
-199 FDVMDGDGRTPLMYA
+199 FDVMDADGRTPLMYA

-287 QESSDLMFG
+287 QENNSDLMFG

-333 HGKRSG
+333 HGKRTG
-339 GLKLPSPTLDDT
+339 GFKLPSPTLDDT

-358 REEGATPKVNL
+358 RDEGATPKVNL
-369 AKALNRITTGSD
+369 AKALNRLSTGSD

-404 SEGHEIPVK
+404 SHSEGHDIPVK

-477 GSEAKRPKYDH
+477 GSEAKRPKYDN

-495 SGYTPTGLT
+495 TGYTPTGLT

-509 ELSQQKLKVENE
+509 ELSQQKMKVENE
-521 YANSTDFMKDIG
+521 YANGTDFMKDIG
-533 LEDDDVDDF
+533 LDDDDVDDF

-558 PKPPENPPAQSK
+558 PKPPENQRAQSK
-570 HHDSDWDSTEPGVT
+570 QHDSDWDSTEPGVT

-592 KTSNRQYEGEAQ
+592 KTSNRQNEGEAQ
-604 QQIQQKKP
+604 QQIQQKKQP

-626 DVEDMLDPKKKKD
+626 DVEDMLDPKKKKEKIESMD
-639 INEGMNI
+639 IE
-646 DQESPRH
+646 QESPRH
-653 LGKRFEVRGDG
+653 LGKRYEVHGDG

-678 TQDLTEDNIPKT
+678 TQDLTDDNIPET

-699 KAVIEE
+699 EAMIED
-705 SEDEQQN
+705 SEEEQQSIAKQN
-712 IIDFD
+712 KEQQSLARQNVIDSPFD

-723 SDTDGFNTGDE
+723 SDTDGGLTEDE

-740 MFEIGED
+740 MFEIGDD
-747 GSIQGVGMSPIE
+747 GSIQGVGMSPIQ
-759 LHDDEDQE
+759 LHEDDEDQE

-772 AEVFKAEDEKS
+772 AEVFKAEDDKS
-783 LSYKEDIS
+783 MSYKEDIS

-799 SPGEG
+799 SPGEDVG
-804 QDEGQPS
+804 EGQLPQES
-811 KEFNLVLDEGR
+811 DLGLDEGR
-822 ESQGFDLDVH
+822 QSQGFDLDVQ
-832 DDDQDS
+832 DDDQDTS
-838 SSRKNQ
+838 SKTDQ
-844 EEMESQR
+844 EGIEGQR
-851 PSFEER
+851 PSIVER
-857 QEAVEEF
+857 HEAVEEF
-864 AEQSIS
+864 VEQSIS
-870 QNIGGHSEFT
+870 QNIGGHS
-880 LHSVLDTCLSLV
+880 
-892 SGCFLFTLHSV
+892 
-903 LDTCSSLVSGCFLF
+903 
-917 TLHSVLDTCSSLVSG
+917 
-932 CFLFTLHSVL
+932 
-942 DTCLSLV
+942 
-949 LDVVSS
+949 
-955 HFTQHW
+955 
-961 THAHHWFLDV
+961 
-971 VCSHSAQYWT
+971 
-981 HVHHW
+981 
-986 FVDVFCSLSTQYWT
+986 
-1000 HVHNWFL
+1000 
-1007 DVVCSHS
+1007 
-1014 AQYWTHVHHWF
+1014 
-1025 LDVVCSH
+1025 
-1032 FTQYWTHVHHWFLDV
+1032 
-1047 VCSHS
+1047 
-1052 AQYWTHVHHWFVDV
+1052 
-1066 FCSHF
+1066 
-1071 TQYWTHVHHW
+1071 
-1081 FVDVFCSHFT
+1081 
-1091 QYWTHVYH
+1091 
-1099 WFLDIAC
+1099 
-1106 SLSTQY
+1106 
-1112 WTHVHNWFLDVVCS
+1112 
-1126 HFTKYWT
+1126 

-1157 TSAIVVGVDEDEED
+1157 TSAIVVGIDEDEDD

-1178 EVPVQVPV
+1178 EVPEQVPV
-1186 HQEIVEEP
+1186 QQEVVEKQQ
-1194 HQEVI
+1194 QEVI
-1199 EETVDALNHTGGSH
+1199 EQTVDALNHTGGSH
-1213 ISYVTTDS
+1213 ISYVTTES

-1226 TVIQVTKDQDHDQP
+1226 TVIKVTKEQAQDQP
-1240 EDIEDEDSEWDSDED
+1240 EDVDDEDSEWDSDED

-1274 SEFSVEEEEEED
+1274 SEFSVEEEEDEED

-1293 ELERLREKE
+1293 EVERLREKE
-1302 HKQKLEEEA
+1302 RKQKLEEEA

-1319 ERQREAKRLAEQEEW
+1319 ERQREAERLVEQEEW
-1334 EELHRQEQLRREE
+1334 EELQRQEQLRREE
-1347 EEEALRQKLEK
+1347 EEEALRQKLEE
-1358 EEALKRQM
+1358 EEALKRKK

-1378 ARRQQ
+1378 AQRQQ
-1383 QEEAHRQQLEE
+1383 LEEAHRQQVEQEAHRQQLEQE
-1394 EAHKQHLE
+1394 SHRKQLEQEAHK
-1402 EEAHRQQLEEE
+1402 QQLEEE
-1413 AHRQKEETQ
+1413 AQRQEEEKQ
-1422 KKEQIQKNGSDKL
+1422 KKEQMQKNGSDKL
-1435 TKKSS
+1435 TKKNS

-1445 TSSPRRF
+1445 NSSPRR
-1452 EMRRVNL
+1452 
-1459 LSVTDFLKSTKSE
+1459 
-1472 IYKANVTINKT
+1472 IYKANVTLNKT
-1483 QQKEGTSSKP
+1483 QQKEGINAKP
-1493 VVEESLEKAD
+1493 VVEESLEKTD

-1527 YSATP
+1527 YTAPP

-1540 EDKSRSYTSMKGQ
+1540 EDKSRSYTQMKGQ
-1553 VEEGVTSFSSR
+1553 VEEGITSFSSR
-1564 QPIKTTNTKRDVEKS
+1564 QPVKTTNTKRDVEKS
-1579 IDPSKEQKRRP
+1579 LDPSKEQKRRP
-1590 MSLESIDITADDDDE
+1590 MSVESIDITADDDDE

-1636 NGVFDDDLISL
+1636 NGIFDDDLISL

-1654 SMTYQP
+1654 SMAYP
-1660 NTPYGKDI
+1660 SNTPYGKDI

-1697 RNARITMENKYKSL
+1697 RNARITTENKYKSL
-1711 FKEKNEL
+1711 LKEKNVL
-1718 QKKAEGLNQ
+1718 QKKSDGLNQ
-1727 QRSNLEQEKL
+1727 QRANLEQEKL

-1764 SKTKDQLNKKEE
+1764 SKTKEQLNKKEE
-1776 QYTSEIEAKQAAEL
+1776 QYTCEIEAKQAAEL

-1803 NSIKQLEEEKE
+1803 NSIKQLEEEKD
-1814 EYQQQAQHEKNARQ
+1814 EYQQQVQHEKNARQ

-1843 LQFKQAE
+1843 LTFKQAE

-1883 TALKSELEKERDD
+1883 TALKTELEKERKRRRDEAS
-1896 VMKLLSCLV
+1896 MMSGESEELQG
-1905 KVRNFRVGDLKNENK
+1905 RIEDLKNENK

-1933 SLQLESLKTRLQ
+1933 SLQVSNLNTEITIINSQYEKERASKEKVDAELESLKTRLQ

-1971 WTKQLENS
+1971 WTKQLESS

-1999 LEAKLNSVENELHVA
+1999 LESKLNSVENELHVV

-2043 QNYKLEKEHNS
+2043 QNYKLEKELNS

-2060 EGLQEKVTGFQHENL
+2060 ESLQEKVTGFQHENL

-2104 ASLKTENEKARLN
+2104 ASLKSENEKARLN
-2117 LEERNSSLSEQ
+2117 MEERNSSLSEQ
-2128 VTKLKDENRSLEGRR
+2128 VTRLKDENRSLEGRR
-2143 SNLEQDNQRLNR
+2143 GNLEQDNQRLNR

-2175 KAKEHLDSEKHKLAM
+2175 KAKEHLESEKHKLAM

-2204 KCLELQTRVTEIT
+2204 KCLELQTRVTEVT

-2227 DQARAELM
+2227 DQARAELL
-2235 NTSLNQDEGNK
+2235 NTSVNQDEGNK

-2286 QKVRSSLEALCSNL
+2286 QKVRNSLESLCSNL
-2300 KSTNNMLEDKRE
+2300 KSANNMLEDKRE

-2342 ARKATEKVKI
+2342 ARKATEKVKV

-2358 AEQEKNVELQK
+2358 VEQEKNIELQK

-2376 YLKMAKRKLKV
+2376 YLKMAKRKLK
-2387 LDTSDSRVNTII
+2387 
-2399 TEFDKERLTMEGT
+2399 
-2412 LSEARQQIA
+2412 A
-2421 SLQQTLESE
+2421 
-2430 VDEKEKLHSKNVDL
+2430 
-2444 QTKIASLK
+2444 
-2452 HLEKNVD
+2452 
-2459 KLEKSKYKLEE
+2459 
-2470 DYKMYKAKIEN
+2470 KMEN

-2614 NLSFSSPV
+2614 NLSFSTPV
-2622 NGNALDYSRLSMNG
+2622 NGNAMDYSRLSMNG

>member
-23 SPNLGAV
+23 SPNLSNLGAIGAAGGF
-30 TEWLY
+30 Y

-78 LHLACVKGSKPI
+78 LHLACVKGNKPV

-163 GADINIRNKS
+163 GADITIRNKN

-180 AVMNKKDEVT
+180 AVKNKKDEVT
-190 KILLQNKAD
+190 KILLQNRAD
-199 FDVMDGDGRTPLMYA
+199 FDVMDADGRTPLMYA

-287 QESSDLMFG
+287 QDNTSDLMFG

-333 HGKRSG
+333 HGKRTG
-339 GLKLPSPTLDDT
+339 GLKLPSPTL
-351 DEEVEMP
+351 
-358 REEGATPKVNL
+358 GATPKVNL
-369 AKALNRITTGSD
+369 AKALNRLSTGSD
-381 ASDNEAL
+381 ASDNEAR

-404 SEGHEIPVK
+404 SHSEGHDIPVK

-443 KSSSSKVSFIDK
+443 KSSASKVSFIDK

-495 SGYTPTGLT
+495 TGYTPTVLT

-509 ELSQQKLKVENE
+509 ELSQQKMKVENE
-521 YANSTDFMKDIG
+521 YANGTDFMKDIG
-533 LEDDDVDDF
+533 LDDDDDF

-558 PKPPENPPAQSK
+558 PKPPENQRAQSK
-570 HHDSDWDSTEPGVT
+570 QHDSDWDSTEPGVT

-592 KTSNRQYEGEAQ
+592 KTSNRLNEGEAQ
-604 QQIQQKKP
+604 QQIQQKKQP

-639 INEGMNI
+639 KNESMDI
-646 DQESPRH
+646 EQESPRH
-653 LGKRFEVRGDG
+653 LGKRYEVHGDG

-678 TQDLTEDNIPKT
+678 TQDLTDNNIPKT

-699 KAVIEE
+699 EAMIED
-705 SEDEQQN
+705 SEEEQQSIAKLN
-712 IIDFD
+712 KEQQSLARQNMMDSPFD

-723 SDTDGFNTGDE
+723 SDTEGGITEDE

-740 MFEIGED
+740 MFEIGDD

-759 LHDDEDQE
+759 LHEDEDQE

-772 AEVFKAEDEKS
+772 AEVFKAEDDKS

-799 SPGEG
+799 SPGEDG
-804 QDEGQPS
+804 GGCQMPQESDLG
-811 KEFNLVLDEGR
+811 LDEGR
-822 ESQGFDLDVH
+822 ESQGFDLDV
-832 DDDQDS
+832 DDDDGQDS
-838 SSRKNQ
+838 SSRKDQ
-844 EEMESQR
+844 GGIEGQK
-851 PSFEER
+851 PSIVER
-857 QEAVEEF
+857 HEVVEEF
-864 AEQSIS
+864 VEQSIS
-870 QNIGGHSEFT
+870 QNIGGHS
-880 LHSVLDTCLSLV
+880 
-892 SGCFLFTLHSV
+892 
-903 LDTCSSLVSGCFLF
+903 
-917 TLHSVLDTCSSLVSG
+917 
-932 CFLFTLHSVL
+932 
-942 DTCLSLV
+942 
-949 LDVVSS
+949 
-955 HFTQHW
+955 
-961 THAHHWFLDV
+961 
-971 VCSHSAQYWT
+971 
-981 HVHHW
+981 
-986 FVDVFCSLSTQYWT
+986 
-1000 HVHNWFL
+1000 
-1007 DVVCSHS
+1007 
-1014 AQYWTHVHHWF
+1014 
-1025 LDVVCSH
+1025 
-1032 FTQYWTHVHHWFLDV
+1032 
-1047 VCSHS
+1047 
-1052 AQYWTHVHHWFVDV
+1052 
-1066 FCSHF
+1066 
-1071 TQYWTHVHHW
+1071 
-1081 FVDVFCSHFT
+1081 
-1091 QYWTHVYH
+1091 
-1099 WFLDIAC
+1099 
-1106 SLSTQY
+1106 
-1112 WTHVHNWFLDVVCS
+1112 
-1126 HFTKYWT
+1126 

-1157 TSAIVVGVDEDEED
+1157 TSAIVVGIDEDED
-1171 EDFDEEA
+1171 DDDFDEEA
-1178 EVPVQVPV
+1178 EVPVQ
-1186 HQEIVEEP
+1186 
-1194 HQEVI
+1194 QEVI
-1199 EETVDALNHTGGSH
+1199 EKQQQEVIEQTVDALNHTGGSH
-1213 ISYVTTDS
+1213 ISYVTTES

-1226 TVIQVTKDQDHDQP
+1226 TVIQATKDQDQDQP
-1240 EDIEDEDSEWDSDED
+1240 EDVDDEDSEWDSDED

-1274 SEFSVEEEEEED
+1274 SEFSVEEEEDEDD

-1302 HKQKLEEEA
+1302 RKQKLEEEA

-1319 ERQREAKRLAEQEEW
+1319 ERQREAERLVEQEEW
-1334 EELHRQEQLRREE
+1334 EELQRLEQLRRKE
-1347 EEEALRQKLEK
+1347 EEEALKQKLEE
-1358 EEALKRQM
+1358 EEALKRQK

-1378 ARRQQ
+1378 AQRQHLEEAHRQQ
-1383 QEEAHRQQLEE
+1383 LEQEAHRQQLEQEAHRKQLEQEAHRQQLEE
-1394 EAHKQHLE
+1394 EAQRQE
-1402 EEAHRQQLEEE
+1402 EE
-1413 AHRQKEETQ
+1413 KQ
-1422 KKEQIQKNGSDKL
+1422 KKEQILKNGSDKL
-1435 TKKSS
+1435 TKKNS

-1445 TSSPRRF
+1445 NSSPRRF

-1459 LSVTDFLKSTKSE
+1459 LSVTDFLKSSKSE
-1472 IYKANVTINKT
+1472 IYKANVTLNKT
-1483 QQKEGTSSKP
+1483 QQKEGTNAKP
-1493 VVEESLEKAD
+1493 VVEESLEKTD

-1527 YSATP
+1527 YSAPP

-1540 EDKSRSYTSMKGQ
+1540 EDKSRSYTQMKGQ

-1564 QPIKTTNTKRDVEKS
+1564 QPVKTTNTKRDVEKS
-1579 IDPSKEQKRRP
+1579 LDPSKEQKRRP
-1590 MSLESIDITADDDDE
+1590 MSVESIDITADDDDE

-1636 NGVFDDDLISL
+1636 NGIFDDDLISL

-1654 SMTYQP
+1654 SMAYP
-1660 NTPYGKDI
+1660 SNTPYGKDI

-1697 RNARITMENKYKSL
+1697 RNARITTENKYKSL
-1711 FKEKNEL
+1711 LKEKNEL
-1718 QKKAEGLNQ
+1718 QKKSDGLNQ
-1727 QRSNLEQEKL
+1727 QRANLEQEKL

-1764 SKTKDQLNKKEE
+1764 SKTKEQLNKKEE

-1803 NSIKQLEEEKE
+1803 NSIKQLEEEKD
-1814 EYQQQAQHEKNARQ
+1814 EYQQQVQHEKNARQ

-1843 LQFKQAE
+1843 LTFKQAE

-1883 TALKSELEKERDD
+1883 TALKSELEKERKRRRDEAS
-1896 VMKLLSCLV
+1896 MMSGESEELQG
-1905 KVRNFRVGDLKNENK
+1905 RIEDLKNENK

-1933 SLQLESLKTRLQ
+1933 SLQVSNLNTEITIINSQYEKERASKEKVDAELESLKTRLQ

-1971 WTKQLENS
+1971 WTKQLESS

-1999 LEAKLNSVENELHVA
+1999 LESKLNSVENELHVV

-2043 QNYKLEKEHNS
+2043 QNYKLEKELNS

-2060 EGLQEKVTGFQHENL
+2060 ESLQEKVTGFQHENL

-2104 ASLKTENEKARLN
+2104 ASLKSENEKARLN

-2128 VTKLKDENRSLEGRR
+2128 VTRLKDENRSLEGRR
-2143 SNLEQDNQRLNR
+2143 GNLEQDNQRLNR

-2175 KAKEHLDSEKHKLAM
+2175 K
-2190 DLERTQQKYETAQQ
+2190 
-2204 KCLELQTRVTEIT
+2204 
-2217 EHVKKAENVR
+2217 
-2227 DQARAELM
+2227 
-2235 NTSLNQDEGNK
+2235 
-2246 IRQDLEGTLHHIQI
+2246 QDLEGTLHHIQI

-2286 QKVRSSLEALCSNL
+2286 QKVRNSLESLCSNL
-2300 KSTNNMLEDKRE
+2300 KSANNMLEDKRE

-2358 AEQEKNVELQK
+2358 AEQEKNIELQK

-2376 YLKMAKRKLKV
+2376 YLKMAKRKLKDPESV
-2387 LDTSDSRVNTII
+2387 LDTSDSRVNTIT

-2421 SLQQTLESE
+2421 SLQQTVESE
-2430 VDEKEKLHSKNVDL
+2430 VDEKEKLHSKNVLL

-2459 KLEKSKYKLEE
+2459 KLEKSKYRLEE
-2470 DYKMYKAKIEN
+2470 DYKMYKQARMEN

-2614 NLSFSSPV
+2614 NLSFSTPV
-2622 NGNALDYSRLSMNG
+2622 NGNAMDYSRLSMNG

-2666 AIRTHDDSIMNSSF
+2666 VIRTHDDSFMNSSF

>member
-23 SPNLGAV
+23 SPNLSNLGAIGAAGGF
-30 TEWLY
+30 Y

-78 LHLACVKGSKPI
+78 LHLACVKGNKPV

-163 GADINIRNKS
+163 GADITIRNKN

-180 AVMNKKDEVT
+180 AVKNKKDEVT
-190 KILLQNKAD
+190 KILLQNRAD
-199 FDVMDGDGRTPLMYA
+199 FDVMDADGRTPLMYA

-287 QESSDLMFG
+287 QDNTSDLMFG

-333 HGKRSG
+333 HGKRTG
-339 GLKLPSPTLDDT
+339 GLKLPSPTL
-351 DEEVEMP
+351 
-358 REEGATPKVNL
+358 GATPKVNL
-369 AKALNRITTGSD
+369 AKALNRLSTGSD
-381 ASDNEAL
+381 ASDNEAR

-404 SEGHEIPVK
+404 SHSEGHDIPVK

-443 KSSSSKVSFIDK
+443 KSSASKVSFIDK

-495 SGYTPTGLT
+495 TGYTPTVLT

-509 ELSQQKLKVENE
+509 ELSQQKMKVENE
-521 YANSTDFMKDIG
+521 YANGTDFMKDIG
-533 LEDDDVDDF
+533 LDDDDDF

-558 PKPPENPPAQSK
+558 PKPPENQRAQSK
-570 HHDSDWDSTEPGVT
+570 QHDSDWDSTEPGVT

-592 KTSNRQYEGEAQ
+592 KTSNRLNEGEAQ
-604 QQIQQKKP
+604 QQIQQKKQP

-639 INEGMNI
+639 KNESMDI
-646 DQESPRH
+646 EQESPRH
-653 LGKRFEVRGDG
+653 LGKRYEVHGDG

-678 TQDLTEDNIPKT
+678 TQDLTDNNIPKT

-699 KAVIEE
+699 EAMIED
-705 SEDEQQN
+705 SEEEQQSIAKLN
-712 IIDFD
+712 KEQQSLARQNMMDSPFD

-723 SDTDGFNTGDE
+723 SDTEGGITEDE

-740 MFEIGED
+740 MFEIGDD

-759 LHDDEDQE
+759 LHEDEDQE

-772 AEVFKAEDEKS
+772 AEVFKAEDDKS

-799 SPGEG
+799 SPGEDG
-804 QDEGQPS
+804 GGCQMPQESDLG
-811 KEFNLVLDEGR
+811 LDEGR
-822 ESQGFDLDVH
+822 ESQGFDLDV
-832 DDDQDS
+832 DDDDGQDS
-838 SSRKNQ
+838 SSRKDQ
-844 EEMESQR
+844 GGIEGQK
-851 PSFEER
+851 PSIVER
-857 QEAVEEF
+857 HEVVEEF
-864 AEQSIS
+864 VEQSIS
-870 QNIGGHSEFT
+870 QNIGGHS
-880 LHSVLDTCLSLV
+880 
-892 SGCFLFTLHSV
+892 
-903 LDTCSSLVSGCFLF
+903 
-917 TLHSVLDTCSSLVSG
+917 
-932 CFLFTLHSVL
+932 
-942 DTCLSLV
+942 
-949 LDVVSS
+949 
-955 HFTQHW
+955 
-961 THAHHWFLDV
+961 
-971 VCSHSAQYWT
+971 
-981 HVHHW
+981 
-986 FVDVFCSLSTQYWT
+986 
-1000 HVHNWFL
+1000 
-1007 DVVCSHS
+1007 
-1014 AQYWTHVHHWF
+1014 
-1025 LDVVCSH
+1025 
-1032 FTQYWTHVHHWFLDV
+1032 
-1047 VCSHS
+1047 
-1052 AQYWTHVHHWFVDV
+1052 
-1066 FCSHF
+1066 
-1071 TQYWTHVHHW
+1071 
-1081 FVDVFCSHFT
+1081 
-1091 QYWTHVYH
+1091 
-1099 WFLDIAC
+1099 
-1106 SLSTQY
+1106 
-1112 WTHVHNWFLDVVCS
+1112 
-1126 HFTKYWT
+1126 

-1157 TSAIVVGVDEDEED
+1157 TSAIVVGIDEDED
-1171 EDFDEEA
+1171 DDDFDEEA
-1178 EVPVQVPV
+1178 EVPVQ
-1186 HQEIVEEP
+1186 
-1194 HQEVI
+1194 QEVI
-1199 EETVDALNHTGGSH
+1199 EKQQQEVIEQTVDALNHTGGSH
-1213 ISYVTTDS
+1213 ISYVTTES

-1226 TVIQVTKDQDHDQP
+1226 TVIQATKDQDQDQP
-1240 EDIEDEDSEWDSDED
+1240 EDVDDEDSEWDSDED

-1274 SEFSVEEEEEED
+1274 SEFSVEEEEDEDD

-1302 HKQKLEEEA
+1302 RKQKLEEEA

-1319 ERQREAKRLAEQEEW
+1319 ERQREAERLVEQEEW
-1334 EELHRQEQLRREE
+1334 EELQRLEQLRRKE
-1347 EEEALRQKLEK
+1347 EEEALKQKLEE
-1358 EEALKRQM
+1358 EEALKRQK

-1378 ARRQQ
+1378 AQRQHLEEAHRQQ
-1383 QEEAHRQQLEE
+1383 LEQEAHRQQLEQEAHRKQLEQEAHRQQLEE
-1394 EAHKQHLE
+1394 EAQRQE
-1402 EEAHRQQLEEE
+1402 EE
-1413 AHRQKEETQ
+1413 KQ
-1422 KKEQIQKNGSDKL
+1422 KKEQILKNGSDKL
-1435 TKKSS
+1435 TKKNS

-1445 TSSPRRF
+1445 NSSPRRF

-1459 LSVTDFLKSTKSE
+1459 LSVTDFLKSSKSE
-1472 IYKANVTINKT
+1472 IYKANVTLNKT
-1483 QQKEGTSSKP
+1483 QQKEGTNAKP
-1493 VVEESLEKAD
+1493 VVEESLEKTD

-1527 YSATP
+1527 YSAPP

-1540 EDKSRSYTSMKGQ
+1540 EDKSRSYTQMKGQ

-1564 QPIKTTNTKRDVEKS
+1564 QPVKTTNTKRDVEKS
-1579 IDPSKEQKRRP
+1579 LDPSKEQKRRP
-1590 MSLESIDITADDDDE
+1590 MSVESIDITADDDDE

-1636 NGVFDDDLISL
+1636 NGIFDDDLISL

-1654 SMTYQP
+1654 SMAYP
-1660 NTPYGKDI
+1660 SNTPYGKDI

-1697 RNARITMENKYKSL
+1697 RNARITTENKYKSL
-1711 FKEKNEL
+1711 LKEKNEL
-1718 QKKAEGLNQ
+1718 QKKSDGLNQ
-1727 QRSNLEQEKL
+1727 QRANLEQEKL

-1764 SKTKDQLNKKEE
+1764 SKTKEQLNKKEE

-1803 NSIKQLEEEKE
+1803 NSIKQLEEEKD
-1814 EYQQQAQHEKNARQ
+1814 EYQQQVQHEKNARQ

-1843 LQFKQAE
+1843 LTFKQAE

-1883 TALKSELEKERDD
+1883 TALKSELEKERKRRRDEAS
-1896 VMKLLSCLV
+1896 MMSGESEELQG
-1905 KVRNFRVGDLKNENK
+1905 RIEDLKNENK

-1933 SLQLESLKTRLQ
+1933 SLQVSNLNTEITIINSQYEKERASKEKVDAELESLKTRLQ

-1971 WTKQLENS
+1971 WTKQLESS

-1999 LEAKLNSVENELHVA
+1999 LESKLNSVENELHVV

-2043 QNYKLEKEHNS
+2043 QNYKLEKELNS

-2060 EGLQEKVTGFQHENL
+2060 ESLQEKVTGFQHENL

-2104 ASLKTENEKARLN
+2104 ASLKSENEKARLN

-2128 VTKLKDENRSLEGRR
+2128 VTRLKDENRSLEGRR
-2143 SNLEQDNQRLNR
+2143 GNLEQDNQRLNR

-2175 KAKEHLDSEKHKLAM
+2175 K
-2190 DLERTQQKYETAQQ
+2190 
-2204 KCLELQTRVTEIT
+2204 
-2217 EHVKKAENVR
+2217 
-2227 DQARAELM
+2227 
-2235 NTSLNQDEGNK
+2235 
-2246 IRQDLEGTLHHIQI
+2246 QDLEGTLHHIQI

-2286 QKVRSSLEALCSNL
+2286 QKVRNSLESLCSNL
-2300 KSTNNMLEDKRE
+2300 KSANNMLEDKRE
-2312 HVQSDNSMDVSQYE
+2312 DEVSTRVLLTQEAEENKELWEKEVISRSKLGLRVSQYE

-2358 AEQEKNVELQK
+2358 AEQEKNIELQK

-2387 LDTSDSRVNTII
+2387 LDTSDSRVNTIT

-2412 LSEARQQIA
+2412 LSEARQQQA
-2421 SLQQTLESE
+2421 R
-2430 VDEKEKLHSKNVDL
+2430 
-2444 QTKIASLK
+2444 
-2452 HLEKNVD
+2452 
-2459 KLEKSKYKLEE
+2459 
-2470 DYKMYKAKIEN
+2470 MEN

-2601 KLVAERQ
+2601 NAERQ

-2614 NLSFSSPV
+2614 NLSFSTPV
-2622 NGNALDYSRLSMNG
+2622 NGNAMDYSRLSMNG

-2666 AIRTHDDSIMNSSF
+2666 VIRTHDDSFMNSSF

>member
-23 SPNLGAV
+23 SPNLSNLGAIGAAGGF
-30 TEWLY
+30 Y

-78 LHLACVKGSKPI
+78 LHLACVKGNKPV

-163 GADINIRNKS
+163 GADITIRNKN

-180 AVMNKKDEVT
+180 AVKNKKDEVT
-190 KILLQNKAD
+190 KILLQNRAD
-199 FDVMDGDGRTPLMYA
+199 FDVMDADGRTPLMYA

-287 QESSDLMFG
+287 QDNTSDLMFG

-333 HGKRSG
+333 HGKRTG
-339 GLKLPSPTLDDT
+339 GLKLPSPTL
-351 DEEVEMP
+351 
-358 REEGATPKVNL
+358 GATPKVNL
-369 AKALNRITTGSD
+369 AKALNRLSTGSD
-381 ASDNEAL
+381 ASDNEAR

-404 SEGHEIPVK
+404 SHSEGHDIPVK

-443 KSSSSKVSFIDK
+443 KSSASKVSFIDK

-495 SGYTPTGLT
+495 TGYTPTVLT

-509 ELSQQKLKVENE
+509 ELSQQKMKVENE
-521 YANSTDFMKDIG
+521 YANGTDFMKDIG
-533 LEDDDVDDF
+533 LDDDDDF

-558 PKPPENPPAQSK
+558 PKPPENQRAQSK
-570 HHDSDWDSTEPGVT
+570 QHDSDWDSTEPGVT

-592 KTSNRQYEGEAQ
+592 KTSNRLNEGEAQ
-604 QQIQQKKP
+604 QQIQQKKQP

-639 INEGMNI
+639 KNESMDI
-646 DQESPRH
+646 EQESPRH
-653 LGKRFEVRGDG
+653 LGKRYEVHGDG

-678 TQDLTEDNIPKT
+678 TQDLTDNNIPKT

-699 KAVIEE
+699 EAMIED
-705 SEDEQQN
+705 SEEEQQSIAKLN
-712 IIDFD
+712 KEQQSLARQNMMDSPFD

-723 SDTDGFNTGDE
+723 SDTEGGITEDE

-740 MFEIGED
+740 MFEIGDD

-759 LHDDEDQE
+759 LHEDEDQE

-772 AEVFKAEDEKS
+772 AEVFKAEDDKS

-799 SPGEG
+799 SPGEDG
-804 QDEGQPS
+804 GGCQMPQESDLG
-811 KEFNLVLDEGR
+811 LDEGR
-822 ESQGFDLDVH
+822 ESQGFDLDV
-832 DDDQDS
+832 DDDDGQDS
-838 SSRKNQ
+838 SSRKDQ
-844 EEMESQR
+844 GGIEGQK
-851 PSFEER
+851 PSIVER
-857 QEAVEEF
+857 HEVVEEF
-864 AEQSIS
+864 VEQSIS
-870 QNIGGHSEFT
+870 QNIGGHS
-880 LHSVLDTCLSLV
+880 
-892 SGCFLFTLHSV
+892 
-903 LDTCSSLVSGCFLF
+903 
-917 TLHSVLDTCSSLVSG
+917 
-932 CFLFTLHSVL
+932 
-942 DTCLSLV
+942 
-949 LDVVSS
+949 
-955 HFTQHW
+955 
-961 THAHHWFLDV
+961 
-971 VCSHSAQYWT
+971 
-981 HVHHW
+981 
-986 FVDVFCSLSTQYWT
+986 
-1000 HVHNWFL
+1000 
-1007 DVVCSHS
+1007 
-1014 AQYWTHVHHWF
+1014 
-1025 LDVVCSH
+1025 
-1032 FTQYWTHVHHWFLDV
+1032 
-1047 VCSHS
+1047 
-1052 AQYWTHVHHWFVDV
+1052 
-1066 FCSHF
+1066 
-1071 TQYWTHVHHW
+1071 
-1081 FVDVFCSHFT
+1081 
-1091 QYWTHVYH
+1091 
-1099 WFLDIAC
+1099 
-1106 SLSTQY
+1106 
-1112 WTHVHNWFLDVVCS
+1112 
-1126 HFTKYWT
+1126 

-1157 TSAIVVGVDEDEED
+1157 TSAIVVGIDEDED
-1171 EDFDEEA
+1171 DDDFDEEA
-1178 EVPVQVPV
+1178 EVPVQ
-1186 HQEIVEEP
+1186 
-1194 HQEVI
+1194 QEVI
-1199 EETVDALNHTGGSH
+1199 EKQQQEVIEQTVDALNHTGGSH
-1213 ISYVTTDS
+1213 ISYVTTES

-1226 TVIQVTKDQDHDQP
+1226 TVIQATKDQDQDQP
-1240 EDIEDEDSEWDSDED
+1240 EDVDDEDSEWDSDED

-1274 SEFSVEEEEEED
+1274 SEFSVEEEEDEDD

-1302 HKQKLEEEA
+1302 RKQKLEEEA

-1319 ERQREAKRLAEQEEW
+1319 ERQREAERLVEQEEW
-1334 EELHRQEQLRREE
+1334 EELQRLEQLRRKE
-1347 EEEALRQKLEK
+1347 EEEALKQKLEE
-1358 EEALKRQM
+1358 EEALKRQK

-1378 ARRQQ
+1378 AQRQHLEEAHRQQ
-1383 QEEAHRQQLEE
+1383 LEQEAHRQQLEQEAHRKQLEQEAHRQQLEE
-1394 EAHKQHLE
+1394 EAQRQE
-1402 EEAHRQQLEEE
+1402 EE
-1413 AHRQKEETQ
+1413 KQ
-1422 KKEQIQKNGSDKL
+1422 KKEQILKNGSDKL
-1435 TKKSS
+1435 TKKNS

-1445 TSSPRRF
+1445 NSSPRRF

-1459 LSVTDFLKSTKSE
+1459 LSVTDFLKSSKSE
-1472 IYKANVTINKT
+1472 IYKANVTLNKT
-1483 QQKEGTSSKP
+1483 QQKEGTNAKP
-1493 VVEESLEKAD
+1493 VVEESLEKTD

-1527 YSATP
+1527 YSAPP

-1540 EDKSRSYTSMKGQ
+1540 EDKSRSYTQMKGQ

-1564 QPIKTTNTKRDVEKS
+1564 QPVKTTNTKRDVEKS
-1579 IDPSKEQKRRP
+1579 LDPSKEQKRRP
-1590 MSLESIDITADDDDE
+1590 MSVESIDITADDDDE

-1636 NGVFDDDLISL
+1636 NGIFDDDLISL

-1654 SMTYQP
+1654 SMAYP
-1660 NTPYGKDI
+1660 SNTPYGKDI

-1697 RNARITMENKYKSL
+1697 RNARITTENKYKSL
-1711 FKEKNEL
+1711 LKEKNEL
-1718 QKKAEGLNQ
+1718 QKKSDGLNQ
-1727 QRSNLEQEKL
+1727 QRANLEQEKL

-1764 SKTKDQLNKKEE
+1764 SKTKEQLNKKEE

-1803 NSIKQLEEEKE
+1803 NSIKQLEEEKD
-1814 EYQQQAQHEKNARQ
+1814 EYQQQVQHEKNARQ

-1843 LQFKQAE
+1843 LTFKQAE

-1883 TALKSELEKERDD
+1883 TALKSELEKERKRRRDEAS
-1896 VMKLLSCLV
+1896 MMSGESEELQG
-1905 KVRNFRVGDLKNENK
+1905 RIEDLKNENK

-1933 SLQLESLKTRLQ
+1933 SLQVSNLNTEITIINSQYEKERASKEKVDAELESLKTRLQ

-1971 WTKQLENS
+1971 WTKQLESS

-1999 LEAKLNSVENELHVA
+1999 LESKLNSVENELHVV

-2043 QNYKLEKEHNS
+2043 QNYKLEKELNS

-2060 EGLQEKVTGFQHENL
+2060 ESLQEKVTGFQHENL

-2104 ASLKTENEKARLN
+2104 ASLKSENEKARLN

-2128 VTKLKDENRSLEGRR
+2128 VTRLKDENRSLEGRR
-2143 SNLEQDNQRLNR
+2143 GNLEQDNQRLNR

-2175 KAKEHLDSEKHKLAM
+2175 K
-2190 DLERTQQKYETAQQ
+2190 
-2204 KCLELQTRVTEIT
+2204 
-2217 EHVKKAENVR
+2217 
-2227 DQARAELM
+2227 
-2235 NTSLNQDEGNK
+2235 
-2246 IRQDLEGTLHHIQI
+2246 DLEGTLHHIQI

-2286 QKVRSSLEALCSNL
+2286 QKVRNSLESLCSNL
-2300 KSTNNMLEDKRE
+2300 KSANNMLEDKRE

-2358 AEQEKNVELQK
+2358 AEQEKNIELQK

-2376 YLKMAKRKLKV
+2376 YLKMAKRKLKDPESV
-2387 LDTSDSRVNTII
+2387 LDTSDSRVNTIT

-2421 SLQQTLESE
+2421 SLQQTVESE
-2430 VDEKEKLHSKNVDL
+2430 VDEKEKLHSKNVLL

-2459 KLEKSKYKLEE
+2459 KLEKSKYRLEE
-2470 DYKMYKAKIEN
+2470 DYKMYKQARMEN

-2614 NLSFSSPV
+2614 NLSFSTPV
-2622 NGNALDYSRLSMNG
+2622 NGNAMDYSRLSMNG

-2666 AIRTHDDSIMNSSF
+2666 VIRTHDDSFMNSSF